1 MSSSW
6 YRRGTVTV
14 TDGSKEVVG
23 VGTLWVDAGNKP
35 LAGDIMFIA
44 GSIYEVES
52 ITDNE
57 HLSLFR
63 PFTGVPPANGE
74 YAIIRNTSVTIATRV
89 AAMVAAAIN
98 SKQVL
103 LDDLRGYYTSTADK
117 VLIHTDDG
125 STIEV
130 VPLQTLVS
138 DITNLI
144 AQSES
149 IKNDLDNTQ
158 AALDLVRQYSNAAQ
172 GVEVE
177 PGKYSAKSYAADA
190 ADTLALVN
198 KAKSDVDLKA
208 SQVQQ
213 TKTDIEQFVGTS
225 KADIQQFVT
234 TSKTEIDAKA
244 TAISTA
250 IDTQA
255 TTVKGEITTLV
266 TTSKSQ
272 ISAQVTTGKSD
283 IAELITGGTD
293 SISSLSS
300 TSQSE
305 ITALATK
312 SKSDIVALATQS
324 KKDITTL
331 TTTSKGEISDLVAG
345 GTNSITSLTDTSK
358 GAINTLVSAS
368 KTEITDLA
376 TTEKAAIS
384 QQSTAAISE
393 MTSLKQ
399 SAEQAAS
406 TATQKATQAAASATS
421 AAQSKTDAQTLKTQT
436 EALANETK
444 QVAEEI
450 KSGSYVGWQIYCQ
463 SEANMKA
470 ARMLASEQ
478 FAASGFVHYGQG
490 YSNNVNSHIV
500 NEGLWSNE
508 TFSNVLRLGRGNVT
522 TGSSKTTFPV
532 THIAGFISKIFGV
545 NQVDESIINSIKFP
559 EAPNGTVVYDST
571 GNCRGSGKATLDLTK
586 DVDPKYG
593 DVAPNTN
600 EAVGRAFEGVV
611 KNADL
616 RNGLDGWSISGASAV
631 ISNEGNGVVG
641 VSFSTN
647 WSGAYFQVD
656 LKANVKYE
664 MKFELIDNGGVV
676 GQGIS
681 LKNTQDLTPRSG
693 SDDQS
698 CWFYPH
704 EAGVYTCTFTANAD
718 LVSTANKQRFIANSS
733 GTGKALF
740 KLHYIRP
747 VQEEVVINRVDMFGF
762 EYFLE
767 EISKANPFVYPYG
780 CIQSK
785 LTSIEGI
792 ATKESNR
799 PITYYSVFDGDTT
812 SKGKGVDFWAATDAQ
827 KRALVSNPDHNI
839 YLLDDGRLVQ
849 WRVRQRTIAGVGN
862 GDWQSVNS
870 QGAALMFFQA
880 PSGFTIQPSAQGILD
895 VTPTWFGAGSKGAYY
910 GITHGT
916 PIHKDNGIFCA
927 GLGGKVVPELGI
939 DGYCYFHVCGV
950 VPRLNQGSYHPS
962 LNPMGARQMN
972 NDINNTGARDW
983 WNSNPSVATARTSTV
998 QCMKVSMGFGEI
1010 AAHPNTGKIG
1020 GTSGRPDGKFYDAIY
1035 ASGQGGVI
1043 DYRLS
1048 AWDMSSKEEASK
1060 IFQKVVSGSYRG
1072 KENLVWSFIGEGHSF
1087 VKTGA
1092 ASWES
1097 VQNGRFRFAVQT
1109 GGDWLSG
1116 TGASTNGFMGT
1127 GDVRVYK
1134 TYLVGSNGNVWEVLG
1149 STQRGKYGDI
1159 YRSGDVMYAGIG
1171 DSTQVAAFNNQFP
1184 NGTTITIVQTRYTP
1198 SLNSSVR
1205 ISVSGDFTQVD
1216 LFAEPSVILNEASFK
1231 NGWLGGWAG
1240 MPSSAPAGDIDF
1252 TRKVKVG
1259 TPTRIYKLPSG
1270 AWSSGEMP
1278 NFNSIL
1284 NGSTRGWSSDKTI
1297 LYTFTYTAFAKQ
1309 TKGSTNKPVLNSAG
1323 GLGAVAQSGGFHA
1336 ITWGALLVESLI
1348 GKVPTSS
1355 VGGAGMS
1362 LSDWINIP
1370 IQHDGK
1376 IHVGDL
1382 KKVEPFDKPR
1392 PNNDSPAVKALWYQ
1406 SAANQQCSLNFA
1418 WNELVWKNLIVKD
1431 VNTASSP
1438 VKQGEVYVIKAD
1450 VPLKGQ
1456 IFKANGN
1463 NAGWNWS
1470 GMYMGD
1476 DGEVYYGGG
1485 DSVSLDT
1492 TVKSYQG
1499 KSDGWGDDSTIRI
1512 IDGIGT
1518 FINLNGDTCL
1528 YGTHELAIP
1537 YGYTKNKARAG
1548 SQVSGV
1554 DL

>member
-213 TKTDIEQFVGTS
+213 TKTDIEQFVS
-225 KADIQQFVT
+225 

-244 TAISTA
+244 TAISNA

-255 TTVKGEITTLV
+255 TTVKGEITDLTS
-266 TTSKSQ
+266 TSKQ
-272 ISAQVTTGKSD
+272 
-283 IAELITGGTD
+283 
-293 SISSLSS
+293 
-300 TSQSE
+300 E
-305 ITALATK
+305 IT
-312 SKSDIVALATQS
+312 ALATQS

-331 TTTSKGEISDLVAG
+331 TTTSKSEISELVAG

-368 KTEITDLA
+368 KTEITELA

-384 QQSTAAISE
+384 QQSNTAISE

-421 AAQSKTDAQTLKTQT
+421 AAQSKTDSQALKTQT

-463 SEANMKA
+463 NEANMKA

-478 FAASGFVHYGQG
+478 FAASGFVHMGTQHSG
-490 YSNNVNSHIV
+490 GNTVGHI
-500 NEGLWSNE
+500 NEGLWSATAE
-508 TFSNVLRLGRGNVT
+508 KNVLKIGRGT
-522 TGSSKTTFPV
+522 SSIGGSSKTNHAV
-532 THIAGFISKIFGV
+532 THIAGFISSLYSV
-545 NQVDESIINSIKFP
+545 NRSDPTYQPCEIKFP

-593 DVAPNTN
+593 NVAADVN
-600 EAVGRAFEGVV
+600 EAVGRAFEGQI
-611 KNADL
+611 KNSDFRDNTVSWGVSNSATMVMENGAL
-616 RNGLDGWSISGASAV
+616 RLTTNGSVNGQLFPQGFGPRAGVNKIRIV
-631 ISNEGNGVVG
+631 IS
-641 VSFSTN
+641 
-647 WSGAYFQVD
+647 D
-656 LKANVKYE
+656 LKGGAAPVWQYKLGSSAYVSQRLYE
-664 MKFELIDNGGVV
+664 GV
-676 GQGIS
+676 
-681 LKNTQDLTPRSG
+681 N
-693 SDDQS
+693 
-698 CWFYPH
+698 
-704 EAGVYTCTFTANAD
+704 EFTADFTGLTSFIIQPKGNATGSSI
-718 LVSTANKQRFIANSS
+718 LVHEVSVSLAT
-733 GTGKALF
+733 
-740 KLHYIRP
+740 
-747 VQEEVVINRVDMFGF
+747 EEVVINRVDLFGF

-870 QGAALMFFQA
+870 QGVALMFFQD

-910 GITHGT
+910 GITHAT

-939 DGYCYFHVCGV
+939 DGHCYFHVCGV
-950 VPRLNQGSYHPS
+950 VPRMNQGAYHPS
-962 LNPMGARQMN
+962 FNPLGTKSWVQSGKGWNAQWWQMTGISSTRQCFDYKTASSDLTQAGAN
-972 NDINNTGARDW
+972 EEFSGFIGSRDG
-983 WNSNPSVATARTSTV
+983 SS
-998 QCMKVSMGFGEI
+998 
-1010 AAHPNTGKIG
+1010 
-1020 GTSGRPDGKFYDAIY
+1020 RPDGRFYDAIY
-1035 ASGQGGVI
+1035 ASGWGGVI
-1043 DYRLS
+1043 DYRFS
-1048 AWDMSSKEEASK
+1048 AWDMGSKDEAAK
-1060 IFQKVVSGSYRG
+1060 IFQKVVNGTYRG
-1072 KENLVWSFIGEGHSF
+1072 KEFATRCDLFVRTSTEPYFYGGKTAIWIEGIDDFIGSRNPRDFQVNGYTVVTAATDGH
-1087 VKTGA
+1087 G
-1092 ASWES
+1092 
-1097 VQNGRFRFAVQT
+1097 QY
-1109 GGDWLSG
+1109 
-1116 TGASTNGFMGT
+1116 
-1127 GDVRVYK
+1127 VYFD
-1134 TYLVGSNGNVWEVLG
+1134 S
-1149 STQRGKYGDI
+1149 KYGDI
-1159 YRSGDVMYAGIG
+1159 
-1171 DSTQVAAFNNQFP
+1171 
-1184 NGTTITIVQTRYTP
+1184 
-1198 SLNSSVR
+1198 SSYWK
-1205 ISVSGDFTQVD
+1205 SVSNNVVVTSPTNIPVSGNFNMIDVLGSPERILAKTD
-1216 LFAEPSVILNEASFK
+1216 LA
-1231 NGWLGGWAG
+1231 NGWLGGWIPVVPNNTLVANKFPMTHVAVDKDMRMYWSDG
-1240 MPSSAPAGDIDF
+1240 DAAWQTGTYTFSSSLNARDNGSVIPSTRVALHSYTASA
-1252 TRKVKVG
+1252 
-1259 TPTRIYKLPSG
+1259 KLTKSANIKP
-1270 AWSSGEMP
+1270 
-1278 NFNSIL
+1278 IL
-1284 NGSTRGWSSDKTI
+1284 NGANGVGDVYATMFNDRTRGGLLRESFINKVVSGYLQKHPHSQTVKLNKCTLLDGYFASNPDFSPTHECIALGEPAYDDSAIKVLWSQSSNNQQANLNLSFNELI
-1297 LYTFTYTAFAKQ
+1297 WVGSYSSLNV
-1309 TKGSTNKPVLNSAG
+1309 TKITSTNTATDGVAG
-1323 GLGAVAQSGGFHA
+1323 QFYLTDPSITNALGNK
-1336 ITWGALLVESLI
+1336 LL
-1348 GKVPTSS
+1348 
-1355 VGGAGMS
+1355 
-1362 LSDWINIP
+1362 
-1370 IQHDGK
+1370 
-1376 IHVGDL
+1376 
-1382 KKVEPFDKPR
+1382 R
-1392 PNNDSPAVKALWYQ
+1392 CVK
-1406 SAANQQCSLNFA
+1406 SF
-1418 WNELVWKNLIVKD
+1418 
-1431 VNTASSP
+1431 TASWGD
-1438 VKQGEVYVIKAD
+1438 VWLENGKGFVYITAPTGDPFLVVYGSQSD
-1450 VPLKGQ
+1450 L
-1456 IFKANGN
+1456 
-1463 NAGWNWS
+1463 W
-1470 GMYMGD
+1470 GD
-1476 DGEVYYGGG
+1476 DGKLRIVSEV
-1485 DSVSLDT
+1485 
-1492 TVKSYQG
+1492 
-1499 KSDGWGDDSTIRI
+1499 
-1512 IDGIGT
+1512 GT
-1518 FINLNGDTCL
+1518 YKNLNGDLCL

>member
-1 MSSSW
+1 
-6 YRRGTVTV
+6 
-14 TDGSKEVVG
+14 
-23 VGTLWVDAGNKP
+23 
-35 LAGDIMFIA
+35 MFIA

-149 IKNDLDNTQ
+149 IKNDLANTQ

-213 TKTDIEQFVGTS
+213 TKTDIEQFVS
-225 KADIQQFVT
+225 

-250 IDTQA
+250 IATQA

-478 FAASGFVHYGQG
+478 FAASGFVDFGRHYSSGN
-490 YSNNVNSHIV
+490 YVPV
-500 NEGLWSNE
+500 NEGLWSQLDSPN
-508 TFSNVLRLGRGNVT
+508 SLRIGKVT
-522 TGSSKTTFPV
+522 NASGTSKTNHAV
-532 THIAGFISKIFGV
+532 THIAGFIS
-545 NQVDESIINSIKFP
+545 QLININDAFEPRASIKFP
-559 EAPNGTVVYDST
+559 EAPNGAVVYDST
-571 GNCRGSGKATLDLTK
+571 GNCRGSGKVNLDLSK
-586 DVDPKYG
+586 EADPKYG
-593 DVAPNTN
+593 DVAANSN
-600 EAVGRAFEGVV
+600 EAVARAFEGDC
-611 KNADL
+611 KNGDF
-616 RNGLDGWSISGASAV
+616 RNGTSNWGISGSNVNNSLSLGSSGGYVNGQQTGESAYFDNYTSFEAGSTYR
-631 ISNEGNGVVG
+631 IKGVVNVENIG
-641 VSFSTN
+641 SGWRLYTRDHAGGGIVFEST
-647 WSGAYFQVD
+647 
-656 LKANVKYE
+656 
-664 MKFELIDNGGVV
+664 
-676 GQGIS
+676 
-681 LKNTQDLTPRSG
+681 T
-693 SDDQS
+693 
-698 CWFYPH
+698 
-704 EAGVYTCTFTANAD
+704 
-718 LVSTANKQRFIANSS
+718 
-733 GTGKALF
+733 GTGLQAFEVNFTFNSAWTGAKLQ
-740 KLHYIRP
+740 LHYQARASFKGTFKYLS
-747 VQEEVVINRVDMFGF
+747 VQKVTEEVVTERVDMFGF
-762 EYFLE
+762 EFFLE
-767 EISKANPFVYPYG
+767 EVSKANPFVYPYG
-780 CIQSK
+780 CIQS
-785 LTSIEGI
+785 LASTMEGI
-792 ATKESNR
+792 ATTGSNR
-799 PITYYSVFDGDTT
+799 PVTYYAAFDGDTG
-812 SKGKGVDFWAATDAQ
+812 SKGKGVDFWAATDEQ
-827 KRALVSNPDHNI
+827 KRALVSNPEHNI

-849 WRVRQRTIAGVGN
+849 WRVRQRTIAGAGN
-862 GDWQSVNS
+862 GDWEGFSPVDATQHYLHFYGVFSNCSVVN
-870 QGAALMFFQA
+870 
-880 PSGFTIQPSAQGILD
+880 PQGIKD
-895 VTPTWFGAGSKGAYY
+895 VLGGNGTSFGKPNNALGYGVFDGNVEPIRPDESLGAYKVRFSHASDGSY
-910 GITHGT
+910 AV
-916 PIHKDNGIFCA
+916 NG
-927 GLGGKVVPELGI
+927 E
-939 DGYCYFHVCGV
+939 CYFYVCGV
-950 VPRLNQGSYHPS
+950 VPRLNKGAYHPS
-962 LNPMGARQMN
+962 FNPMGTRAFAAASGGSSTV
-972 NDINNTGARDW
+972 TGAYFW
-983 WNSNPSVATARTSTV
+983 YEFGGSSTIGGVTSTLDCFRGYNNGDV
-998 QCMKVSMGFGEI
+998 HNNIAGSSLETGF
-1010 AAHPNTGKIG
+1010 IG
-1020 GTSGRPDGKFYDAIY
+1020 STSTKPSGRSDDRLYDAIY

-1048 AWDMSSKEEASK
+1048 AWDMSSKEEAAK
-1060 IFQKVVSGSYRG
+1060 IFQKVVNGTYRG
-1072 KENLVWSFIGEGHSF
+1072 KEFATRCDLFVRTSTEPYFYGGKTAIWIEGIDDFIGSRNPRDFKVNGYTVVTAATDGH
-1087 VKTGA
+1087 G
-1092 ASWES
+1092 
-1097 VQNGRFRFAVQT
+1097 QY
-1109 GGDWLSG
+1109 
-1116 TGASTNGFMGT
+1116 
-1127 GDVRVYK
+1127 VYFD
-1134 TYLVGSNGNVWEVLG
+1134 S
-1149 STQRGKYGDI
+1149 KYGDI
-1159 YRSGDVMYAGIG
+1159 
-1171 DSTQVAAFNNQFP
+1171 
-1184 NGTTITIVQTRYTP
+1184 
-1198 SLNSSVR
+1198 SSYWK
-1205 ISVSGDFTQVD
+1205 SVSNNVVVTSPTNIPVSGNFNMIDV
-1216 LFAEPSVILNEASFK
+1216 LGSPERILAKTELA
-1231 NGWLGGWAG
+1231 NGWLGGWIPVVPNNTLVANKFPMTHVAVDKDLRMYWSDG
-1240 MPSSAPAGDIDF
+1240 DTAWQTGTYTFASSLNARDNSSAIPS
-1252 TRKVKVG
+1252 TRVALHSY
-1259 TPTRIYKLPSG
+1259 TASAKLTKSANIKP
-1270 AWSSGEMP
+1270 
-1278 NFNSIL
+1278 IL
-1284 NGSTRGWSSDKTI
+1284 NGANGVGDVYATMFNDRTRGGLLRESFINKVVSGYSQMHPHSQTVKLNKCTLLDGYFASNPDFSPTHECIALGEPAYDDSAIKVLWSQSSNNQQANLNLSFNELI
-1297 LYTFTYTAFAKQ
+1297 WVGSYSSLNV
-1309 TKGSTNKPVLNSAG
+1309 TKITSTNTATDGVAG
-1323 GLGAVAQSGGFHA
+1323 QFYLTDPSITNALGNK
-1336 ITWGALLVESLI
+1336 LL
-1348 GKVPTSS
+1348 
-1355 VGGAGMS
+1355 
-1362 LSDWINIP
+1362 
-1370 IQHDGK
+1370 
-1376 IHVGDL
+1376 
-1382 KKVEPFDKPR
+1382 R
-1392 PNNDSPAVKALWYQ
+1392 CVK
-1406 SAANQQCSLNFA
+1406 SF
-1418 WNELVWKNLIVKD
+1418 
-1431 VNTASSP
+1431 TASWGD
-1438 VKQGEVYVIKAD
+1438 VWLENGKGFVYITAPTGDPFLVVYGSQSD
-1450 VPLKGQ
+1450 L
-1456 IFKANGN
+1456 
-1463 NAGWNWS
+1463 W
-1470 GMYMGD
+1470 GD
-1476 DGEVYYGGG
+1476 DGKLRIVSEV
-1485 DSVSLDT
+1485 
-1492 TVKSYQG
+1492 
-1499 KSDGWGDDSTIRI
+1499 
-1512 IDGIGT
+1512 GT
-1518 FINLNGDTCL
+1518 YKNLNGDLCL

>member
-149 IKNDLDNTQ
+149 IKNDLANTQ

-213 TKTDIEQFVGTS
+213 TKTDIEQFVS
-225 KADIQQFVT
+225 

-244 TAISTA
+244 TAISKA

-255 TTVKGEITTLV
+255 TTVK
-266 TTSKSQ
+266 
-272 ISAQVTTGKSD
+272 
-283 IAELITGGTD
+283 
-293 SISSLSS
+293 
-300 TSQSE
+300 SE
-305 ITALATK
+305 
-312 SKSDIVALATQS
+312 
-324 KKDITTL
+324 
-331 TTTSKGEISDLVAG
+331 
-345 GTNSITSLTDTSK
+345 
-358 GAINTLVSAS
+358 INTLVSTS
-368 KTEITDLA
+368 KTEITELA

-384 QQSTAAISE
+384 QQSTTAISE

-421 AAQSKTDAQTLKTQT
+421 AAQSKTDSQALKTQT

-478 FAASGFVHYGQG
+478 FAASGFVHMGTQHSG
-490 YSNNVNSHIV
+490 GNTVGHI
-500 NEGLWSNE
+500 NEGLWSATAE
-508 TFSNVLRLGRGNVT
+508 KNVLKIGRGT
-522 TGSSKTTFPV
+522 SSIGGSSKTNHAV
-532 THIAGFISKIFGV
+532 TNIAGFISSLYSV
-545 NQVDESIINSIKFP
+545 NRSDPTYQPCEIKFP

-593 DVAPNTN
+593 NVADDVN
-600 EAVGRAFEGVV
+600 EAVGRAFEGQI
-611 KNADL
+611 KNGDFRDNTVSWGVSNSATMVMENGAL
-616 RNGLDGWSISGASAV
+616 RLTTNGSVNGQLFPQGFGPRAGVNKIRIV
-631 ISNEGNGVVG
+631 IS
-641 VSFSTN
+641 
-647 WSGAYFQVD
+647 D
-656 LKANVKYE
+656 LKGGAAPVWQYKLGSSAYVSQRLYE
-664 MKFELIDNGGVV
+664 GV
-676 GQGIS
+676 
-681 LKNTQDLTPRSG
+681 N
-693 SDDQS
+693 
-698 CWFYPH
+698 
-704 EAGVYTCTFTANAD
+704 EFTADFTGLTSFIIQPKGNATGSSI
-718 LVSTANKQRFIANSS
+718 LVHEVSVSLAT
-733 GTGKALF
+733 
-740 KLHYIRP
+740 
-747 VQEEVVINRVDMFGF
+747 EEVVINRVDLFGF

-812 SKGKGVDFWAATDAQ
+812 SKGKGVDFWAATDDQ
-827 KRALVSNPDHNI
+827 KIAFVSNPDHNI

-849 WRVRQRTIAGVGN
+849 WRVRQRTIAGIGN
-862 GDWQSVNS
+862 GKWRNINPVGI
-870 QGAALMFFQA
+870 GATTAENILNWDGGTRVKAQA
-880 PSGFTIQPSAQGILD
+880 GGDVVMTGSTGYFTSYQLKQYND
-895 VTPTWFGAGSKGAYY
+895 K
-910 GITHGT
+910 
-916 PIHKDNGIFCA
+916 
-927 GLGGKVVPELGI
+927 PELGVFTARYASNCV
-939 DGYCYFHVCGV
+939 DYECYFHVCGV
-950 VPRLNQGSYHPS
+950 VPRLNQGAYHPS
-962 LNPMGARQMN
+962 FNPMGSASVLETTGRDWSRKWYAVDAVPLKN
-972 NDINNTGARDW
+972 TADCFDFTGA
-983 WNSNPSVATARTSTV
+983 NRTSYPYLV
-998 QCMKVSMGFGEI
+998 GKVVGSTASSSTLSGSI
-1010 AAHPNTGKIG
+1010 AAGDKFC
-1020 GTSGRPDGKFYDAIY
+1020 GRPDGKFYDAIY

-1060 IFQKVVSGSYRG
+1060 IFQKVVNGSYRG
-1072 KENLVWSFIGEGHSF
+1072 EELLT
-1087 VKTGA
+1087 KTK
-1092 ASWES
+1092 
-1097 VQNGRFRFAVQT
+1097 VF
-1109 GGDWLSG
+1109 
-1116 TGASTNGFMGT
+1116 
-1127 GDVRVYK
+1127 
-1134 TYLVGSNGNVWEVLG
+1134 G
-1149 STQRGKYGDI
+1149 STQGATYQGVVSGMYKWNASAADFVISDGALGTSGASAPIIGWLVQESKVFPVTYLFQASGSSTTQI
-1159 YRSGDVMYAGIG
+1159 YCGQSAWEN
-1171 DSTQVAAFNNQFP
+1171 TKP
-1184 NGTTITIVQTRYTP
+1184 NGVVQDIVSNKPMYFVQHITTNIP
-1198 SLNSSVR
+1198 
-1205 ISVSGDFTQVD
+1205 VSGDFTQVD
-1216 LFAEPSVILNEASFK
+1216 VIGEPANILTTPALA
-1231 NGWLGGWAG
+1231 NGWIGSWNHKFHTNYNTIVG
-1240 MPSSAPAGDIDF
+1240 
-1252 TRKVKVG
+1252 TRKNVLGAVARRYTDNLG
-1259 TPTRIYKLPSG
+1259 TAWGSDSPAWDSAKNTFVASSLQPTGRVEI
-1270 AWSSGEMP
+1270 WE
-1278 NFNSIL
+1278 
-1284 NGSTRGWSSDKTI
+1284 
-1297 LYTFTYTAFAKQ
+1297 YTAFAKQ
-1309 TKGSTNKPVLNSAG
+1309 TKSSTNKPVLNG
-1323 GLGAVAQSGGFHA
+1323 VEGLGGVYATARGHKDDAV
-1336 ITWGALLVESLI
+1336 LLAESFM
-1348 GKVPTSS
+1348 GKVLTSTAAPYAQLKVFENTRFGS
-1355 VGGAGMS
+1355 TGIINQYPIAGS
-1362 LSDWINIP
+1362 HSP
-1370 IQHDGK
+1370 IG
-1376 IHVGDL
+1376 IIA
-1382 KKVEPFDKPR
+1382 

-1406 SAANQQCSLNFA
+1406 TADNQQCSLNFA

-1476 DGEVYYGGG
+1476 EGEVYYGGG

-1499 KSDGWGDDSTIRI
+1499 KSDGWGDDSTVRI

-1537 YGYTKNKARAG
+1537 YGYTKNKARAC

>member
-190 ADTLALVN
+190 ADTLALVS
-198 KAKSDVDLKA
+198 KAESDVDLKA

-225 KADIQQFVT
+225 KTDIQQFVT

-244 TAISTA
+244 TAISKA

-255 TTVKGEITTLV
+255 TTVKGEITALTS
-266 TTSKSQ
+266 TSKQ
-272 ISAQVTTGKSD
+272 
-283 IAELITGGTD
+283 
-293 SISSLSS
+293 
-300 TSQSE
+300 E

-312 SKSDIVALATQS
+312 S

-331 TTTSKGEISDLVAG
+331 TTTIKSEISELVAG

-358 GAINTLVSAS
+358 GAINTLVGAS
-368 KTEITDLA
+368 KNEITDLA

-384 QQSTAAISE
+384 QQSTTAISE

-470 ARMLASEQ
+470 QRALASNE
-478 FAASGFVHYGQG
+478 FAASGFVHYGTG
-490 YSNNVNSHIV
+490 YTNNVNNFII
-500 NEGLWSNE
+500 NEGMWTTEAITDQANK
-508 TFSNVLRLGRGNVT
+508 VRMGRSVT
-522 TGSSKTTFPV
+522 DGGQTGTSKTPFPV
-532 THIAGFISKIFGV
+532 TTIAGFISKLIG
-545 NQVDESIINSIKFP
+545 INELDKRVAIKFP
-559 EAPNGTVVYDST
+559 EAPIGTVVYDST

-593 DVAPNTN
+593 DVAGSVN
-600 EAVGRAFEGVV
+600 EAVARAFEGWL
-611 KNADL
+611 KNADF
-616 RNGLDGWSISGASAV
+616 RNGTSEWTYGNYAVLTPENGALRITNNGSINGQLSPKTPTDSPRTKVKATIV
-631 ISNEGNGVVG
+631 ISDLQGGARPVVQYQPVAGTYKAIDLHEGVNEV
-641 VSFSTN
+641 
-647 WSGAYFQVD
+647 
-656 LKANVKYE
+656 
-664 MKFELIDNGGVV
+664 ELD
-676 GQGIS
+676 
-681 LKNTQDLTPRSG
+681 
-693 SDDQS
+693 
-698 CWFYPH
+698 
-704 EAGVYTCTFTANAD
+704 FTAARSLLIQPKGSTTASM
-718 LVSTANKQRFIANSS
+718 LVH
-733 GTGKALF
+733 LVD
-740 KLHYIRP
+740 IRP
-747 VQEEVVINRVDMFGF
+747 LTEEVVINRVDMFGF

-812 SKGKGVDFWAATDAQ
+812 SKGKGVDFWAATDDQ
-827 KRALVSNPDHNI
+827 KRALVSNTDHNI

-849 WRVRQRTIAGVGN
+849 WRVRQRTIAGIGN
-862 GDWQSVNS
+862 GKWRNINPVGIGVTTAENILNWDGGTRVK
-870 QGAALMFFQA
+870 AQA
-880 PSGFTIQPSAQGILD
+880 GGDVVMTGSTGYFTSYQLKQYND
-895 VTPTWFGAGSKGAYY
+895 K
-910 GITHGT
+910 
-916 PIHKDNGIFCA
+916 
-927 GLGGKVVPELGI
+927 PELGVFTARHASNCV
-939 DGYCYFHVCGV
+939 DYECYFDVCGV
-950 VPRLNQGSYHPS
+950 VPRLNQGAYHPS
-962 LNPMGARQMN
+962 FNPMGAAAWHKW
-972 NDINNTGARDW
+972 G
-983 WNSNPSVATARTSTV
+983 VAADLPWYDSRVVSGITSAGKCFTE
-998 QCMKVSMGFGEI
+998 VSATTQI
-1010 AAHPNTGKIG
+1010 AKTPGSGRISHGKNK
-1020 GTSGRPDGKFYDAIY
+1020 RPDGKFYDAIY

-1043 DYRLS
+1043 DYRLP
-1048 AWDMSSKEEASK
+1048 AWDVSSKEEASK
-1060 IFQKVVSGSYRG
+1060 IFQKVVNGTYRG
-1072 KENLVWSFIGEGHSF
+1072 EELLT
-1087 VKTGA
+1087 KTK
-1092 ASWES
+1092 
-1097 VQNGRFRFAVQT
+1097 VF
-1109 GGDWLSG
+1109 
-1116 TGASTNGFMGT
+1116 
-1127 GDVRVYK
+1127 
-1134 TYLVGSNGNVWEVLG
+1134 G
-1149 STQRGKYGDI
+1149 STQGATYQGVVSGMYKWNASAADFVISDGALGTSGASAPIIGWLVQESKVFPVTYLFQASGSSTTQI
-1159 YRSGDVMYAGIG
+1159 YCGQSAWEN
-1171 DSTQVAAFNNQFP
+1171 TKP
-1184 NGTTITIVQTRYTP
+1184 NGIVQDIVSNKPMYFVQHITTNIP
-1198 SLNSSVR
+1198 
-1205 ISVSGDFTQVD
+1205 VSGDFTQVD
-1216 LFAEPSVILNEASFK
+1216 VIGEPANILTTPALA
-1231 NGWLGGWAG
+1231 NGWIGSWNPKFHTNYNTIVG
-1240 MPSSAPAGDIDF
+1240 
-1252 TRKVKVG
+1252 TRKNVLGAVARRYTDNLG
-1259 TPTRIYKLPSG
+1259 TAWGSDSPAWDSAKNTFVASSLQPTGRVEL
-1270 AWSSGEMP
+1270 WE
-1278 NFNSIL
+1278 
-1284 NGSTRGWSSDKTI
+1284 
-1297 LYTFTYTAFAKQ
+1297 YTAFAKQ
-1309 TKGSTNKPVLNSAG
+1309 TKVSTNKKVLNSTE
-1323 GLGAVAQSGGFHA
+1323 GLGQVHA
-1336 ITWGALLVESLI
+1336 TYHHHVTAGATLVEALL
-1348 GKVPTSS
+1348 GKVATSASTNARHTYTLQDYLIHEKGCTLDVGPGYLPTH
-1355 VGGAGMS
+1355 AT
-1362 LSDWINIP
+1362 L
-1370 IQHDGK
+1370 
-1376 IHVGDL
+1376 DL
-1382 KKVEPFDKPR
+1382 AKPDA
-1392 PNNDSPAVKALWYQ
+1392 PTPAVKALWYQ
-1406 SAANQQCSLNFA
+1406 TANNQQCSLNFA
-1418 WNELVWKNLIVKD
+1418 FNELVYKPFTNPIVDTGAQMLRKRGAIYL
-1431 VNTASSP
+1431 VNVAGSVLNGRLVIWNGNEASIPVDYTAYY
-1438 VKQGEVYVIKAD
+1438 VDANNVIKS
-1450 VPLKGQ
+1450 KSS
-1456 IFKANGN
+1456 
-1463 NAGWNWS
+1463 NA
-1470 GMYMGD
+1470 
-1476 DGEVYYGGG
+1476 
-1485 DSVSLDT
+1485 VSTIQLYT
-1492 TVKSYQG
+1492 G
-1499 KSDGWGDDSTIRI
+1499 DGWGDDSTVRI

>member
-149 IKNDLDNTQ
+149 IKNDLANTQ

-190 ADTLALVN
+190 ADSLALVN

-213 TKTDIEQFVGTS
+213 TKTDIEQFVS
-225 KADIQQFVT
+225 

-244 TAISTA
+244 TAISKA

-255 TTVKGEITTLV
+255 TTVKGEITALTS
-266 TTSKSQ
+266 TSKQ
-272 ISAQVTTGKSD
+272 
-283 IAELITGGTD
+283 
-293 SISSLSS
+293 
-300 TSQSE
+300 E
-305 ITALATK
+305 IT
-312 SKSDIVALATQS
+312 ALATQS

-331 TTTSKGEISDLVAG
+331 TTTSKSE
-345 GTNSITSLTDTSK
+345 
-358 GAINTLVSAS
+358 INTLVSTS
-368 KTEITDLA
+368 KTEITELA

-384 QQSTAAISE
+384 QQSTTAISE

-478 FAASGFVHYGQG
+478 FAASGFVHMGTQHSG
-490 YSNNVNSHIV
+490 GNTVGHI
-500 NEGLWSNE
+500 NEGLWSATAE
-508 TFSNVLRLGRGNVT
+508 KNVLKIGRGT
-522 TGSSKTTFPV
+522 SSIGGSSKTNHAV
-532 THIAGFISKIFGV
+532 THIAGFISSLYSV
-545 NQVDESIINSIKFP
+545 NRSDPTYQPCEIKFP

-593 DVAPNTN
+593 NVADDVN
-600 EAVGRAFEGVV
+600 EAVGRAFEGQI
-611 KNADL
+611 KNGDFRDNTVSWGVSNSATMVMENGALRLTTNGSVNGQLFPQGFGPRAGVNKIRIVISDL
-616 RNGLDGWSISGASAV
+616 KGGASPVWQYKLGSSAYV
-631 ISNEGNGVVG
+631 SQRLYEGVNEFTVDFTGLTSFIIQPKGNATGSSILVHE
-641 VSFSTN
+641 VS
-647 WSGAYFQVD
+647 V
-656 LKANVKYE
+656 
-664 MKFELIDNGGVV
+664 
-676 GQGIS
+676 S
-681 LKNTQDLTPRSG
+681 LAT
-693 SDDQS
+693 
-698 CWFYPH
+698 
-704 EAGVYTCTFTANAD
+704 
-718 LVSTANKQRFIANSS
+718 
-733 GTGKALF
+733 
-740 KLHYIRP
+740 
-747 VQEEVVINRVDMFGF
+747 EEVVINRVDLFGF

-849 WRVRQRTIAGVGN
+849 WRVRQRTIAGAGN
-862 GDWQSVNS
+862 GK
-870 QGAALMFFQA
+870 
-880 PSGFTIQPSAQGILD
+880 
-895 VTPTWFGAGSKGAYY
+895 WFRTNPNIREA
-910 GITHGT
+910 
-916 PIHKDNGIFCA
+916 NGIFRWADSNATVSGRRVRAQGSLDSSTAFCETGA
-927 GLGGKVVPELGI
+927 DGWYSPTDWVAYNDRPNKGVFSLTTQSNLGEGVNRE
-939 DGYCYFHVCGV
+939 CYFLVCGV
-950 VPRLNQGSYHPS
+950 VPRLNQGAYHPS
-962 LNPMGARQMN
+962 FNPMGTKQCWR
-972 NDINNTGARDW
+972 NTVG
-983 WNSNPSVATARTSTV
+983 SVGNWYDPIVTPYLRSTLSCFDYDMGGSPTV
-998 QCMKVSMGFGEI
+998 VGKV
-1010 AAHPNTGKIG
+1010 AHDFSGIIG
-1020 GTSGRPDGKFYDAIY
+1020 RESGRPDGKLSDAIY

-1060 IFQKVVSGSYRG
+1060 IFQKVVNGTYRG
-1072 KENLVWSFIGEGHSF
+1072 EELLT
-1087 VKTGA
+1087 KTK
-1092 ASWES
+1092 
-1097 VQNGRFRFAVQT
+1097 VF
-1109 GGDWLSG
+1109 
-1116 TGASTNGFMGT
+1116 
-1127 GDVRVYK
+1127 
-1134 TYLVGSNGNVWEVLG
+1134 G
-1149 STQRGKYGDI
+1149 STQGATYQGVVSGMYKWNASAADFVISDGALGTSGASAPIIGWLVQESKVFPVTYLFQASGSSTTQI
-1159 YRSGDVMYAGIG
+1159 YCGQSAWEN
-1171 DSTQVAAFNNQFP
+1171 TKP
-1184 NGTTITIVQTRYTP
+1184 NGVVQDIVSNKPMYFVQHITTNIP
-1198 SLNSSVR
+1198 
-1205 ISVSGDFTQVD
+1205 VSGDITQVD
-1216 LFAEPSVILNEASFK
+1216 VIGEPANILTTPALA
-1231 NGWLGGWAG
+1231 NGWIGSWNPKFHTNYNTIVG
-1240 MPSSAPAGDIDF
+1240 
-1252 TRKVKVG
+1252 TRKNVLGAVARRYTDNLG
-1259 TPTRIYKLPSG
+1259 TAWGSDSPAWDSAKNTFVASSLQPTGRVEL
-1270 AWSSGEMP
+1270 WE
-1278 NFNSIL
+1278 
-1284 NGSTRGWSSDKTI
+1284 
-1297 LYTFTYTAFAKQ
+1297 YTAFAKQ
-1309 TKGSTNKPVLNSAG
+1309 TKVSTNKVVLNQHE
-1323 GLGAVAQSGGFHA
+1323 GLGLVTEICHSHLW
-1336 ITWGALLVESLI
+1336 WGVKLAESLM
-1348 GKVPTSS
+1348 GKVCTSS
-1355 VGGAGMS
+1355 AASTGGAFH
-1362 LSDWINIP
+1362 P
-1370 IQHDGK
+1370 ITRLGWERGAQRLATSVNDPTVHSP
-1376 IHVGDL
+1376 ITM
-1382 KKVEPFDKPR
+1382 PAPS
-1392 PNNDSPAVKALWYQ
+1392 NNSPAVKALWYQ
-1406 SAANQQCSLNFA
+1406 TADNQQCSLNFA
-1418 WNELVWKNLIVKD
+1418 WNELVYKPFTNPIVDTGAQMLRKRGAIYL
-1431 VNTASSP
+1431 VNVAGSALNGRLVIWNGNEASIPVDYTAYY
-1438 VKQGEVYVIKAD
+1438 VDANNVIKS
-1450 VPLKGQ
+1450 KSS
-1456 IFKANGN
+1456 
-1463 NAGWNWS
+1463 NA
-1470 GMYMGD
+1470 
-1476 DGEVYYGGG
+1476 
-1485 DSVSLDT
+1485 VSTIQLYT
-1492 TVKSYQG
+1492 G
-1499 KSDGWGDDSTIRI
+1499 DGWGDDSTVRI

>member
-63 PFTGVPPANGE
+63 PFTGIPPENGE

-149 IKNDLDNTQ
+149 IKNDLANTQ
-158 AALDLVRQYSNAAQ
+158 VALDLVRQYSNAEQ

-190 ADTLALVN
+190 ADSLALVN
-198 KAKSDVDLKA
+198 QAKSDVDLKA

-213 TKTDIEQFVGTS
+213 TKTDIEQFVS
-225 KADIQQFVT
+225 

-244 TAISTA
+244 TAISKA

-255 TTVKGEITTLV
+255 NTV
-266 TTSKSQ
+266 
-272 ISAQVTTGKSD
+272 
-283 IAELITGGTD
+283 
-293 SISSLSS
+293 
-300 TSQSE
+300 
-305 ITALATK
+305 
-312 SKSDIVALATQS
+312 
-324 KKDITTL
+324 
-331 TTTSKGEISDLVAG
+331 
-345 GTNSITSLTDTSK
+345 K

-384 QQSTAAISE
+384 QQSTTAISE

-478 FAASGFVHYGQG
+478 FAASGFVHYGRG
-490 YSNNVNSHIV
+490 YTGSSPANGTLI
-500 NEGLWSNE
+500 NEGLWSRTVEASLANALLMGR
-508 TFSNVLRLGRGNVT
+508 TSPTSNNGT
-522 TGSSKTTFPV
+522 SKTLFPV
-532 THIAGFISKIFGV
+532 THIAGFISNLFFNENGG
-545 NQVDESIINSIKFP
+545 NYTSAIKFP
-559 EAPNGTVVYDST
+559 DAPNGTVVYDST

-593 DVAPNTN
+593 NVAADVN
-600 EAVGRAFEGVV
+600 EAVGRAFEGQI
-611 KNADL
+611 KNGDFRDNTVSWGLSNSATMVMENGAL
-616 RNGLDGWSISGASAV
+616 RLTTNGSVNGQLFPQGFGPRAGVNKIRIV
-631 ISNEGNGVVG
+631 IS
-641 VSFSTN
+641 
-647 WSGAYFQVD
+647 D
-656 LKANVKYE
+656 LKGGAAPVWQYKLGSSAYVSQRLYE
-664 MKFELIDNGGVV
+664 GV
-676 GQGIS
+676 
-681 LKNTQDLTPRSG
+681 N
-693 SDDQS
+693 
-698 CWFYPH
+698 
-704 EAGVYTCTFTANAD
+704 EFTADFTGLTSFIIQPKGNATGSSI
-718 LVSTANKQRFIANSS
+718 LVHEVSVSLAT
-733 GTGKALF
+733 
-740 KLHYIRP
+740 
-747 VQEEVVINRVDMFGF
+747 EEVVINRVDLFGF

-767 EISKANPFVYPYG
+767 QISKANPFVYPYG

-812 SKGKGVDFWAATDAQ
+812 SKGKGVDFWAATDDQ

-849 WRVRQRTIAGVGN
+849 WRVRQRTIAGAGN
-862 GDWQSVNS
+862 GK
-870 QGAALMFFQA
+870 
-880 PSGFTIQPSAQGILD
+880 
-895 VTPTWFGAGSKGAYY
+895 WFRTNPNIREA
-910 GITHGT
+910 
-916 PIHKDNGIFCA
+916 NGIFRWADSNATVSGRRVRAQGSLDSSTAFCETGA
-927 GLGGKVVPELGI
+927 DGWYSPTDWVAYNDRPNKGVFSLTTQSNLGEGVNRE
-939 DGYCYFHVCGV
+939 CYFLVCGV
-950 VPRLNQGSYHPS
+950 VPRLNQGAYHPS
-962 LNPMGARQMN
+962 FNPMGTRAFAAASGGSSTV
-972 NDINNTGARDW
+972 TGAYFCYEFGG
-983 WNSNPSVATARTSTV
+983 SSTIGGVTSTLDCFRGYNNGDV
-998 QCMKVSMGFGEI
+998 HNNIAGSSLETGF
-1010 AAHPNTGKIG
+1010 IG
-1020 GTSGRPDGKFYDAIY
+1020 STSTKPSGRSDDRLYDAIY

-1048 AWDMSSKEEASK
+1048 AWDMSSKEEAAK
-1060 IFQKVVSGSYRG
+1060 IFQKVVNGTYRG
-1072 KENLVWSFIGEGHSF
+1072 EETLYGSKVYRIGTATTGFSVNNYRRFDCASVTDVGLTITVGKGRADNTPHNDLNTPRLGFIYDAKTGGLWKVTSFIQDEAGVSRIYTSLASEGAPAGTYTDLYFIGSPNAPY
-1087 VKTGA
+1087 VTTGA
-1092 ASWES
+1092 
-1097 VQNGRFRFAVQT
+1097 Q
-1109 GGDWLSG
+1109 
-1116 TGASTNGFMGT
+1116 
-1127 GDVRVYK
+1127 
-1134 TYLVGSNGNVWEVLG
+1134 GSEIDNL
-1149 STQRGKYGDI
+1149 
-1159 YRSGDVMYAGIG
+1159 
-1171 DSTQVAAFNNQFP
+1171 
-1184 NGTTITIVQTRYTP
+1184 YTSIP
-1198 SLNSSVR
+1198 
-1205 ISVSGDFTQVD
+1205 VSGNFTQVD
-1216 LFAEPSVILNEASFK
+1216 VVGSPANILATPTLA
-1231 NGWLGGWAG
+1231 NGWLGGWIPVIPDG
-1240 MPSSAPAGDIDF
+1240 SAKQF
-1252 TRKVKVG
+1252 EYTRKNIRAVG
-1259 TPTRIYKLPSG
+1259 
-1270 AWSSGEMP
+1270 
-1278 NFNSIL
+1278 
-1284 NGSTRGWSSDKTI
+1284 DKTDAVATI
-1297 LYTFTYTAFAKQ
+1297 TQGQQWGNSSVDTDMNIQNIFGAAGQAITAAHVYVIPYVAFAKQ
-1309 TKGSTNKPVLNSAG
+1309 TKPSTNKPVLNADA
-1323 GLGAVAQSGGFHA
+1323 GLGNVWSGMSNEIQFGN
-1336 ITWGALLVESLI
+1336 TLQESML
-1348 GKVPTSS
+1348 GKVGTAALGNTAESNNLKLNS
-1355 VGGAGMS
+1355 
-1362 LSDWINIP
+1362 WIM
-1370 IQHDGK
+1370 HSRSGK
-1376 IHVGDL
+1376 IEGNINDL
-1382 KKVEPFDKPR
+1382 PR
-1392 PNNDSPAVKALWYQ
+1392 HNPVNLLAPTNDSPAVKALWYQ

-1418 WNELVWKNLIVKD
+1418 WNELVYKPFTNPIVDTGAQMLRKRGAIYL
-1431 VNTASSP
+1431 VNVAGSVLNGRLVIWNGNEASIPVDYTAYY
-1438 VKQGEVYVIKAD
+1438 VDANNVIKS
-1450 VPLKGQ
+1450 KSS
-1456 IFKANGN
+1456 
-1463 NAGWNWS
+1463 NA
-1470 GMYMGD
+1470 
-1476 DGEVYYGGG
+1476 
-1485 DSVSLDT
+1485 VSTIQLYT
-1492 TVKSYQG
+1492 G
-1499 KSDGWGDDSTIRI
+1499 DGWGDDSTIRI

-1537 YGYTKNKARAG
+1537 YGYTKNKARAC

>member
-1 MSSSW
+1 M
-6 YRRGTVTV
+6 
-14 TDGSKEVVG
+14 
-23 VGTLWVDAGNKP
+23 DAGNKP
-35 LAGDIMFIA
+35 LAGDIMLIA
-44 GSIYEVES
+44 GGIYEVES

-63 PFTGVPPANGE
+63 AFNGVPPANGE

-89 AAMVAAAIN
+89 AAMVASAIN

-103 LDDLRGYYTSTADK
+103 IDDLRGYYTSTADK

-138 DITNLI
+138 DITKLI
-144 AQSES
+144 DQSES
-149 IKNDLDNTQ
+149 IKDDLVSTD
-158 AALDLVRQYSNAAQ
+158 AALSLIRKYSNAAQ

-177 PGKYSAKSYAADA
+177 PGMYSAKSYALDA
-190 ADTLALVN
+190 SDTLALVN
-198 KAKSDVDLKA
+198 KAKNDVYA
-208 SQVQQ
+208 QAGEVHE
-213 TKTDIEQFVGTS
+213 TKTDIEQFVS
-225 KADIQQFVT
+225 

-244 TAISTA
+244 TAISKA

-255 TTVKGEITTLV
+255 TTVKGEITALTS
-266 TTSKSQ
+266 TSKQ
-272 ISAQVTTGKSD
+272 
-283 IAELITGGTD
+283 
-293 SISSLSS
+293 
-300 TSQSE
+300 E
-305 ITALATK
+305 IT
-312 SKSDIVALATQS
+312 ALATQS

-331 TTTSKGEISDLVAG
+331 TTTSKSE
-345 GTNSITSLTDTSK
+345 
-358 GAINTLVSAS
+358 INTLVSTS
-368 KTEITDLA
+368 KTEITELA

-384 QQSTAAISE
+384 QQSTTAISE

-421 AAQSKTDAQTLKTQT
+421 AAQSKTDSQALKTQT

-478 FAASGFVHYGQG
+478 FAASGFVHMGTQHSG
-490 YSNNVNSHIV
+490 GNTVGHI
-500 NEGLWSNE
+500 NEGLWSATAE
-508 TFSNVLRLGRGNVT
+508 KNVLKIGRGT
-522 TGSSKTTFPV
+522 SSIGGSSKTNHAV
-532 THIAGFISKIFGV
+532 THIAGFISSLYSV
-545 NQVDESIINSIKFP
+545 NRSDPTYQPCEIKFP

-593 DVAPNTN
+593 NVATATN
-600 EAVGRAFEGVV
+600 EAVGRAFEGQV
-611 KNADL
+611 KNGDFRLGTESWRATYGGNAFSVADGVCTL
-616 RNGLDGWSISGASAV
+616 TSGNSRYTGIEQFVNKHITGLKYDFELTVHEASTDAVLVMSFNNEASGNVTVRASELPKTYRISGILAASAG
-631 ISNEGNGVVG
+631 GNCRFYFDSGDTTAETFK
-641 VSFSTN
+641 VSGFS
-647 WSGAYFQVD
+647 W
-656 LKANVKYE
+656 K
-664 MKFELIDNGGVV
+664 
-676 GQGIS
+676 
-681 LKNTQDLTPRSG
+681 P
-693 SDDQS
+693 
-698 CWFYPH
+698 
-704 EAGVYTCTFTANAD
+704 
-718 LVSTANKQRFIANSS
+718 VS
-733 GTGKALF
+733 
-740 KLHYIRP
+740 
-747 VQEEVVINRVDMFGF
+747 EEVVINRVDMFGF

-799 PITYYSVFDGDTT
+799 LITYYSVFDGDTT

-870 QGAALMFFQA
+870 QGVALMFFQA

-939 DGYCYFHVCGV
+939 DGHCYFHVCGV
-950 VPRLNQGSYHPS
+950 VPRLNQGAYHPS
-962 LNPMGARQMN
+962 YNPMGAAEWLKQGDTLGQWYLRPEFSRSTALCFHECQSPN
-972 NDINNTGARDW
+972 G
-983 WNSNPSVATARTSTV
+983 SVGKRL
-998 QCMKVSMGFGEI
+998 
-1010 AAHPNTGKIG
+1010 TGKIG

-1043 DYRLS
+1043 DYRTP
-1048 AWDMSSKEEASK
+1048 AKDMSSKEEASK
-1060 IFQKVVSGSYRG
+1060 IFQKVVNGTYRG
-1072 KENLVWSFIGEGHSF
+1072 EETLYGSKVYRIGTATTGFSVNNYRRFDCASVTDVGLTITVGKGRADNTPHNDLNTPRLGFIYDAKTGGLWKVTSFIQDEAGVSRIYTSLASEG
-1087 VKTGA
+1087 
-1092 ASWES
+1092 
-1097 VQNGRFRFAVQT
+1097 
-1109 GGDWLSG
+1109 
-1116 TGASTNGFMGT
+1116 
-1127 GDVRVYK
+1127 
-1134 TYLVGSNGNVWEVLG
+1134 
-1149 STQRGKYGDI
+1149 
-1159 YRSGDVMYAGIG
+1159 
-1171 DSTQVAAFNNQFP
+1171 
-1184 NGTTITIVQTRYTP
+1184 
-1198 SLNSSVR
+1198 
-1205 ISVSGDFTQVD
+1205 
-1216 LFAEPSVILNEASFK
+1216 
-1231 NGWLGGWAG
+1231 
-1240 MPSSAPAGDIDF
+1240 APAGTYTDLYFIGSPNAPYVTTGAQGSEIANLYTNISASGNFFQQDVIGSPANILTTPALANGWIGSWNPKF
-1252 TRKVKVG
+1252 HTNYNTIVGTRKNVLGAVARRYTDNLG
-1259 TPTRIYKLPSG
+1259 TAWGSDSPAWDSAKNTFVASSLQPTGRVEI
-1270 AWSSGEMP
+1270 WE
-1278 NFNSIL
+1278 
-1284 NGSTRGWSSDKTI
+1284 
-1297 LYTFTYTAFAKQ
+1297 YTAFAKQ
-1309 TKGSTNKPVLNSAG
+1309 TKPSTNKAVLNGSEGVGFVWASADNYPSQG
-1323 GLGAVAQSGGFHA
+1323 CTL
-1336 ITWGALLVESLI
+1336 IETLI
-1348 GKVPTSS
+1348 GKVGKDNQDGNQETRLALTKHFMQPEGTLKKGD
-1355 VGGAGMS
+1355 VRKHT
-1362 LSDWINIP
+1362 P
-1370 IQHDGK
+1370 I
-1376 IHVGDL
+1376 DL
-1382 KKVEPFDKPR
+1382 KKPI
-1392 PNNDSPAVKALWYQ
+1392 NDSPAVKTLWYQ
-1406 SAANQQCSLNFA
+1406 IANNQQCSLNFA

-1476 DGEVYYGGG
+1476 EGEVYYGGG
-1485 DSVSLDT
+1485 NSVSLDT

-1518 FINLNGDTCL
+1518 FINLNDDTCL

>member
-149 IKNDLDNTQ
+149 IKNDLANTQ

-213 TKTDIEQFVGTS
+213 TKTDIEQFVS
-225 KADIQQFVT
+225 

-244 TAISTA
+244 TAISKA

-255 TTVKGEITTLV
+255 TTVKGEITALTS
-266 TTSKSQ
+266 TSKQ
-272 ISAQVTTGKSD
+272 
-283 IAELITGGTD
+283 
-293 SISSLSS
+293 
-300 TSQSE
+300 E
-305 ITALATK
+305 IT
-312 SKSDIVALATQS
+312 ALATQS

-331 TTTSKGEISDLVAG
+331 TTTSKSEISELVAG

-368 KTEITDLA
+368 KTEITELA

-384 QQSTAAISE
+384 QQSTTAVSE

-470 ARMLASEQ
+470 QRALASNE
-478 FAASGFVHYGQG
+478 FAASGFVHYGKHVQ
-490 YSNNVNSHIV
+490 SSTWDAI
-500 NEGLWSNE
+500 NEGMFVNTANNS
-508 TFSNVLRLGRGNVT
+508 VLARGKIIMGELT
-522 TGSSKTTFPV
+522 SAKTGSSKTDFPV
-532 THIAGFISKIFGV
+532 THIAGFISKVLGYTA
-545 NQVDESIINSIKFP
+545 QSGLNSTQIKFP

-593 DVAPNTN
+593 NVAADVN
-600 EAVGRAFEGVV
+600 EAVGRAFEGQI
-611 KNADL
+611 KNGDFRDNTVSWGVSNSATMVMENGAL
-616 RNGLDGWSISGASAV
+616 RLTTNGSVNGQLFPQGFGPRAGVNKIRIV
-631 ISNEGNGVVG
+631 IS
-641 VSFSTN
+641 
-647 WSGAYFQVD
+647 D
-656 LKANVKYE
+656 LKGGAAPVWQYKLGSSAYVSQRLYE
-664 MKFELIDNGGVV
+664 GV
-676 GQGIS
+676 
-681 LKNTQDLTPRSG
+681 N
-693 SDDQS
+693 
-698 CWFYPH
+698 
-704 EAGVYTCTFTANAD
+704 EFTADFTGLTSFIIQPKGNATGSSI
-718 LVSTANKQRFIANSS
+718 LVHEVSVSLAT
-733 GTGKALF
+733 
-740 KLHYIRP
+740 
-747 VQEEVVINRVDMFGF
+747 EEVVINRVDLFGF

-849 WRVRQRTIAGVGN
+849 WRMRQRTIAGAGN
-862 GDWQSVNS
+862 GK
-870 QGAALMFFQA
+870 
-880 PSGFTIQPSAQGILD
+880 
-895 VTPTWFGAGSKGAYY
+895 WFRTNPNIREA
-910 GITHGT
+910 
-916 PIHKDNGIFCA
+916 NGIFRWADSNATVSGRRVRAQGSLDSSTAFCETGA
-927 GLGGKVVPELGI
+927 DGWYSPTDWVAYNDRPNKGVFSLTTQSNLGEGVNRE
-939 DGYCYFHVCGV
+939 CYFLVCGV
-950 VPRLNQGSYHPS
+950 VPRLNQGAYHPS
-962 LNPMGARQMN
+962 FNPMGATGVRLFTNGGCNAWYKPDAVQMYSTSDCFNLTKINENTTDIDGLAN
-972 NDINNTGARDW
+972 NI
-983 WNSNPSVATARTSTV
+983 
-998 QCMKVSMGFGEI
+998 FGC
-1010 AAHPNTGKIG
+1010 IG
-1020 GTSGRPDGKFYDAIY
+1020 TWSARPDGKFYDAIY

-1043 DYRLS
+1043 DYRTP
-1048 AWDMSSKEEASK
+1048 AKDMSSKEEASK
-1060 IFQKVVSGSYRG
+1060 IFQKVVNGTYRG
-1072 KENLVWSFIGEGHSF
+1072 EELLT
-1087 VKTGA
+1087 KTK
-1092 ASWES
+1092 
-1097 VQNGRFRFAVQT
+1097 VF
-1109 GGDWLSG
+1109 
-1116 TGASTNGFMGT
+1116 
-1127 GDVRVYK
+1127 
-1134 TYLVGSNGNVWEVLG
+1134 G
-1149 STQRGKYGDI
+1149 STQGATYQGVVSGMYKWNASAADFVISDGALGTSGASAPIIGWLVQESKVFPVTYLFQASGSSTTQI
-1159 YRSGDVMYAGIG
+1159 YCGQSAWEN
-1171 DSTQVAAFNNQFP
+1171 TKP
-1184 NGTTITIVQTRYTP
+1184 NGVVQDIVSNKPMYFVQHITTNIP
-1198 SLNSSVR
+1198 
-1205 ISVSGDFTQVD
+1205 VSGDITQVD
-1216 LFAEPSVILNEASFK
+1216 VIGEPANILTTTALA
-1231 NGWLGGWAG
+1231 NGWIGSWNPKFHTNYNTIVG
-1240 MPSSAPAGDIDF
+1240 
-1252 TRKVKVG
+1252 TRKNVLGAVARRYTDNLG
-1259 TPTRIYKLPSG
+1259 TAWGSDSPT
-1270 AWSSGEMP
+1270 WD
-1278 NFNSIL
+1278 
-1284 NGSTRGWSSDKTI
+1284 SDKN
-1297 LYTFTYTAFAKQ
+1297 TFVANSLQPTGRVELWEYTAFAKQ
-1309 TKGSTNKPVLNSAG
+1309 TKSSTNKKVLNGSEGVGQVYVQTRGNIGNSALLPESL
-1323 GLGAVAQSGGFHA
+1323 LGKVLTNTTVNGWDMLNVDRTALEVNPTSPLASKMLPDSDYYPEH
-1336 ITWGALLVESLI
+1336 GALKI
-1348 GKVPTSS
+1348 TAPT
-1355 VGGAGMS
+1355 
-1362 LSDWINIP
+1362 
-1370 IQHDGK
+1370 
-1376 IHVGDL
+1376 
-1382 KKVEPFDKPR
+1382 
-1392 PNNDSPAVKALWYQ
+1392 NDSAAVKALWYQ
-1406 SAANQQCSLNFA
+1406 TAANQQCSLNFA
-1418 WNELVWKNLIVKD
+1418 WNELVYKPFTNPIVDTGAQMLRKRGAIYL
-1431 VNTASSP
+1431 VNVAGSALNGRLVIWNGNEASIPVDYTAYY
-1438 VKQGEVYVIKAD
+1438 VDANNVIKS
-1450 VPLKGQ
+1450 KSS
-1456 IFKANGN
+1456 
-1463 NAGWNWS
+1463 NA
-1470 GMYMGD
+1470 
-1476 DGEVYYGGG
+1476 
-1485 DSVSLDT
+1485 VSTIQLYT
-1492 TVKSYQG
+1492 G
-1499 KSDGWGDDSTIRI
+1499 DGWGDDSTVRI

>member
-149 IKNDLDNTQ
+149 IKNDLANTQ

-213 TKTDIEQFVGTS
+213 TKTDIEQFVS
-225 KADIQQFVT
+225 
-234 TSKTEIDAKA
+234 TSKTEI
-244 TAISTA
+244 
-250 IDTQA
+250 
-255 TTVKGEITTLV
+255 
-266 TTSKSQ
+266 
-272 ISAQVTTGKSD
+272 
-283 IAELITGGTD
+283 
-293 SISSLSS
+293 
-300 TSQSE
+300 
-305 ITALATK
+305 
-312 SKSDIVALATQS
+312 
-324 KKDITTL
+324 
-331 TTTSKGEISDLVAG
+331 
-345 GTNSITSLTDTSK
+345 
-358 GAINTLVSAS
+358 
-368 KTEITDLA
+368 TELA

-384 QQSTAAISE
+384 QQSTTAISE

-421 AAQSKTDAQTLKTQT
+421 AAQSKTDSQALKTQT

-478 FAASGFVHYGQG
+478 FAASGFVHMGTQHSG
-490 YSNNVNSHIV
+490 GNTVGHI
-500 NEGLWSNE
+500 NEGLWSATAE
-508 TFSNVLRLGRGNVT
+508 KNVLKIGRGT
-522 TGSSKTTFPV
+522 SSIGGSSKTNHAV
-532 THIAGFISKIFGV
+532 THIAGFISSLYSV
-545 NQVDESIINSIKFP
+545 NRSDPTYQPCEIKFP

-593 DVAPNTN
+593 NVAADVN
-600 EAVGRAFEGVV
+600 EAVGRAFEGQI
-611 KNADL
+611 KNGDFRDNTVSWGVSNSATMVMENGAL
-616 RNGLDGWSISGASAV
+616 RLTTNGSVNGQLFPQGFGPRAGVNKIRIV
-631 ISNEGNGVVG
+631 IS
-641 VSFSTN
+641 
-647 WSGAYFQVD
+647 D
-656 LKANVKYE
+656 LKGGAAPVWQYKLGSSAYVSQRLYE
-664 MKFELIDNGGVV
+664 GV
-676 GQGIS
+676 
-681 LKNTQDLTPRSG
+681 N
-693 SDDQS
+693 
-698 CWFYPH
+698 
-704 EAGVYTCTFTANAD
+704 EFTADFTGLTSFIIQPKGNATGSSI
-718 LVSTANKQRFIANSS
+718 LVHEVSVSLAT
-733 GTGKALF
+733 
-740 KLHYIRP
+740 
-747 VQEEVVINRVDMFGF
+747 EEVVINRVDLFGF

-767 EISKANPFVYPYG
+767 EISKANPFVYHYG

-799 PITYYSVFDGDTT
+799 SITYYSVFDGDTT

-849 WRVRQRTIAGVGN
+849 WRVRQRTIAGAGN
-862 GDWQSVNS
+862 GK
-870 QGAALMFFQA
+870 
-880 PSGFTIQPSAQGILD
+880 
-895 VTPTWFGAGSKGAYY
+895 WFRTNPNIREA
-910 GITHGT
+910 
-916 PIHKDNGIFCA
+916 NGIFRWADSNATVSGRRVRAQGSLDSSTAFCETGA
-927 GLGGKVVPELGI
+927 DGWYSPTDWVAYNDRPNKGVFSLTTQSDLGEGVNRE
-939 DGYCYFHVCGV
+939 CYFLVCGV
-950 VPRLNQGSYHPS
+950 VPRLNQGAYHPS
-962 LNPMGARQMN
+962 FNPMGARSFRNSGLIGAAWYAISTDKIAKDTSACFDMG
-972 NDINNTGARDW
+972 DTEGTVHPDSGFIGAGTGGA
-983 WNSNPSVATARTSTV
+983 
-998 QCMKVSMGFGEI
+998 K
-1010 AAHPNTGKIG
+1010 
-1020 GTSGRPDGKFYDAIY
+1020 SGRPDGRYYDAIY

-1048 AWDMSSKEEASK
+1048 SWDMSAKEEAAK
-1060 IFQKVVSGSYRG
+1060 VFQKVVNGTYRG
-1072 KENLVWSFIGEGHSF
+1072 EELLT
-1087 VKTGA
+1087 KTK
-1092 ASWES
+1092 
-1097 VQNGRFRFAVQT
+1097 VF
-1109 GGDWLSG
+1109 
-1116 TGASTNGFMGT
+1116 
-1127 GDVRVYK
+1127 
-1134 TYLVGSNGNVWEVLG
+1134 G
-1149 STQRGKYGDI
+1149 STQGATYQGVVSGMYKWNASAADFVISYGALGTSGASAPIIGWLVQESKVFPVTYLFQASGSSTTQI
-1159 YRSGDVMYAGIG
+1159 YCGQSAWEN
-1171 DSTQVAAFNNQFP
+1171 TKP
-1184 NGTTITIVQTRYTP
+1184 NGVVQDIVSNKPMYFVQHITTNIP
-1198 SLNSSVR
+1198 
-1205 ISVSGDFTQVD
+1205 VSGDFSQVD
-1216 LFAEPSVILNEASFK
+1216 VVGSPAKILATPALA
-1231 NGWLGGWAG
+1231 NGWLGGWVPTWTGNAV
-1240 MPSSAPAGDIDF
+1240 PL
-1252 TRKVKVG
+1252 TRKAVAQGRTTVLSSTGNWNNTTSGLNTTTNQVYNHVG
-1259 TPTRIYKLPSG
+1259 IESAKL
-1270 AWSSGEMP
+1270 AVV
-1278 NFNSIL
+1278 
-1284 NGSTRGWSSDKTI
+1284 D
-1297 LYTFTYTAFAKQ
+1297 YTAFAKQ
-1309 TKGSTNKPVLNSAG
+1309 TKSSPNKKVLNGSEGIGQVYVQTRGNIGNSALLPESL
-1323 GLGAVAQSGGFHA
+1323 LGKVLTNSTVNGWDMLNVDRSALEVNSTSPLASKMLPDSDYYPEH
-1336 ITWGALLVESLI
+1336 GALKI
-1348 GKVPTSS
+1348 TAPT
-1355 VGGAGMS
+1355 
-1362 LSDWINIP
+1362 
-1370 IQHDGK
+1370 
-1376 IHVGDL
+1376 
-1382 KKVEPFDKPR
+1382 
-1392 PNNDSPAVKALWYQ
+1392 NDSAAVKALWYQ
-1406 SAANQQCSLNFA
+1406 TANNQQCSLNFA
-1418 WNELVWKNLIVKD
+1418 FNELVYKPFTNPIVDTGAQMLRKRGAIYL
-1431 VNTASSP
+1431 VNVAGSVLNGRLVIWNGNEASIPVDYTAYY
-1438 VKQGEVYVIKAD
+1438 VDANNVIKS
-1450 VPLKGQ
+1450 KSS
-1456 IFKANGN
+1456 
-1463 NAGWNWS
+1463 NA
-1470 GMYMGD
+1470 
-1476 DGEVYYGGG
+1476 
-1485 DSVSLDT
+1485 VSTIQLYT
-1492 TVKSYQG
+1492 G
-1499 KSDGWGDDSTIRI
+1499 DGWGDDSTIRI

-1537 YGYTKNKARAG
+1537 YGYIKNKARAG

>member
-1 MSSSW
+1 MTSSW

-23 VGTLWVDAGNKP
+23 VGTLWMDAGNKP
-35 LAGDIMFIA
+35 LAGDIMLIA
-44 GSIYEVES
+44 GGIYEVES

-63 PFTGVPPANGE
+63 AFNGVPPANGE

-89 AAMVAAAIN
+89 AAMVASAIN

-103 LDDLRGYYTSTADK
+103 IDDLRGYYTSTADK

-138 DITNLI
+138 DITKLI
-144 AQSES
+144 DQSES
-149 IKNDLDNTQ
+149 IKDDLVSTD
-158 AALDLVRQYSNAAQ
+158 AALSLIRKYSNAAQ

-177 PGKYSAKSYAADA
+177 PGMYSAKSYALDA
-190 ADTLALVN
+190 SDTLALVN
-198 KAKSDVDLKA
+198 KAKNDVYA
-208 SQVQQ
+208 QAGEVHE
-213 TKTDIEQFVGTS
+213 TKTDIEQFVS
-225 KADIQQFVT
+225 

-244 TAISTA
+244 TAISKA

-255 TTVKGEITTLV
+255 TTVKGEITALTS
-266 TTSKSQ
+266 TSKQ
-272 ISAQVTTGKSD
+272 
-283 IAELITGGTD
+283 
-293 SISSLSS
+293 
-300 TSQSE
+300 E
-305 ITALATK
+305 IT
-312 SKSDIVALATQS
+312 ALATQS

-331 TTTSKGEISDLVAG
+331 TTTSKSE
-345 GTNSITSLTDTSK
+345 
-358 GAINTLVSAS
+358 INTLVSTS
-368 KTEITDLA
+368 KTEITELA

-384 QQSTAAISE
+384 QQSTTAISE

-478 FAASGFVHYGQG
+478 FAASGFVHMGTQHSG
-490 YSNNVNSHIV
+490 GNTVGHI
-500 NEGLWSNE
+500 NEGLWSATAE
-508 TFSNVLRLGRGNVT
+508 KNVLKIGRGT
-522 TGSSKTTFPV
+522 SSIGGSSKTNHAV
-532 THIAGFISKIFGV
+532 THIAGFISSLYSV
-545 NQVDESIINSIKFP
+545 NRSDPTYQPCEIKFP

-593 DVAPNTN
+593 NVATATN
-600 EAVGRAFEGVV
+600 EAVGRAFEGQV
-611 KNADL
+611 KNGDFRLGTESWRATYGGNAFSVADGVCTL
-616 RNGLDGWSISGASAV
+616 TSGNSRYTGIEQFVNKHITGLKYDFELTVHEASTDAVLVMSFNNEASGNVTVRASELPKTYRISGILAASAG
-631 ISNEGNGVVG
+631 GNCRFYFDSGDTTAETFK
-641 VSFSTN
+641 VSGFS
-647 WSGAYFQVD
+647 W
-656 LKANVKYE
+656 K
-664 MKFELIDNGGVV
+664 
-676 GQGIS
+676 
-681 LKNTQDLTPRSG
+681 P
-693 SDDQS
+693 
-698 CWFYPH
+698 
-704 EAGVYTCTFTANAD
+704 
-718 LVSTANKQRFIANSS
+718 VS
-733 GTGKALF
+733 
-740 KLHYIRP
+740 
-747 VQEEVVINRVDMFGF
+747 EEVVINRVDMFGF

-799 PITYYSVFDGDTT
+799 LITYYSVFDGDTT
-812 SKGKGVDFWAATDAQ
+812 SKGKGVDFWAATDDQ

-849 WRVRQRTIAGVGN
+849 WRVRQRTIAGIGN
-862 GDWQSVNS
+862 DKWFNLNPAASPNNVYLQFTSSATTTANFVKPQGKREDSQPYALSHDYTQAYGSQSGGN
-870 QGAALMFFQA
+870 
-880 PSGFTIQPSAQGILD
+880 TNKGI
-895 VTPTWFGAGSKGAYY
+895 FKAN
-910 GITHGT
+910 
-916 PIHKDNGIFCA
+916 HKDLYG
-927 GLGGKVVPELGI
+927 V
-939 DGYCYFHVCGV
+939 DGQCYFLVCGV
-950 VPRLNQGSYHPS
+950 VPRLNQGAYHPS
-962 LNPMGARQMN
+962 YNPMGAAEWLKQGDTLGQWYLRPEFSRSTALCFHECQSPN
-972 NDINNTGARDW
+972 G
-983 WNSNPSVATARTSTV
+983 SVGKRL
-998 QCMKVSMGFGEI
+998 
-1010 AAHPNTGKIG
+1010 TGKIG

-1043 DYRLS
+1043 DYRTP
-1048 AWDMSSKEEASK
+1048 AKDMSSKEEASK
-1060 IFQKVVSGSYRG
+1060 IFQKVVNGTYRG
-1072 KENLVWSFIGEGHSF
+1072 EETLYGSKVYRIGTATTGFSVNNYRRFDCASVTDVGLTITVGKGRADNTPHNDLNTPRLGFIYDAKTGGLWKVTSFIQDEAGVSRIYTSLASEG
-1087 VKTGA
+1087 
-1092 ASWES
+1092 
-1097 VQNGRFRFAVQT
+1097 
-1109 GGDWLSG
+1109 
-1116 TGASTNGFMGT
+1116 
-1127 GDVRVYK
+1127 
-1134 TYLVGSNGNVWEVLG
+1134 
-1149 STQRGKYGDI
+1149 
-1159 YRSGDVMYAGIG
+1159 
-1171 DSTQVAAFNNQFP
+1171 
-1184 NGTTITIVQTRYTP
+1184 
-1198 SLNSSVR
+1198 
-1205 ISVSGDFTQVD
+1205 
-1216 LFAEPSVILNEASFK
+1216 
-1231 NGWLGGWAG
+1231 
-1240 MPSSAPAGDIDF
+1240 APAGTYTDLYFIGSPNAPYVTTGAQGSEIANLYTNIPASGNFFQQDVIGSPANILTIPALANGWIGSWNPKF
-1252 TRKVKVG
+1252 HTNYNTIVGTRKNVLGAVARRYTDNLG
-1259 TPTRIYKLPSG
+1259 TAWGSDSPAWDSAKNSFVASSLQPTGRVEL
-1270 AWSSGEMP
+1270 WE
-1278 NFNSIL
+1278 
-1284 NGSTRGWSSDKTI
+1284 
-1297 LYTFTYTAFAKQ
+1297 YTAFAKQ
-1309 TKGSTNKPVLNSAG
+1309 TKPSTNKAVLNGSEGVGFVWASADNYPSQG
-1323 GLGAVAQSGGFHA
+1323 CTL
-1336 ITWGALLVESLI
+1336 IETLI
-1348 GKVPTSS
+1348 GKVGKDNQDGNQETRLALTKHFMQPEGTLKKGD
-1355 VGGAGMS
+1355 VRKHT
-1362 LSDWINIP
+1362 P
-1370 IQHDGK
+1370 I
-1376 IHVGDL
+1376 DL
-1382 KKVEPFDKPR
+1382 KKPI
-1392 PNNDSPAVKALWYQ
+1392 NDSPAVKTLWYQ
-1406 SAANQQCSLNFA
+1406 IANNQQCSLNFA

-1476 DGEVYYGGG
+1476 EGEVYYGGG
-1485 DSVSLDT
+1485 NSVSLDT

-1518 FINLNGDTCL
+1518 FINLNDDTCL

>member
-1 MSSSW
+1 
-6 YRRGTVTV
+6 
-14 TDGSKEVVG
+14 
-23 VGTLWVDAGNKP
+23 
-35 LAGDIMFIA
+35 MFIA

-149 IKNDLDNTQ
+149 IKNDLANTQ

-213 TKTDIEQFVGTS
+213 TKTDIEQFVS
-225 KADIQQFVT
+225 

-244 TAISTA
+244 TAISKA

-255 TTVKGEITTLV
+255 TTVKGEITDLTS
-266 TTSKSQ
+266 TSKQ
-272 ISAQVTTGKSD
+272 
-283 IAELITGGTD
+283 
-293 SISSLSS
+293 
-300 TSQSE
+300 E

-312 SKSDIVALATQS
+312 S

-331 TTTSKGEISDLVAG
+331 TTTSKSE
-345 GTNSITSLTDTSK
+345 
-358 GAINTLVSAS
+358 INTLVSTS
-368 KTEITDLA
+368 KTEITELA

-384 QQSTAAISE
+384 QQSTTAISE

-421 AAQSKTDAQTLKTQT
+421 AAQSKTDAQTLKAQT

-478 FAASGFVHYGQG
+478 FAASGFVHYGRG
-490 YSNNVNSHIV
+490 YTGSSPANGTLI
-500 NEGLWSNE
+500 NEGLWSRTVEASLANALLMGR
-508 TFSNVLRLGRGNVT
+508 TSPTSNNGT
-522 TGSSKTTFPV
+522 SKTLFPV
-532 THIAGFISKIFGV
+532 THIAGFISNLFFNENGG
-545 NQVDESIINSIKFP
+545 NYTSAIKFP
-559 EAPNGTVVYDST
+559 YAPNGTVVYDST

-586 DVDPKYG
+586 DVDSKYG
-593 DVAPNTN
+593 DVAGSVN
-600 EAVGRAFEGVV
+600 EAVARAFEGMTQ
-611 KNADL
+611 NGDF
-616 RNGLDGWSISGASAV
+616 RNGTRYWNTSA
-631 ISNEGNGVVG
+631 
-641 VSFSTN
+641 
-647 WSGAYFQVD
+647 
-656 LKANVKYE
+656 
-664 MKFELIDNGGVV
+664 
-676 GQGIS
+676 
-681 LKNTQDLTPRSG
+681 
-693 SDDQS
+693 
-698 CWFYPH
+698 
-704 EAGVYTCTFTANAD
+704 
-718 LVSTANKQRFIANSS
+718 VSTAASGGVTVKGSNTNMGKDTNQYYNCIVGKQYTVEIVCSAYRAGALTLTNDSLKHRALDVNGVGTFKTIFTASS
-733 GTGKALF
+733 DPKYFLWLLGADMDITSVSVK
-740 KLHYIRP
+740 P
-747 VQEEVVINRVDMFGF
+747 VSEEVVINRVDMFGF

-870 QGAALMFFQA
+870 QGVALMFFQA

-910 GITHGT
+910 GITHAT

-939 DGYCYFHVCGV
+939 DGHCYFHVCGV
-950 VPRLNQGSYHPS
+950 VPRLNQGAYHPS
-962 LNPMGARQMN
+962 FNPMGCGLEK
-972 NDINNTGARDW
+972 NTGRYWYGDIA
-983 WNSNPSVATARTSTV
+983 PYTSTLD
-998 QCMKVSMGFGEI
+998 CMLRVHPQSGHIGFG
-1010 AAHPNTGKIG
+1010 
-1020 GTSGRPDGKFYDAIY
+1020 SGRPDGKLYDAIY

-1043 DYRLS
+1043 DYRTP
-1048 AWDMSSKEEASK
+1048 AKDMSSKEEASK
-1060 IFQKVVSGSYRG
+1060 IFQKVVNGSYRG
-1072 KENLVWSFIGEGHSF
+1072 EELLTQSKVIAALTAQAFYVNTAGKQFQLIDATPLLTNLQKGDV
-1087 VKTGA
+1087 VYA
-1092 ASWES
+1092 
-1097 VQNGRFRFAVQT
+1097 QNAEYTLRGVAITLGSRPTFDYTIV
-1109 GGDWLSG
+1109 SG
-1116 TGASTNGFMGT
+1116 TPVGEYQSGYLIHESKTN
-1127 GDVRVYK
+1127 
-1134 TYLVGSNGNVWEVLG
+1134 
-1149 STQRGKYGDI
+1149 I
-1159 YRSGDVMYAGIG
+1159 
-1171 DSTQVAAFNNQFP
+1171 P
-1184 NGTTITIVQTRYTP
+1184 
-1198 SLNSSVR
+1198 
-1205 ISVSGDFTQVD
+1205 VSGNFTQVD
-1216 LFAEPSVILNEASFK
+1216 VIGSPEKILATPVLA
-1231 NGWLGGWAG
+1231 NGWVGSWNPEIPKGTSQAYQLVRKMVTSGNTFT
-1240 MPSSAPAGDIDF
+1240 APY
-1252 TRKVKVG
+1252 TTNNG
-1259 TPTRIYKLPSG
+1259 TS
-1270 AWSSGEMP
+1270 WSSQP
-1278 NFNSIL
+1278 LTI
-1284 NGSTRGWSSDKTI
+1284 NGTTNAVTANWDDRHIWVVP
-1297 LYTFTYTAFAKQ
+1297 YTAFAKQ
-1309 TKGSTNKPVLNSAG
+1309 TKPSTNKPVLNGSEGIGFVWASADNYMSQG
-1323 GLGAVAQSGGFHA
+1323 QGL
-1336 ITWGALLVESLI
+1336 IETLI
-1348 GKVPTSS
+1348 GKVGKDNQDGNQETRLALTKHFMQPEGTLKKGD
-1355 VGGAGMS
+1355 VRKHT
-1362 LSDWINIP
+1362 P
-1370 IQHDGK
+1370 I
-1376 IHVGDL
+1376 DL
-1382 KKVEPFDKPR
+1382 KKPI
-1392 PNNDSPAVKALWYQ
+1392 NDSPAVKTLWYQ
-1406 SAANQQCSLNFA
+1406 TAENQQCSLNFA

-1476 DGEVYYGGG
+1476 EGEVYYGGG
-1485 DSVSLDT
+1485 NSVSLDT

>member
-1 MSSSW
+1 MTSSW

-23 VGTLWVDAGNKP
+23 VGTLWMDAGNKP
-35 LAGDIMFIA
+35 LAGDIMLIA
-44 GSIYEVES
+44 GGIYEVES

-63 PFTGVPPANGE
+63 AFNGVPPANGE

-89 AAMVAAAIN
+89 AAMVASAIN

-103 LDDLRGYYTSTADK
+103 IDDLRGYYTSTADK

-138 DITNLI
+138 DITKLI
-144 AQSES
+144 DQSES
-149 IKNDLDNTQ
+149 IKDDLVSTD
-158 AALDLVRQYSNAAQ
+158 AALSLIRKYSNAAQ

-177 PGKYSAKSYAADA
+177 PGMYSAKSYALDA
-190 ADTLALVN
+190 SDTLALVN
-198 KAKSDVDLKA
+198 KAKNDVYA
-208 SQVQQ
+208 QAGEVHE
-213 TKTDIEQFVGTS
+213 TKTDIEQFVS
-225 KADIQQFVT
+225 

-244 TAISTA
+244 TAISKA

-255 TTVKGEITTLV
+255 TTVKGEITALTS
-266 TTSKSQ
+266 TSKQ
-272 ISAQVTTGKSD
+272 
-283 IAELITGGTD
+283 
-293 SISSLSS
+293 
-300 TSQSE
+300 E

-312 SKSDIVALATQS
+312 S

-331 TTTSKGEISDLVAG
+331 TTTSKSE
-345 GTNSITSLTDTSK
+345 
-358 GAINTLVSAS
+358 INTLVSTS
-368 KTEITDLA
+368 KTEITELA

-384 QQSTAAISE
+384 QQSTTAISE

-478 FAASGFVHYGQG
+478 FAASGFVHMGTQHSG
-490 YSNNVNSHIV
+490 GNTVGHI
-500 NEGLWSNE
+500 NEGLWSATAE
-508 TFSNVLRLGRGNVT
+508 KNVLKIGRGT
-522 TGSSKTTFPV
+522 SSIGGSSKTNHAV
-532 THIAGFISKIFGV
+532 THIAGFISSLYSV
-545 NQVDESIINSIKFP
+545 NRSDPTYQPCEIKFP

-593 DVAPNTN
+593 NVATATN
-600 EAVGRAFEGVV
+600 EAVGRAFEGQV
-611 KNADL
+611 KNGDFRLGTESWRATYGGNDFSVADGVCTL
-616 RNGLDGWSISGASAV
+616 TSGNSRYTGIEQFVNKHITGLKYDFELTVHEASTDAVLVMSFNNEASGNVTVRASELPKTYRISGILAASAG
-631 ISNEGNGVVG
+631 GNCRFYFDSGDTTAETFK
-641 VSFSTN
+641 VSGFS
-647 WSGAYFQVD
+647 W
-656 LKANVKYE
+656 K
-664 MKFELIDNGGVV
+664 
-676 GQGIS
+676 
-681 LKNTQDLTPRSG
+681 P
-693 SDDQS
+693 
-698 CWFYPH
+698 
-704 EAGVYTCTFTANAD
+704 
-718 LVSTANKQRFIANSS
+718 VS
-733 GTGKALF
+733 
-740 KLHYIRP
+740 
-747 VQEEVVINRVDMFGF
+747 EEVVINRVDMFGF

-799 PITYYSVFDGDTT
+799 LITYYSVFDGDTT

-870 QGAALMFFQA
+870 QGVALMFFQA

-910 GITHGT
+910 GITHAT

-939 DGYCYFHVCGV
+939 DGHCYFHVCGV
-950 VPRLNQGSYHPS
+950 VSRLNQGAYHPS
-962 LNPMGARQMN
+962 FNPMGAAAWHKW
-972 NDINNTGARDW
+972 G
-983 WNSNPSVATARTSTV
+983 VAADLPWYDSRVVSGITSAGKCFTE
-998 QCMKVSMGFGEI
+998 VSATTQI
-1010 AAHPNTGKIG
+1010 AKTPGSGRISHGKNK
-1020 GTSGRPDGKFYDAIY
+1020 RPDGKFYDAIY

-1043 DYRLS
+1043 DYRLP

-1060 IFQKVVSGSYRG
+1060 ISQKVVNGTYRG
-1072 KENLVWSFIGEGHSF
+1072 EELAVRTWISPAIAQTPSPQATSIATEINTMDLYKVGGKVSLYDIATKQVLV
-1087 VKTGA
+1087 T
-1092 ASWES
+1092 
-1097 VQNGRFRFAVQT
+1097 
-1109 GGDWLSG
+1109 
-1116 TGASTNGFMGT
+1116 
-1127 GDVRVYK
+1127 
-1134 TYLVGSNGNVWEVLG
+1134 
-1149 STQRGKYGDI
+1149 
-1159 YRSGDVMYAGIG
+1159 
-1171 DSTQVAAFNNQFP
+1171 
-1184 NGTTITIVQTRYTP
+1184 TTITGIRNGAIDVLDTFNRLAGDAHLVVTIESNIP
-1198 SLNSSVR
+1198 
-1205 ISVSGDFTQVD
+1205 VSGDFTQVD
-1216 LFAEPSVILNEASFK
+1216 VIGEPANILTTPALA
-1231 NGWLGGWAG
+1231 NGWLGSWIPVIPDGTSKNH
-1240 MPSSAPAGDIDF
+1240 PL
-1252 TRKVKVG
+1252 TRKAITSSVSVQ
-1259 TPTRIYKLPSG
+1259 ISSNSG
-1270 AWSSGEMP
+1270 DSWVNA
-1278 NFNSIL
+1278 
-1284 NGSTRGWSSDKTI
+1284 DKTASTTTNTMDNRFTGATEVT
-1297 LYTFTYTAFAKQ
+1297 LYTYTAFAKQ
-1309 TKGSTNKPVLNSAG
+1309 TKVSTNKVVLNQYE
-1323 GLGAVAQSGGFHA
+1323 GLGLVTEICHSHLW
-1336 ITWGALLVESLI
+1336 WGVKLAESLM
-1348 GKVPTSS
+1348 GKVCTSS
-1355 VGGAGMS
+1355 AASTGGAFH
-1362 LSDWINIP
+1362 P
-1370 IQHDGK
+1370 ITRLGWERGAQRLATSVNDPTVHSP
-1376 IHVGDL
+1376 ITM
-1382 KKVEPFDKPR
+1382 PAPS
-1392 PNNDSPAVKALWYQ
+1392 NNSPAVKALWYQ
-1406 SAANQQCSLNFA
+1406 TADNQQCSLNFA
-1418 WNELVWKNLIVKD
+1418 WNELVYKPFTNPIVDTGAQMLRKRGAIYL
-1431 VNTASSP
+1431 VNVAGSALNGRLVIWNGNEASIPVDYTAYY
-1438 VKQGEVYVIKAD
+1438 VDANNVIKS
-1450 VPLKGQ
+1450 KSS
-1456 IFKANGN
+1456 
-1463 NAGWNWS
+1463 NA
-1470 GMYMGD
+1470 
-1476 DGEVYYGGG
+1476 
-1485 DSVSLDT
+1485 VSTIQLYT
-1492 TVKSYQG
+1492 G
-1499 KSDGWGDDSTIRI
+1499 DGWGDDSTVRI

>member
-117 VLIHTDDG
+117 VFIHTDDG

-149 IKNDLDNTQ
+149 IKNDLANTQ

-213 TKTDIEQFVGTS
+213 TKTDIEQFVS
-225 KADIQQFVT
+225 

-244 TAISTA
+244 TAISEA

-255 TTVKGEITTLV
+255 TTVKGEITALTS
-266 TTSKSQ
+266 TSKQ
-272 ISAQVTTGKSD
+272 
-283 IAELITGGTD
+283 
-293 SISSLSS
+293 
-300 TSQSE
+300 E
-305 ITALATK
+305 IT
-312 SKSDIVALATQS
+312 ALATQS

-331 TTTSKGEISDLVAG
+331 TTTSKSEISELVAG

-421 AAQSKTDAQTLKTQT
+421 AAQSKTDSQALKTQT

-478 FAASGFVHYGQG
+478 FAASGFVHYGKHVADTA
-490 YSNNVNSHIV
+490 SFTPI
-500 NEGLWSNE
+500 NEGMFTNDGAEFYSQAGQLLMGE
-508 TFSNVLRLGRGNVT
+508 LGGNKR
-522 TGSSKTTFPV
+522 GSSKTDFPV
-532 THIAGFISKIFGV
+532 THIAGFISKLLGV
-545 NQVDESIINSIKFP
+545 TTAQGANSFAIKFP

-593 DVAPNTN
+593 DVAGSVN
-600 EAVGRAFEGVV
+600 EAVARAFEGYLPNGDFRNSTVGWVTTPSGDMTVASGEMTVTNLANNGSLRCTTHPTLPAGQWLLEATVKCPSGKVFWLNLYNPTDNNKPVIFTGTGNWQKVSGVV
-611 KNADL
+611 TTTVPTKASNIYIQN
-616 RNGLDGWSISGASAV
+616 RSGA
-631 ISNEGNGVVG
+631 I
-641 VSFSTN
+641 
-647 WSGAYFQVD
+647 Q
-656 LKANVKYE
+656 
-664 MKFELIDNGGVV
+664 
-676 GQGIS
+676 
-681 LKNTQDLTPRSG
+681 
-693 SDDQS
+693 
-698 CWFYPH
+698 
-704 EAGVYTCTFTANAD
+704 TFTVKDYRVAPA
-718 LVSTANKQRFIANSS
+718 S
-733 GTGKALF
+733 
-740 KLHYIRP
+740 
-747 VQEEVVINRVDMFGF
+747 EEVVINRVDMFGF

-767 EISKANPFVYPYG
+767 EISKANPFVFPYG

-910 GITHGT
+910 GITHAT

-939 DGYCYFHVCGV
+939 DGHCYFHVCGV
-950 VPRLNQGSYHPS
+950 VPRLNQGAYHPS
-962 LNPMGARQMN
+962 FNPLGTKSWVQSGKGWNAQWWQMTGISSTRQCFDYKTASSDLTQAGAN
-972 NDINNTGARDW
+972 EEFSGFIGSRDG
-983 WNSNPSVATARTSTV
+983 SS
-998 QCMKVSMGFGEI
+998 
-1010 AAHPNTGKIG
+1010 
-1020 GTSGRPDGKFYDAIY
+1020 RPDGRFYDSIY
-1035 ASGQGGVI
+1035 ASGWGGVI
-1043 DYRLS
+1043 DYRFS
-1048 AWDMSSKEEASK
+1048 AWDMGSKDEAAK
-1060 IFQKVVSGSYRG
+1060 IFQKLENGTYRG
-1072 KENLVWSFIGEGHSF
+1072 KEFATRCDLFVRTSTEPYFYGGKTAIWIEGIDDFIGSRNPRDFKVNGYTVVTAATDGH
-1087 VKTGA
+1087 G
-1092 ASWES
+1092 
-1097 VQNGRFRFAVQT
+1097 QY
-1109 GGDWLSG
+1109 
-1116 TGASTNGFMGT
+1116 
-1127 GDVRVYK
+1127 VYFD
-1134 TYLVGSNGNVWEVLG
+1134 S
-1149 STQRGKYGDI
+1149 KYGDI
-1159 YRSGDVMYAGIG
+1159 
-1171 DSTQVAAFNNQFP
+1171 
-1184 NGTTITIVQTRYTP
+1184 
-1198 SLNSSVR
+1198 SSYWK
-1205 ISVSGDFTQVD
+1205 SVSNNVVVTSPTNIPVSGNFNMIDVLGSPERIMAKTE
-1216 LFAEPSVILNEASFK
+1216 LA
-1231 NGWLGGWAG
+1231 NGWLGGWIPVVPNNTLVANKFPMTRVAVDKDLRMYWSDGDAAWQAG
-1240 MPSSAPAGDIDF
+1240 TYTFASSLNARDNSSAIPS
-1252 TRKVKVG
+1252 TRVALHSY
-1259 TPTRIYKLPSG
+1259 TASAKLTKSANIKP
-1270 AWSSGEMP
+1270 
-1278 NFNSIL
+1278 IL
-1284 NGSTRGWSSDKTI
+1284 NGANGVGDVYATMFNDRTRG
-1297 LYTFTYTAFAKQ
+1297 
-1309 TKGSTNKPVLNSAG
+1309 
-1323 GLGAVAQSGGFHA
+1323 GL
-1336 ITWGALLVESLI
+1336 LRESLI
-1348 GKVPTSS
+1348 NKVVSGYSQMHPHSQTVKLNKCTLLDGYFASNPDFSPTHECIALGEPAYDDSAIKVLWSQSS
-1355 VGGAGMS
+1355 
-1362 LSDWINIP
+1362 N
-1370 IQHDGK
+1370 
-1376 IHVGDL
+1376 
-1382 KKVEPFDKPR
+1382 
-1392 PNNDSPAVKALWYQ
+1392 
-1406 SAANQQCSLNFA
+1406 NQQANLNLSFNELIWVGSYSSLN
-1418 WNELVWKNLIVKD
+1418 VTKITST
-1431 VNTASSP
+1431 NTATDGVAGQFYLTDPSITNALGNKLLRC
-1438 VKQGEVYVIKAD
+1438 VKSFTASWGDVWLENGKGFVYITAPTGDPFLVVYGSQSD
-1450 VPLKGQ
+1450 L
-1456 IFKANGN
+1456 
-1463 NAGWNWS
+1463 W
-1470 GMYMGD
+1470 GD
-1476 DGEVYYGGG
+1476 DGKLRIVSEV
-1485 DSVSLDT
+1485 
-1492 TVKSYQG
+1492 
-1499 KSDGWGDDSTIRI
+1499 
-1512 IDGIGT
+1512 GT
-1518 FINLNGDTCL
+1518 YKNLNGDLCL

>member
-1 MSSSW
+1 
-6 YRRGTVTV
+6 
-14 TDGSKEVVG
+14 
-23 VGTLWVDAGNKP
+23 
-35 LAGDIMFIA
+35 MFIA

-63 PFTGVPPANGE
+63 PFTGVSPANGE

-149 IKNDLDNTQ
+149 IKNDLANTQ

-213 TKTDIEQFVGTS
+213 TKTDIEQFVS
-225 KADIQQFVT
+225 

-244 TAISTA
+244 TAISEA

-255 TTVKGEITTLV
+255 TTVKGEITALTS
-266 TTSKSQ
+266 TSKQ
-272 ISAQVTTGKSD
+272 
-283 IAELITGGTD
+283 
-293 SISSLSS
+293 
-300 TSQSE
+300 E
-305 ITALATK
+305 IT
-312 SKSDIVALATQS
+312 ALATQS

-331 TTTSKGEISDLVAG
+331 TTTSKSEISELVAG

-421 AAQSKTDAQTLKTQT
+421 AAQSKTDSQALKTQT

-470 ARMLASEQ
+470 ERMLASEQ
-478 FAASGFVHYGQG
+478 FAASGFVDFGQHH
-490 YSNNVNSHIV
+490 NNGTNIFSI
-500 NEGLWSNE
+500 NEGMYAYTAEANTLH
-508 TFSNVLRLGRGNVT
+508 LGRNGTNT
-522 TGSSKTTFPV
+522 ALGTSKTKFPV
-532 THIAGFISKIFGV
+532 TQIAGFISNLIGINTGFV
-545 NQVDESIINSIKFP
+545 NTPSDVQIKFP

-593 DVAPNTN
+593 NVAADVN
-600 EAVGRAFEGVV
+600 EAVGRAFEGQI
-611 KNADL
+611 KNGDFRDNTVSWGVSNSATMVMENGAL
-616 RNGLDGWSISGASAV
+616 RLTTNGSVNGQLFPQGFGPRAGVNKIRIV
-631 ISNEGNGVVG
+631 IS
-641 VSFSTN
+641 
-647 WSGAYFQVD
+647 D
-656 LKANVKYE
+656 LKGGAAPVWQYKLGSSAYVSQRLYE
-664 MKFELIDNGGVV
+664 GV
-676 GQGIS
+676 
-681 LKNTQDLTPRSG
+681 N
-693 SDDQS
+693 
-698 CWFYPH
+698 
-704 EAGVYTCTFTANAD
+704 EFTADFTGLTSFIIQPKGNATGSSI
-718 LVSTANKQRFIANSS
+718 LVHEVSVSLAT
-733 GTGKALF
+733 
-740 KLHYIRP
+740 
-747 VQEEVVINRVDMFGF
+747 EEVVINRVDLFGF

-870 QGAALMFFQA
+870 QGVALMFFQA

-910 GITHGT
+910 GITHAT

-939 DGYCYFHVCGV
+939 DGHCYFHVCGV
-950 VPRLNQGSYHPS
+950 VPRLNQGAYHPS
-962 LNPMGARQMN
+962 FNPMGSASVLETTGRDWSRKWYAVDAEPLKN
-972 NDINNTGARDW
+972 TVDCFDFTGA
-983 WNSNPSVATARTSTV
+983 NRTSYPYSV
-998 QCMKVSMGFGEI
+998 GKVVGSTASSSTLSGSI
-1010 AAHPNTGKIG
+1010 AAGDKFC
-1020 GTSGRPDGKFYDAIY
+1020 GRPDGKFYDAIY

-1048 AWDMSSKEEASK
+1048 ACDMGSKEEASK
-1060 IFQKVVSGSYRG
+1060 IFQKVVNGSYRG
-1072 KENLVWSFIGEGHSF
+1072 EETLYGSKVYRIGTATTGFSVNNYRRFDCASVTDVGLTITVGKGRADNTPHNDLNTPRLGFIYDATTGGLWKVTSFIQDEAGVSRIYTSLASEG
-1087 VKTGA
+1087 
-1092 ASWES
+1092 
-1097 VQNGRFRFAVQT
+1097 
-1109 GGDWLSG
+1109 
-1116 TGASTNGFMGT
+1116 
-1127 GDVRVYK
+1127 
-1134 TYLVGSNGNVWEVLG
+1134 
-1149 STQRGKYGDI
+1149 
-1159 YRSGDVMYAGIG
+1159 
-1171 DSTQVAAFNNQFP
+1171 
-1184 NGTTITIVQTRYTP
+1184 
-1198 SLNSSVR
+1198 
-1205 ISVSGDFTQVD
+1205 
-1216 LFAEPSVILNEASFK
+1216 
-1231 NGWLGGWAG
+1231 
-1240 MPSSAPAGDIDF
+1240 APAGTYTDLYFIGSPNAPYVTTGAQGSEIANLYTNIPASGNFFQQDVIGSPANILTTPALANGWIGSWNPKF
-1252 TRKVKVG
+1252 HTNYNTIVGTRKNVLGVVARRYTDNLG
-1259 TPTRIYKLPSG
+1259 TAWGSDSPTWDSAKNTFV
-1270 AWSSGEMP
+1270 ASSLQPTGRVE
-1278 NFNSIL
+1278 I
-1284 NGSTRGWSSDKTI
+1284 WE
-1297 LYTFTYTAFAKQ
+1297 YTAFAKQ
-1309 TKGSTNKPVLNSAG
+1309 TKSSTNKPVLNGVEGLGGVYATARGHKDDAVLLTESLMSKVLTSTAAPYAQLKTFENTRFGAG
-1323 GLGAVAQSGGFHA
+1323 GTINQYP
-1336 ITWGALLVESLI
+1336 I
-1348 GKVPTSS
+1348 
-1355 VGGAGMS
+1355 AGS
-1362 LSDWINIP
+1362 HSP
-1370 IQHDGK
+1370 IE
-1376 IHVGDL
+1376 IMT
-1382 KKVEPFDKPR
+1382 
-1392 PNNDSPAVKALWYQ
+1392 PNNDSPAVKTLWYQ
-1406 SAANQQCSLNFA
+1406 IANNQQCSLNFA

-1476 DGEVYYGGG
+1476 EGEVYYGGG
-1485 DSVSLDT
+1485 NSVSLDT

>member
-1 MSSSW
+1 
-6 YRRGTVTV
+6 
-14 TDGSKEVVG
+14 
-23 VGTLWVDAGNKP
+23 
-35 LAGDIMFIA
+35 MFIA

-149 IKNDLDNTQ
+149 IKNDLANTQ

-213 TKTDIEQFVGTS
+213 TKTDIEQFVS
-225 KADIQQFVT
+225 

-244 TAISTA
+244 TAISKA

-255 TTVKGEITTLV
+255 TTVKGEITDLTS
-266 TTSKSQ
+266 TSKQ
-272 ISAQVTTGKSD
+272 
-283 IAELITGGTD
+283 
-293 SISSLSS
+293 
-300 TSQSE
+300 E

-312 SKSDIVALATQS
+312 S

-331 TTTSKGEISDLVAG
+331 TTTSKSE
-345 GTNSITSLTDTSK
+345 
-358 GAINTLVSAS
+358 INTLVSTS
-368 KTEITDLA
+368 KTEITELA

-384 QQSTAAISE
+384 QQSTTAISE

-478 FAASGFVHYGQG
+478 FAASGFVHYGRG
-490 YSNNVNSHIV
+490 YTGSSPANGTLI
-500 NEGLWSNE
+500 NEGLWSRTVEASLANALLMGR
-508 TFSNVLRLGRGNVT
+508 TSPTSNNGT
-522 TGSSKTTFPV
+522 SKTLFPV
-532 THIAGFISKIFGV
+532 THIAGFISNLFFNENGG
-545 NQVDESIINSIKFP
+545 NYTSAIKFP
-559 EAPNGTVVYDST
+559 YAPNGTVVYDST

-586 DVDPKYG
+586 DVDSKYG
-593 DVAPNTN
+593 DVAGSVN
-600 EAVGRAFEGVV
+600 EAVARAFEGMTQ
-611 KNADL
+611 NGDF
-616 RNGLDGWSISGASAV
+616 RNGTRYWNTSA
-631 ISNEGNGVVG
+631 
-641 VSFSTN
+641 
-647 WSGAYFQVD
+647 
-656 LKANVKYE
+656 
-664 MKFELIDNGGVV
+664 
-676 GQGIS
+676 
-681 LKNTQDLTPRSG
+681 
-693 SDDQS
+693 
-698 CWFYPH
+698 
-704 EAGVYTCTFTANAD
+704 
-718 LVSTANKQRFIANSS
+718 VSTAASGGVTVKGSNTNMGKDTNQYYNCIVGKQYTVEIVCSAYRAGALTLTNDSLKHRALDVNGVGTFKTIFTASS
-733 GTGKALF
+733 DPKYFLWLLGADMDITSVSVK
-740 KLHYIRP
+740 P
-747 VQEEVVINRVDMFGF
+747 VSEEVVINRVDMFGF

-870 QGAALMFFQA
+870 QGVALMFFQA

-910 GITHGT
+910 GITHAT

-939 DGYCYFHVCGV
+939 DGHCYFHVCGV
-950 VPRLNQGSYHPS
+950 VPRLNQGAYHPS
-962 LNPMGARQMN
+962 FNPMGCGLEK
-972 NDINNTGARDW
+972 NTGRYWYGDIA
-983 WNSNPSVATARTSTV
+983 PYTSTLD
-998 QCMKVSMGFGEI
+998 CMLRVHPQSGHIGFG
-1010 AAHPNTGKIG
+1010 
-1020 GTSGRPDGKFYDAIY
+1020 SGRPDGKLYDAIY

-1043 DYRLS
+1043 DYRTP
-1048 AWDMSSKEEASK
+1048 AKDMSSKEEASK
-1060 IFQKVVSGSYRG
+1060 IFQKVVNGSYRG
-1072 KENLVWSFIGEGHSF
+1072 EELLTQSKVIAALTAQAFYVNTAGKQFQLIDATPLLTNLQKGDV
-1087 VKTGA
+1087 VYA
-1092 ASWES
+1092 
-1097 VQNGRFRFAVQT
+1097 QNAEYTLRGVAITLGSRPTFDYTIV
-1109 GGDWLSG
+1109 SG
-1116 TGASTNGFMGT
+1116 TPVGEYQSGYLIHESKTN
-1127 GDVRVYK
+1127 
-1134 TYLVGSNGNVWEVLG
+1134 
-1149 STQRGKYGDI
+1149 I
-1159 YRSGDVMYAGIG
+1159 
-1171 DSTQVAAFNNQFP
+1171 P
-1184 NGTTITIVQTRYTP
+1184 
-1198 SLNSSVR
+1198 
-1205 ISVSGDFTQVD
+1205 VSGNFTQVD
-1216 LFAEPSVILNEASFK
+1216 VIGSPEKILATPVLA
-1231 NGWLGGWAG
+1231 NGWMGSWNPEIPKGTSQAYQLVRKMVTSGNTFT
-1240 MPSSAPAGDIDF
+1240 APY
-1252 TRKVKVG
+1252 TTNNG
-1259 TPTRIYKLPSG
+1259 TS
-1270 AWSSGEMP
+1270 WSSQP
-1278 NFNSIL
+1278 LTI
-1284 NGSTRGWSSDKTI
+1284 NGTTNAVTANWDDRHIWVVP
-1297 LYTFTYTAFAKQ
+1297 YTAFAKQ
-1309 TKGSTNKPVLNSAG
+1309 TKPSTNKPVLNGSEGIGFVWASADNYMSQG
-1323 GLGAVAQSGGFHA
+1323 QGL
-1336 ITWGALLVESLI
+1336 IETLI
-1348 GKVPTSS
+1348 GKVGKDNQDGNQETRLALTKHFMQPEGTLKKGD
-1355 VGGAGMS
+1355 VRKHT
-1362 LSDWINIP
+1362 P
-1370 IQHDGK
+1370 I
-1376 IHVGDL
+1376 DL
-1382 KKVEPFDKPR
+1382 KKPI
-1392 PNNDSPAVKALWYQ
+1392 NDSPAVKTLWYQ
-1406 SAANQQCSLNFA
+1406 TAENQQCSLNFA

-1476 DGEVYYGGG
+1476 EGEVYYGGG
-1485 DSVSLDT
+1485 NSVSLDT

>member
-1 MSSSW
+1 MTSSW

-23 VGTLWVDAGNKP
+23 VGTLWMDAGNKP
-35 LAGDIMFIA
+35 LAGDIMLIA
-44 GSIYEVES
+44 GGIYEVES

-63 PFTGVPPANGE
+63 AFNGVPPANGE

-89 AAMVAAAIN
+89 AAMVASAIN

-103 LDDLRGYYTSTADK
+103 IDDLRGYYTSTADK

-138 DITNLI
+138 DITKLI
-144 AQSES
+144 DQSES
-149 IKNDLDNTQ
+149 IKDDLVSTD
-158 AALDLVRQYSNAAQ
+158 AALSLIRKYSNAAQ

-177 PGKYSAKSYAADA
+177 PGMYSAKSYALDA
-190 ADTLALVN
+190 SDTLALVN
-198 KAKSDVDLKA
+198 KAKNDVYA
-208 SQVQQ
+208 QAGEVHE
-213 TKTDIEQFVGTS
+213 TKTDIEQFVS
-225 KADIQQFVT
+225 

-244 TAISTA
+244 TAISKA

-255 TTVKGEITTLV
+255 TTVKGEITALTS
-266 TTSKSQ
+266 TSKQ
-272 ISAQVTTGKSD
+272 
-283 IAELITGGTD
+283 
-293 SISSLSS
+293 
-300 TSQSE
+300 E
-305 ITALATK
+305 IT
-312 SKSDIVALATQS
+312 ALATQS

-331 TTTSKGEISDLVAG
+331 ATTSKSE
-345 GTNSITSLTDTSK
+345 
-358 GAINTLVSAS
+358 INTLVSTS
-368 KTEITDLA
+368 KTEITELA

-384 QQSTAAISE
+384 QQSTTAISE

-421 AAQSKTDAQTLKTQT
+421 AAQSKTDSQALKTQT

-478 FAASGFVHYGQG
+478 FAASGFVHMGTQHSG
-490 YSNNVNSHIV
+490 GNTVGHI
-500 NEGLWSNE
+500 NEGLWSATAE
-508 TFSNVLRLGRGNVT
+508 KNVLKIGRGT
-522 TGSSKTTFPV
+522 SSIGGSSKTNHAV
-532 THIAGFISKIFGV
+532 THIAGFISSLYSV
-545 NQVDESIINSIKFP
+545 NRSDPTYQPCEIKFP

-593 DVAPNTN
+593 NVATATN
-600 EAVGRAFEGVV
+600 EAVGRAFEGQV
-611 KNADL
+611 KNGDFRLGTESWRATYGGNAFSVADGVCTL
-616 RNGLDGWSISGASAV
+616 TSGNSRYTGIEQFVNKHITGLKYDFELTVHEASTDAVLVMSFNNEASGNVTVRASELPKTYRISGILAASAG
-631 ISNEGNGVVG
+631 GNCRFYFDSGDTTAETFK
-641 VSFSTN
+641 VSGFS
-647 WSGAYFQVD
+647 W
-656 LKANVKYE
+656 K
-664 MKFELIDNGGVV
+664 
-676 GQGIS
+676 
-681 LKNTQDLTPRSG
+681 P
-693 SDDQS
+693 
-698 CWFYPH
+698 
-704 EAGVYTCTFTANAD
+704 
-718 LVSTANKQRFIANSS
+718 VS
-733 GTGKALF
+733 
-740 KLHYIRP
+740 
-747 VQEEVVINRVDMFGF
+747 EEVVINRVDMFGF

-799 PITYYSVFDGDTT
+799 LITYYSVFDGDTT

-870 QGAALMFFQA
+870 QGVALMFFQA

-939 DGYCYFHVCGV
+939 DGHCYFHVCGV
-950 VPRLNQGSYHPS
+950 VPRLNQGAYHPS
-962 LNPMGARQMN
+962 YNPMGAAEWLKQGDTLGQWYLRPEFSRSTALCFHECQSPN
-972 NDINNTGARDW
+972 G
-983 WNSNPSVATARTSTV
+983 SVGKRL
-998 QCMKVSMGFGEI
+998 
-1010 AAHPNTGKIG
+1010 TGKIG

-1043 DYRLS
+1043 DYRTP
-1048 AWDMSSKEEASK
+1048 AKDMSSKEEASK
-1060 IFQKVVSGSYRG
+1060 IFQKVVNGTYRG
-1072 KENLVWSFIGEGHSF
+1072 EETLYGSKVYRIGTATTGFSVNNYRRFDCASVTDVGLTITVGKGRADNTPHNDLNTPRLGFIYDAKTGGLWKVTSFIQDEAGVSRIYTSLASEG
-1087 VKTGA
+1087 
-1092 ASWES
+1092 
-1097 VQNGRFRFAVQT
+1097 
-1109 GGDWLSG
+1109 
-1116 TGASTNGFMGT
+1116 
-1127 GDVRVYK
+1127 
-1134 TYLVGSNGNVWEVLG
+1134 
-1149 STQRGKYGDI
+1149 
-1159 YRSGDVMYAGIG
+1159 
-1171 DSTQVAAFNNQFP
+1171 
-1184 NGTTITIVQTRYTP
+1184 
-1198 SLNSSVR
+1198 
-1205 ISVSGDFTQVD
+1205 
-1216 LFAEPSVILNEASFK
+1216 
-1231 NGWLGGWAG
+1231 
-1240 MPSSAPAGDIDF
+1240 APAGTYTDLYFIGSPNAPYVTTGAQGSEIANLYTNISASGNFFQQDVIGSPANILTTPALANGWIGSWNPKF
-1252 TRKVKVG
+1252 HTNYNTIVGTRKNVLGAVARRYTDNLG
-1259 TPTRIYKLPSG
+1259 TAWGSDSPAWDSAKNTFVASSLQPTGRVEI
-1270 AWSSGEMP
+1270 WE
-1278 NFNSIL
+1278 
-1284 NGSTRGWSSDKTI
+1284 
-1297 LYTFTYTAFAKQ
+1297 YTAFAKQ
-1309 TKGSTNKPVLNSAG
+1309 TKPSTNKAVLNGSEGVGFVWASADNYPSQG
-1323 GLGAVAQSGGFHA
+1323 CTL
-1336 ITWGALLVESLI
+1336 IETLI
-1348 GKVPTSS
+1348 GKVGKDNQDGNQETRLALTKHFMQPEGTLKKGD
-1355 VGGAGMS
+1355 VRKHT
-1362 LSDWINIP
+1362 P
-1370 IQHDGK
+1370 I
-1376 IHVGDL
+1376 DL
-1382 KKVEPFDKPR
+1382 KKPI
-1392 PNNDSPAVKALWYQ
+1392 NDSPAVKTLWYQ
-1406 SAANQQCSLNFA
+1406 IANNQQCSLNFA

-1476 DGEVYYGGG
+1476 EGEVYYGGG
-1485 DSVSLDT
+1485 NSVSLDT

-1518 FINLNGDTCL
+1518 FINLNDDTCL

>member
-23 VGTLWVDAGNKP
+23 VGTLWMDAGNKP
-35 LAGDIMFIA
+35 LAGDIMLIA
-44 GSIYEVES
+44 GGIYEVES

-63 PFTGVPPANGE
+63 AFNGVPPANGE

-89 AAMVAAAIN
+89 AAMVASAIN
-98 SKQVL
+98 SKQML
-103 LDDLRGYYTSTADK
+103 IDDLRGYYTSTADK

-138 DITNLI
+138 DITKLI
-144 AQSES
+144 DQSES
-149 IKNDLDNTQ
+149 IKDDLVSTD
-158 AALDLVRQYSNAAQ
+158 AALSLIRKYSNAAQ

-177 PGKYSAKSYAADA
+177 PGMYSAKSYALDA
-190 ADTLALVN
+190 SDTLALVN
-198 KAKSDVDLKA
+198 KAKNDVYA
-208 SQVQQ
+208 QAGEVHE
-213 TKTDIEQFVGTS
+213 TKTDIEQFVS
-225 KADIQQFVT
+225 

-244 TAISTA
+244 TAISKT

-255 TTVKGEITTLV
+255 TTVKGEITALTS
-266 TTSKSQ
+266 TSKQ
-272 ISAQVTTGKSD
+272 
-283 IAELITGGTD
+283 
-293 SISSLSS
+293 
-300 TSQSE
+300 E

-312 SKSDIVALATQS
+312 S

-331 TTTSKGEISDLVAG
+331 TTTSKSE
-345 GTNSITSLTDTSK
+345 
-358 GAINTLVSAS
+358 INTLVSTS
-368 KTEITDLA
+368 KTEITELA

-384 QQSTAAISE
+384 QQSTTAISE

-421 AAQSKTDAQTLKTQT
+421 AAQSKTDSQALKTQT

-478 FAASGFVHYGQG
+478 FAASGFVHMGTQHSG
-490 YSNNVNSHIV
+490 GNTVGHI
-500 NEGLWSNE
+500 NEGLWSATAE
-508 TFSNVLRLGRGNVT
+508 KNVLKIGRGT
-522 TGSSKTTFPV
+522 SSIGGSSKTNHAV
-532 THIAGFISKIFGV
+532 THIAGFISSLYSV
-545 NQVDESIINSIKFP
+545 NRSDPTYQPCEIKFP

-593 DVAPNTN
+593 NVADDLN
-600 EAVGRAFEGVV
+600 EAVGRAFEGQI
-611 KNADL
+611 KNGDFRDNTVSWGVSNSATMVMENGAL
-616 RNGLDGWSISGASAV
+616 RLTTNGSVNGQLFPQGFGPRAGVNKIRIV
-631 ISNEGNGVVG
+631 IS
-641 VSFSTN
+641 
-647 WSGAYFQVD
+647 D
-656 LKANVKYE
+656 LKGGAAPVWQYKLGSSAYVSQRLYE
-664 MKFELIDNGGVV
+664 GV
-676 GQGIS
+676 
-681 LKNTQDLTPRSG
+681 N
-693 SDDQS
+693 
-698 CWFYPH
+698 
-704 EAGVYTCTFTANAD
+704 EFTADFTGLTSFIIQPKGNATGSSI
-718 LVSTANKQRFIANSS
+718 LVHEVSVSLAT
-733 GTGKALF
+733 
-740 KLHYIRP
+740 
-747 VQEEVVINRVDMFGF
+747 EEVVINRVDLFGF
-762 EYFLE
+762 ECFLE

-849 WRVRQRTIAGVGN
+849 WRVRQRTIAGAGN
-862 GDWQSVNS
+862 GK
-870 QGAALMFFQA
+870 
-880 PSGFTIQPSAQGILD
+880 
-895 VTPTWFGAGSKGAYY
+895 WFRTNPNIREA
-910 GITHGT
+910 
-916 PIHKDNGIFCA
+916 NGIFRWADSNATVSGRRVRAQGSLDSSTAFCETGA
-927 GLGGKVVPELGI
+927 DGWYSPTDWVAYNDRPNKGVFSLTTQSNLGEGVNRE
-939 DGYCYFHVCGV
+939 CYFLVCGV
-950 VPRLNQGSYHPS
+950 VPRLNQGAYHPS
-962 LNPMGARQMN
+962 FNPMGTRAFAAASGGSSTV
-972 NDINNTGARDW
+972 TGAYFW
-983 WNSNPSVATARTSTV
+983 YEFGGSSTIGGVTSTLDCFRGYNNGDV
-998 QCMKVSMGFGEI
+998 HNNIAGSSLETGF
-1010 AAHPNTGKIG
+1010 IG
-1020 GTSGRPDGKFYDAIY
+1020 STSTKPSGRSDDRLYDAIY

-1060 IFQKVVSGSYRG
+1060 IFQKVVNGTYRG
-1072 KENLVWSFIGEGHSF
+1072 EELLT
-1087 VKTGA
+1087 KTK
-1092 ASWES
+1092 
-1097 VQNGRFRFAVQT
+1097 VF
-1109 GGDWLSG
+1109 
-1116 TGASTNGFMGT
+1116 
-1127 GDVRVYK
+1127 
-1134 TYLVGSNGNVWEVLG
+1134 G
-1149 STQRGKYGDI
+1149 STQGATYQGVVSGMYKWNASAADFVISDGALGTSGASAPIIGWLVQESKVFPVTYLFQASGSSTTQI
-1159 YRSGDVMYAGIG
+1159 YCGQSAWEN
-1171 DSTQVAAFNNQFP
+1171 TKP
-1184 NGTTITIVQTRYTP
+1184 NGVVQDIVSNKPMYFVQHITTNIP
-1198 SLNSSVR
+1198 
-1205 ISVSGDFTQVD
+1205 VSGDFTQVD

-1309 TKGSTNKPVLNSAG
+1309 TKVSTNKKVLNSTE
-1323 GLGAVAQSGGFHA
+1323 GLGQVHA
-1336 ITWGALLVESLI
+1336 TYHHHVTAGATLVEALL
-1348 GKVPTSS
+1348 GKVATSASTNARHTYTLQDYLIHEKGCTLDVGPGYLPTH
-1355 VGGAGMS
+1355 AT
-1362 LSDWINIP
+1362 L
-1370 IQHDGK
+1370 
-1376 IHVGDL
+1376 DL
-1382 KKVEPFDKPR
+1382 AKPDA
-1392 PNNDSPAVKALWYQ
+1392 PTPAVKALWYQ
-1406 SAANQQCSLNFA
+1406 TANNQQCSLNFA
-1418 WNELVWKNLIVKD
+1418 FNELVYKPFTNPIVDTGAQMLRKRGAIYL
-1431 VNTASSP
+1431 VNVAGSVLNGRLVIWNGNEASIPVDYTAYY
-1438 VKQGEVYVIKAD
+1438 VDANNVIKS
-1450 VPLKGQ
+1450 KSS
-1456 IFKANGN
+1456 
-1463 NAGWNWS
+1463 NA
-1470 GMYMGD
+1470 
-1476 DGEVYYGGG
+1476 
-1485 DSVSLDT
+1485 VSTIQLYT
-1492 TVKSYQG
+1492 G
-1499 KSDGWGDDSTIRI
+1499 DGWGDDSTVRI

>member
-1 MSSSW
+1 
-6 YRRGTVTV
+6 
-14 TDGSKEVVG
+14 
-23 VGTLWVDAGNKP
+23 
-35 LAGDIMFIA
+35 MFIA

-149 IKNDLDNTQ
+149 IKNDLANTQ

-213 TKTDIEQFVGTS
+213 TKTDIEQFVS
-225 KADIQQFVT
+225 

-244 TAISTA
+244 TAISKA

-255 TTVKGEITTLV
+255 TTVKGEITDLTS
-266 TTSKSQ
+266 TSKQ
-272 ISAQVTTGKSD
+272 
-283 IAELITGGTD
+283 
-293 SISSLSS
+293 
-300 TSQSE
+300 E

-312 SKSDIVALATQS
+312 SK
-324 KKDITTL
+324 KDIATL
-331 TTTSKGEISDLVAG
+331 TTTSKSE
-345 GTNSITSLTDTSK
+345 
-358 GAINTLVSAS
+358 INTLVSTS

-593 DVAPNTN
+593 DVASSVN
-600 EAVGRAFEGVV
+600 EAVARAFEGWL
-611 KNADL
+611 KNADF
-616 RNGLDGWSISGASAV
+616 RNGTSEWTYGNYAVLTPENGALRITNNGSINGQLSPKTPTDSPRTKVKATIV
-631 ISNEGNGVVG
+631 ISDLQGGARPVVQYQPVAGTYKAIDLHEGVNEV
-641 VSFSTN
+641 
-647 WSGAYFQVD
+647 
-656 LKANVKYE
+656 
-664 MKFELIDNGGVV
+664 ELD
-676 GQGIS
+676 
-681 LKNTQDLTPRSG
+681 
-693 SDDQS
+693 
-698 CWFYPH
+698 
-704 EAGVYTCTFTANAD
+704 FTAARSLLIQPKGSTTASM
-718 LVSTANKQRFIANSS
+718 LVH
-733 GTGKALF
+733 LVD
-740 KLHYIRP
+740 IRP
-747 VQEEVVINRVDMFGF
+747 LTEEVVINRVDMFGF

-785 LTSIEGI
+785 LTSIEGV

-870 QGAALMFFQA
+870 QGVALMFFQA

-939 DGYCYFHVCGV
+939 DGHCYFHVCGV
-950 VPRLNQGSYHPS
+950 VPRLNQGAYHPS
-962 LNPMGARQMN
+962 FNPMGAAAWHKW
-972 NDINNTGARDW
+972 G
-983 WNSNPSVATARTSTV
+983 VAADLPWYDSRVVSGITSAGKCFTE
-998 QCMKVSMGFGEI
+998 VSATTQI
-1010 AAHPNTGKIG
+1010 AKTPGSGRIIHGKNK
-1020 GTSGRPDGKFYDAIY
+1020 RPDGKFYDAIY

-1043 DYRLS
+1043 DYRLP
-1048 AWDMSSKEEASK
+1048 AWDVSSKEEASK
-1060 IFQKVVSGSYRG
+1060 IFQKVVNGTYRG
-1072 KENLVWSFIGEGHSF
+1072 EELAVRTWISPAIAQTPSPQATSIATEINTMDLYKVGGKVSLYDIATKQVLV
-1087 VKTGA
+1087 T
-1092 ASWES
+1092 
-1097 VQNGRFRFAVQT
+1097 
-1109 GGDWLSG
+1109 
-1116 TGASTNGFMGT
+1116 
-1127 GDVRVYK
+1127 
-1134 TYLVGSNGNVWEVLG
+1134 
-1149 STQRGKYGDI
+1149 
-1159 YRSGDVMYAGIG
+1159 
-1171 DSTQVAAFNNQFP
+1171 
-1184 NGTTITIVQTRYTP
+1184 TTITGIRNGAIDVLDTFNRLAGDAHLVVTIESNIP
-1198 SLNSSVR
+1198 
-1205 ISVSGDFTQVD
+1205 VSGDFTQVD

-1309 TKGSTNKPVLNSAG
+1309 TKPSTNKTVLNGSEGLGGVYVSQHNNKLYG
-1323 GLGAVAQSGGFHA
+1323 GLLAESCMDKVLTSNAD
-1336 ITWGALLVESLI
+1336 GALFADLGINKSSFGQLKELI
-1348 GKVPTSS
+1348 ATPVYNPVHT
-1355 VGGAGMS
+1355 A
-1362 LSDWINIP
+1362 LSMPAPIN
-1370 IQHDGK
+1370 
-1376 IHVGDL
+1376 
-1382 KKVEPFDKPR
+1382 
-1392 PNNDSPAVKALWYQ
+1392 NSPAIKALWYQ
-1406 SAANQQCSLNFA
+1406 TADSQQCSLNFA

-1476 DGEVYYGGG
+1476 EGEVYYGGG

-1499 KSDGWGDDSTIRI
+1499 KSDGWGDDSTVRI

-1537 YGYTKNKARAG
+1537 YGYIKNKARAG

>member
-149 IKNDLDNTQ
+149 IKNDLANTQ

-213 TKTDIEQFVGTS
+213 TKTDIEQFVS
-225 KADIQQFVT
+225 

-250 IDTQA
+250 IATQA

-312 SKSDIVALATQS
+312 SKSDIAALATQS

-368 KTEITDLA
+368 KNEISDLA

-478 FAASGFVHYGQG
+478 FAASGFVDFGRHYSSGN
-490 YSNNVNSHIV
+490 YVPV
-500 NEGLWSNE
+500 NEGLWSQLDSPN
-508 TFSNVLRLGRGNVT
+508 SLRIGKVT
-522 TGSSKTTFPV
+522 NASGTSKTNHAV
-532 THIAGFISKIFGV
+532 THIAGFIS
-545 NQVDESIINSIKFP
+545 QLININDAFEPRASIKFP
-559 EAPNGTVVYDST
+559 EAPNGAVIYDST

-593 DVAPNTN
+593 DVAGSVN
-600 EAVGRAFEGVV
+600 EAVGRAFEGRTKNGDFRKGSDGSWLGIASGRGTFTIADGKMTIKDTTGINANKSSMAV
-611 KNADL
+611 KNVGHTTEANKTYIITVVVDSLSTSENMVNFAIRLGGYSDPNQRHEPL
-616 RNGLDGWSISGASAV
+616 RKGVNTFTYTAGSNRPDDGFLLYVGNNQTMV
-631 ISNEGNGVVG
+631 ISSVG
-641 VSFSTN
+641 V
-647 WSGAYFQVD
+647 
-656 LKANVKYE
+656 
-664 MKFELIDNGGVV
+664 
-676 GQGIS
+676 
-681 LKNTQDLTPRSG
+681 
-693 SDDQS
+693 
-698 CWFYPH
+698 C
-704 EAGVYTCTFTANAD
+704 EAT
-718 LVSTANKQRFIANSS
+718 
-733 GTGKALF
+733 
-740 KLHYIRP
+740 
-747 VQEEVVINRVDMFGF
+747 EEVVINRVDLFGF

-780 CIQSK
+780 CIQS
-785 LTSIEGI
+785 LASTMEGI
-792 ATKESNR
+792 ATTGSNR
-799 PITYYSVFDGDTT
+799 PVTYYAAFDGDTQ
-812 SKGKGVDFWAATDAQ
+812 G
-827 KRALVSNPDHNI
+827 N
-839 YLLDDGRLVQ
+839 
-849 WRVRQRTIAGVGN
+849 RV
-862 GDWQSVNS
+862 
-870 QGAALMFFQA
+870 LCLF
-880 PSGFTIQPSAQGILD
+880 
-895 VTPTWFGAGSKGAYY
+895 
-910 GITHGT
+910 
-916 PIHKDNGIFCA
+916 
-927 GLGGKVVPELGI
+927 
-939 DGYCYFHVCGV
+939 
-950 VPRLNQGSYHPS
+950 LNQ
-962 LNPMGARQMN
+962 
-972 NDINNTGARDW
+972 T
-983 WNSNPSVATARTSTV
+983 
-998 QCMKVSMGFGEI
+998 K
-1010 AAHPNTGKIG
+1010 
-1020 GTSGRPDGKFYDAIY
+1020 
-1035 ASGQGGVI
+1035 
-1043 DYRLS
+1043 
-1048 AWDMSSKEEASK
+1048 
-1060 IFQKVVSGSYRG
+1060 
-1072 KENLVWSFIGEGHSF
+1072 
-1087 VKTGA
+1087 
-1092 ASWES
+1092 
-1097 VQNGRFRFAVQT
+1097 FRFA
-1109 GGDWLSG
+1109 L
-1116 TGASTNGFMGT
+1116 
-1127 GDVRVYK
+1127 
-1134 TYLVGSNGNVWEVLG
+1134 
-1149 STQRGKYGDI
+1149 
-1159 YRSGDVMYAGIG
+1159 YRS
-1171 DSTQVAAFNNQFP
+1171 NQP
-1184 NGTTITIVQTRYTP
+1184 V
-1198 SLNSSVR
+1198 SV
-1205 ISVSGDFTQVD
+1205 
-1216 LFAEPSVILNEASFK
+1216 
-1231 NGWLGGWAG
+1231 
-1240 MPSSAPAGDIDF
+1240 
-1252 TRKVKVG
+1252 
-1259 TPTRIYKLPSG
+1259 
-1270 AWSSGEMP
+1270 
-1278 NFNSIL
+1278 
-1284 NGSTRGWSSDKTI
+1284 
-1297 LYTFTYTAFAKQ
+1297 
-1309 TKGSTNKPVLNSAG
+1309 
-1323 GLGAVAQSGGFHA
+1323 
-1336 ITWGALLVESLI
+1336 
-1348 GKVPTSS
+1348 
-1355 VGGAGMS
+1355 
-1362 LSDWINIP
+1362 
-1370 IQHDGK
+1370 
-1376 IHVGDL
+1376 
-1382 KKVEPFDKPR
+1382 
-1392 PNNDSPAVKALWYQ
+1392 
-1406 SAANQQCSLNFA
+1406 
-1418 WNELVWKNLIVKD
+1418 
-1431 VNTASSP
+1431 
-1438 VKQGEVYVIKAD
+1438 
-1450 VPLKGQ
+1450 
-1456 IFKANGN
+1456 
-1463 NAGWNWS
+1463 
-1470 GMYMGD
+1470 
-1476 DGEVYYGGG
+1476 
-1485 DSVSLDT
+1485 
-1492 TVKSYQG
+1492 
-1499 KSDGWGDDSTIRI
+1499 
-1512 IDGIGT
+1512 
-1518 FINLNGDTCL
+1518 
-1528 YGTHELAIP
+1528 
-1537 YGYTKNKARAG
+1537 
-1548 SQVSGV
+1548 
-1554 DL
+1554 

>member
-149 IKNDLDNTQ
+149 IKNDLANTQ

-213 TKTDIEQFVGTS
+213 TKTDIEQFVS
-225 KADIQQFVT
+225 

-244 TAISTA
+244 TAISEA

-255 TTVKGEITTLV
+255 TAVKGEITALTS
-266 TTSKSQ
+266 TSKQ
-272 ISAQVTTGKSD
+272 
-283 IAELITGGTD
+283 
-293 SISSLSS
+293 
-300 TSQSE
+300 E
-305 ITALATK
+305 IT
-312 SKSDIVALATQS
+312 ALATQS

-331 TTTSKGEISDLVAG
+331 TTTSKSEISELVAG

-421 AAQSKTDAQTLKTQT
+421 AAQSKTDSQALKTQT

-478 FAASGFVHYGQG
+478 FAASGFVHYGKHVADTA
-490 YSNNVNSHIV
+490 SFTPI
-500 NEGLWSNE
+500 NEGMFTNDGAEFYSQAGQLLMGE
-508 TFSNVLRLGRGNVT
+508 LGGNKR
-522 TGSSKTTFPV
+522 GSSKTDFPV
-532 THIAGFISKIFGV
+532 THIAGFISKLLGV
-545 NQVDESIINSIKFP
+545 TTAQGANSFAIKFP

-593 DVAPNTN
+593 DVAGSVN
-600 EAVGRAFEGVV
+600 EAVARAFEGYLPNGDFRNSTVGWVTTPSGDMTVASGEMTVTNLANNGSLRCTTHPTLPAGQWLLEATVKCPSGKVFWLNLYNPTDNNKPVIFTGTGNWQKVSGVV
-611 KNADL
+611 TTTVPTKASNIYIQN
-616 RNGLDGWSISGASAV
+616 RSGA
-631 ISNEGNGVVG
+631 I
-641 VSFSTN
+641 
-647 WSGAYFQVD
+647 Q
-656 LKANVKYE
+656 
-664 MKFELIDNGGVV
+664 
-676 GQGIS
+676 
-681 LKNTQDLTPRSG
+681 
-693 SDDQS
+693 
-698 CWFYPH
+698 
-704 EAGVYTCTFTANAD
+704 TFTVKDYRVAPA
-718 LVSTANKQRFIANSS
+718 S
-733 GTGKALF
+733 
-740 KLHYIRP
+740 
-747 VQEEVVINRVDMFGF
+747 EEVVINRVDMFGF

-799 PITYYSVFDGDTT
+799 PITYYSVFDGDTA

-870 QGAALMFFQA
+870 QGVALMFFQA

-910 GITHGT
+910 GITHAT

-939 DGYCYFHVCGV
+939 DGHCYFHVCGV
-950 VPRLNQGSYHPS
+950 VPRLNQGAYHPS
-962 LNPMGARQMN
+962 FNPLGTKSWVQSGKGWNAQWWQMTGISSTRQCFDYKTASSDLTQAGAN
-972 NDINNTGARDW
+972 EEFSGFIGSRDG
-983 WNSNPSVATARTSTV
+983 SS
-998 QCMKVSMGFGEI
+998 
-1010 AAHPNTGKIG
+1010 
-1020 GTSGRPDGKFYDAIY
+1020 RPDGRFYDSIY
-1035 ASGQGGVI
+1035 ASGWGGVI
-1043 DYRLS
+1043 DYRFS
-1048 AWDMSSKEEASK
+1048 AWDMGSKDEAAK
-1060 IFQKVVSGSYRG
+1060 IFQKLENGTYRG
-1072 KENLVWSFIGEGHSF
+1072 KEFATRCDLFVRTSTEPYFYGGKTAIWIEGIDDFIGSRNPRDFKVNGYTVVTAATDGH
-1087 VKTGA
+1087 G
-1092 ASWES
+1092 
-1097 VQNGRFRFAVQT
+1097 QY
-1109 GGDWLSG
+1109 
-1116 TGASTNGFMGT
+1116 
-1127 GDVRVYK
+1127 VYFD
-1134 TYLVGSNGNVWEVLG
+1134 S
-1149 STQRGKYGDI
+1149 KYGDI
-1159 YRSGDVMYAGIG
+1159 
-1171 DSTQVAAFNNQFP
+1171 
-1184 NGTTITIVQTRYTP
+1184 
-1198 SLNSSVR
+1198 SSYWK
-1205 ISVSGDFTQVD
+1205 SVSNNVVVTSPTNIPVSGNFNMIDVLGSPERIMAKTE
-1216 LFAEPSVILNEASFK
+1216 LA
-1231 NGWLGGWAG
+1231 NGWLGGWIPVVPNNTLVANKFPMTRVAVDKDLRMYWSDGDAAWQAG
-1240 MPSSAPAGDIDF
+1240 TYTFASSLNARDNSSAIPS
-1252 TRKVKVG
+1252 TRVALHSY
-1259 TPTRIYKLPSG
+1259 TASAKLTKSANIKP
-1270 AWSSGEMP
+1270 
-1278 NFNSIL
+1278 IL
-1284 NGSTRGWSSDKTI
+1284 NGANGVGDVYATMFNDRTRG
-1297 LYTFTYTAFAKQ
+1297 
-1309 TKGSTNKPVLNSAG
+1309 
-1323 GLGAVAQSGGFHA
+1323 GL
-1336 ITWGALLVESLI
+1336 LRESLI
-1348 GKVPTSS
+1348 NKVVSGYSQMHPHSQTVKLNKCTLLDGYFASNPDFSPTHECIALGEPAYDDSAIKVLWSQSS
-1355 VGGAGMS
+1355 
-1362 LSDWINIP
+1362 N
-1370 IQHDGK
+1370 
-1376 IHVGDL
+1376 
-1382 KKVEPFDKPR
+1382 
-1392 PNNDSPAVKALWYQ
+1392 
-1406 SAANQQCSLNFA
+1406 NQQANLNLSFNELIWVGSYSSLN
-1418 WNELVWKNLIVKD
+1418 VTKITST
-1431 VNTASSP
+1431 NTATDGVAGQFYLTDPSITNALGNKLLRC
-1438 VKQGEVYVIKAD
+1438 VKSFTASWGDVWLENGKGFVYITAPTGDPFLVVYGSQSD
-1450 VPLKGQ
+1450 L
-1456 IFKANGN
+1456 
-1463 NAGWNWS
+1463 W
-1470 GMYMGD
+1470 GD
-1476 DGEVYYGGG
+1476 DGKLRIVSEV
-1485 DSVSLDT
+1485 
-1492 TVKSYQG
+1492 
-1499 KSDGWGDDSTIRI
+1499 
-1512 IDGIGT
+1512 GT
-1518 FINLNGDTCL
+1518 YKNLNGDLCL

>member
-190 ADTLALVN
+190 ADTLALVS
-198 KAKSDVDLKA
+198 KAESDVDLKA

-225 KADIQQFVT
+225 KTDIQQFVT

-244 TAISTA
+244 TAISKA

-255 TTVKGEITTLV
+255 TTVKGEITALTS
-266 TTSKSQ
+266 TSKQ
-272 ISAQVTTGKSD
+272 
-283 IAELITGGTD
+283 
-293 SISSLSS
+293 
-300 TSQSE
+300 E

-312 SKSDIVALATQS
+312 S

-331 TTTSKGEISDLVAG
+331 TTTIKSEISELVAG

-358 GAINTLVSAS
+358 GAINTLVGAS
-368 KTEITDLA
+368 KNEITDLA

-384 QQSTAAISE
+384 QQSTTAISE

-470 ARMLASEQ
+470 QRALASNE
-478 FAASGFVHYGQG
+478 FAASGFVHYGTG
-490 YSNNVNSHIV
+490 YTNNVNNFII
-500 NEGLWSNE
+500 NEGMWTTEAITDQANK
-508 TFSNVLRLGRGNVT
+508 VRMGRSVT
-522 TGSSKTTFPV
+522 DGGQTGTSKTPFPV
-532 THIAGFISKIFGV
+532 TTIAGFISKLIG
-545 NQVDESIINSIKFP
+545 INELDKRVAIKFP
-559 EAPNGTVVYDST
+559 EAPIGTVVYDST

-593 DVAPNTN
+593 DVAGSVN
-600 EAVGRAFEGVV
+600 EAVARAFEGWL
-611 KNADL
+611 KNADF
-616 RNGLDGWSISGASAV
+616 RNGTSEWTYGNYAVLTPENGALRITNNGSINGQLSPKTPTDSPRTKVKATIV
-631 ISNEGNGVVG
+631 ISDLQGGARPVVQYQPVAGTYKAIDLHEGVNEV
-641 VSFSTN
+641 
-647 WSGAYFQVD
+647 
-656 LKANVKYE
+656 
-664 MKFELIDNGGVV
+664 ELD
-676 GQGIS
+676 
-681 LKNTQDLTPRSG
+681 
-693 SDDQS
+693 
-698 CWFYPH
+698 
-704 EAGVYTCTFTANAD
+704 FTAARSLLIQPKGSTTASM
-718 LVSTANKQRFIANSS
+718 LVH
-733 GTGKALF
+733 LVD
-740 KLHYIRP
+740 IRP
-747 VQEEVVINRVDMFGF
+747 LTEEVVINRVDMFGF

-812 SKGKGVDFWAATDAQ
+812 SKGKGVDFWAATDDQ
-827 KRALVSNPDHNI
+827 KRALVSNTDHNI

-849 WRVRQRTIAGVGN
+849 WRVRQRTIAGIGN
-862 GDWQSVNS
+862 GKWRNINPVGIGVTTAENILNWDGGTRVK
-870 QGAALMFFQA
+870 AQA
-880 PSGFTIQPSAQGILD
+880 GGDVVMTGSTGYFTSYQLKQYND
-895 VTPTWFGAGSKGAYY
+895 K
-910 GITHGT
+910 
-916 PIHKDNGIFCA
+916 
-927 GLGGKVVPELGI
+927 PELGVFTARHASNCV
-939 DGYCYFHVCGV
+939 DYECYFDVCGV
-950 VPRLNQGSYHPS
+950 VPRLNQGAYHPS
-962 LNPMGARQMN
+962 FNPMGAAAWHKW
-972 NDINNTGARDW
+972 G
-983 WNSNPSVATARTSTV
+983 VAADLPWYDSRVVSGITSAGKCFTE
-998 QCMKVSMGFGEI
+998 VSATTQI
-1010 AAHPNTGKIG
+1010 AKTPGSGRISHGKNK
-1020 GTSGRPDGKFYDAIY
+1020 RPDGKFYDAIY

-1043 DYRLS
+1043 DYRLP
-1048 AWDMSSKEEASK
+1048 AWDVSSKEEASK
-1060 IFQKVVSGSYRG
+1060 IFQKVVNGTYRG
-1072 KENLVWSFIGEGHSF
+1072 EELAVRTWISPAIAQTPSPQATSIATEINTMDLYKVGGKVSLYDIATKQVLV
-1087 VKTGA
+1087 T
-1092 ASWES
+1092 
-1097 VQNGRFRFAVQT
+1097 
-1109 GGDWLSG
+1109 
-1116 TGASTNGFMGT
+1116 
-1127 GDVRVYK
+1127 
-1134 TYLVGSNGNVWEVLG
+1134 
-1149 STQRGKYGDI
+1149 
-1159 YRSGDVMYAGIG
+1159 
-1171 DSTQVAAFNNQFP
+1171 
-1184 NGTTITIVQTRYTP
+1184 TTITGIRNGAIDVLDTFNRLAGDAHLVVTIESNIP
-1198 SLNSSVR
+1198 
-1205 ISVSGDFTQVD
+1205 VSGDFTQVD
-1216 LFAEPSVILNEASFK
+1216 LFAEPSVILNEGSFK

-1406 SAANQQCSLNFA
+1406 TANNQQCSLNFA
-1418 WNELVWKNLIVKD
+1418 WNELVYKPFTNPIVDTGAQMLRKRGVIYLVD
-1431 VNTASSP
+1431 VAGSALN
-1438 VKQGEVYVIKAD
+1438 GRLVIW
-1450 VPLKGQ
+1450 
-1456 IFKANGN
+1456 NGN
-1463 NAGWNWS
+1463 EASIPVDYTAYYVDANNMIKSKSSNA
-1470 GMYMGD
+1470 
-1476 DGEVYYGGG
+1476 
-1485 DSVSLDT
+1485 VSTIQLYT
-1492 TVKSYQG
+1492 G
-1499 KSDGWGDDSTIRI
+1499 DGWGDDSTIRI
-1512 IDGIGT
+1512 IDGAGT

>member
-149 IKNDLDNTQ
+149 IKNDLANTQ

-213 TKTDIEQFVGTS
+213 TKTDIEQFVS
-225 KADIQQFVT
+225 

-244 TAISTA
+244 TAISEA

-255 TTVKGEITTLV
+255 TTVKGEITALTS
-266 TTSKSQ
+266 TSKQ
-272 ISAQVTTGKSD
+272 
-283 IAELITGGTD
+283 
-293 SISSLSS
+293 
-300 TSQSE
+300 E
-305 ITALATK
+305 IT
-312 SKSDIVALATQS
+312 ALATQS

-331 TTTSKGEISDLVAG
+331 TTTSKSE
-345 GTNSITSLTDTSK
+345 
-358 GAINTLVSAS
+358 INTLVSTS
-368 KTEITDLA
+368 KTEITELA

-384 QQSTAAISE
+384 QQSTTAISE

-421 AAQSKTDAQTLKTQT
+421 AAQSKTDSQALKTQT

-478 FAASGFVHYGQG
+478 FAASGFVDFGQHH
-490 YSNNVNSHIV
+490 NNGTNIFSI
-500 NEGLWSNE
+500 NEGMYAYTAEANTLH
-508 TFSNVLRLGRGNVT
+508 LGRNGTNT
-522 TGSSKTTFPV
+522 ALGTSKTKFPV
-532 THIAGFISKIFGV
+532 TQIAGFISNLIGINTGFV
-545 NQVDESIINSIKFP
+545 NTPSDVQIKFP

-593 DVAPNTN
+593 NVAADVN
-600 EAVGRAFEGVV
+600 EAVGRAFEGQI
-611 KNADL
+611 KNGDFRDNTVSWGVSNSATMVMENGAL
-616 RNGLDGWSISGASAV
+616 RLTTNGSVNGQLFPQGFGPRAGVNKIRIV
-631 ISNEGNGVVG
+631 IS
-641 VSFSTN
+641 
-647 WSGAYFQVD
+647 D
-656 LKANVKYE
+656 LKGGAAPVWQYKLGSSAYVSQRLYE
-664 MKFELIDNGGVV
+664 GV
-676 GQGIS
+676 
-681 LKNTQDLTPRSG
+681 N
-693 SDDQS
+693 
-698 CWFYPH
+698 
-704 EAGVYTCTFTANAD
+704 EFTADFTGLTSFIIQPKGNATGSSI
-718 LVSTANKQRFIANSS
+718 LVHEVSVSLAT
-733 GTGKALF
+733 
-740 KLHYIRP
+740 
-747 VQEEVVINRVDMFGF
+747 EEVVINRVDLFGF

-827 KRALVSNPDHNI
+827 KRALVSNLDHNI

-849 WRVRQRTIAGVGN
+849 WRVRQRTIAGIGN
-862 GDWQSVNS
+862 DKWFNLNPAASLNNVYLQFTSSATTTANFVKPQGKREDSQPYALSHDYTQAYGSQSGGN
-870 QGAALMFFQA
+870 
-880 PSGFTIQPSAQGILD
+880 TNKGI
-895 VTPTWFGAGSKGAYY
+895 FKAN
-910 GITHGT
+910 
-916 PIHKDNGIFCA
+916 HKDLYG
-927 GLGGKVVPELGI
+927 V
-939 DGYCYFHVCGV
+939 DGQCYFLVCGV
-950 VPRLNQGSYHPS
+950 VPRLNQGAYHPS
-962 LNPMGARQMN
+962 FNPMGSASVLETTGRDWSRKWYAVDAVPLKN
-972 NDINNTGARDW
+972 TADCFDFTGA
-983 WNSNPSVATARTSTV
+983 NRTSYPYLV
-998 QCMKVSMGFGEI
+998 GKVVGSTASSSTLSGSI
-1010 AAHPNTGKIG
+1010 AAGDKFC
-1020 GTSGRPDGKFYDAIY
+1020 GRPDGKFYDAIY

-1048 AWDMSSKEEASK
+1048 ACDMGSKEEASK
-1060 IFQKVVSGSYRG
+1060 IFQKVVNGTYRG
-1072 KENLVWSFIGEGHSF
+1072 EELLT
-1087 VKTGA
+1087 KTK
-1092 ASWES
+1092 
-1097 VQNGRFRFAVQT
+1097 VF
-1109 GGDWLSG
+1109 
-1116 TGASTNGFMGT
+1116 
-1127 GDVRVYK
+1127 
-1134 TYLVGSNGNVWEVLG
+1134 G
-1149 STQRGKYGDI
+1149 STQ
-1159 YRSGDVMYAGIG
+1159 
-1171 DSTQVAAFNNQFP
+1171 
-1184 NGTTITIVQTRYTP
+1184 
-1198 SLNSSVR
+1198 
-1205 ISVSGDFTQVD
+1205 
-1216 LFAEPSVILNEASFK
+1216 
-1231 NGWLGGWAG
+1231 
-1240 MPSSAPAGDIDF
+1240 
-1252 TRKVKVG
+1252 
-1259 TPTRIYKLPSG
+1259 G
-1270 AWSSGEMP
+1270 A
-1278 NFNSIL
+1278 
-1284 NGSTRGWSSDKTI
+1284 
-1297 LYTFTYTAFAKQ
+1297 TY
-1309 TKGSTNKPVLNSAG
+1309 
-1323 GLGAVAQSGGFHA
+1323 
-1336 ITWGALLVESLI
+1336 
-1348 GKVPTSS
+1348 
-1355 VGGAGMS
+1355 
-1362 LSDWINIP
+1362 
-1370 IQHDGK
+1370 
-1376 IHVGDL
+1376 
-1382 KKVEPFDKPR
+1382 
-1392 PNNDSPAVKALWYQ
+1392 
-1406 SAANQQCSLNFA
+1406 
-1418 WNELVWKNLIVKD
+1418 
-1431 VNTASSP
+1431 
-1438 VKQGEVYVIKAD
+1438 QGVV
-1450 VPLKGQ
+1450 
-1456 IFKANGN
+1456 
-1463 NAGWNWS
+1463 S
-1470 GMYMGD
+1470 GMYKWNASAAD
-1476 DGEVYYGGG
+1476 FVI
-1485 DSVSLDT
+1485 
-1492 TVKSYQG
+1492 
-1499 KSDGWGDDSTIRI
+1499 SDGALGTSGASAPIIGWFKSLRYFLLRTYSKHLVQALHKSTVGKVHGKILSLMELFKI
-1512 IDGIGT
+1512 LSV
-1518 FINLNGDTCL
+1518 INQCTL
-1528 YGTHELAIP
+1528 YNILLPTSL
-1537 YGYTKNKARAG
+1537 Y
-1548 SQVSGV
+1548 QVTS
-1554 DL
+1554 LK

>member
-1 MSSSW
+1 
-6 YRRGTVTV
+6 
-14 TDGSKEVVG
+14 
-23 VGTLWVDAGNKP
+23 
-35 LAGDIMFIA
+35 MFIA

-149 IKNDLDNTQ
+149 IKNDLANTQ

-213 TKTDIEQFVGTS
+213 TKTDIEQFVS
-225 KADIQQFVT
+225 

-250 IDTQA
+250 IATQA

-478 FAASGFVHYGQG
+478 FAASGFVDFGRHYSSGN
-490 YSNNVNSHIV
+490 YVPV
-500 NEGLWSNE
+500 NEGLWSQLDSPN
-508 TFSNVLRLGRGNVT
+508 SLRIGKVT
-522 TGSSKTTFPV
+522 NASGTSKTNHAV
-532 THIAGFISKIFGV
+532 THIAGFIS
-545 NQVDESIINSIKFP
+545 QLININDAFEPRASIKFP
-559 EAPNGTVVYDST
+559 EAPNGAVVYDST
-571 GNCRGSGKATLDLTK
+571 GNCRGSGKVNLDLSK
-586 DVDPKYG
+586 EADPKYG
-593 DVAPNTN
+593 DVAANSN
-600 EAVGRAFEGVV
+600 EAVARAFEGDC
-611 KNADL
+611 KNGDF
-616 RNGLDGWSISGASAV
+616 RNGTSNWGISGSNVNNSLSLGSSGGYVNGQQTGESAYFDNYTSFEAGSTYR
-631 ISNEGNGVVG
+631 IKGVVNVENIG
-641 VSFSTN
+641 SGWRLYTRDHAGGGIVFEST
-647 WSGAYFQVD
+647 
-656 LKANVKYE
+656 
-664 MKFELIDNGGVV
+664 
-676 GQGIS
+676 
-681 LKNTQDLTPRSG
+681 T
-693 SDDQS
+693 
-698 CWFYPH
+698 
-704 EAGVYTCTFTANAD
+704 
-718 LVSTANKQRFIANSS
+718 
-733 GTGKALF
+733 GTGLQAFEVNFTFNSAWTGAKLQ
-740 KLHYIRP
+740 LHYQARASFKGTFKYLS
-747 VQEEVVINRVDMFGF
+747 VQKVTEEVVTERVDMFGF
-762 EYFLE
+762 EFFLE
-767 EISKANPFVYPYG
+767 EVSKANPFVYPYG
-780 CIQSK
+780 CIQS
-785 LTSIEGI
+785 LASTMEGI
-792 ATKESNR
+792 ATTGSNR
-799 PITYYSVFDGDTT
+799 PVTYYAAFDGDTG
-812 SKGKGVDFWAATDAQ
+812 SKGKGVDFWAATDEQ
-827 KRALVSNPDHNI
+827 KRALVSNPEHNI

-849 WRVRQRTIAGVGN
+849 WRVRQRTIAGAGN
-862 GDWQSVNS
+862 GDWEGFSPVDATQHYLHFYGVFSNCSVVN
-870 QGAALMFFQA
+870 
-880 PSGFTIQPSAQGILD
+880 PQGIKD
-895 VTPTWFGAGSKGAYY
+895 VLGGNGTSFGKPNNALGYGVFDGNVEPIRPDESLGAYKVRFSHASDGSY
-910 GITHGT
+910 AV
-916 PIHKDNGIFCA
+916 NG
-927 GLGGKVVPELGI
+927 E
-939 DGYCYFHVCGV
+939 CYFYVCGV
-950 VPRLNQGSYHPS
+950 VPRLNKGAYHPS
-962 LNPMGARQMN
+962 FNPMGTRAFAAASGGSSTV
-972 NDINNTGARDW
+972 TGAYFW
-983 WNSNPSVATARTSTV
+983 YEFGGSSTIGGVTSTLDCFRGYNNGDV
-998 QCMKVSMGFGEI
+998 HNNIAGSSLETGF
-1010 AAHPNTGKIG
+1010 IG
-1020 GTSGRPDGKFYDAIY
+1020 STSTKPSGRSDDRLYDAIY

-1048 AWDMSSKEEASK
+1048 AWDMSSKEEAAK
-1060 IFQKVVSGSYRG
+1060 IFQKVVNGTYRG
-1072 KENLVWSFIGEGHSF
+1072 KEFATRCDLFVRTSTEPYFYGGKTAIWIEGIDDFIGSRNPRDFKVNGYTVVTAATDGH
-1087 VKTGA
+1087 G
-1092 ASWES
+1092 
-1097 VQNGRFRFAVQT
+1097 QY
-1109 GGDWLSG
+1109 
-1116 TGASTNGFMGT
+1116 
-1127 GDVRVYK
+1127 VYFD
-1134 TYLVGSNGNVWEVLG
+1134 S
-1149 STQRGKYGDI
+1149 KYGDI
-1159 YRSGDVMYAGIG
+1159 
-1171 DSTQVAAFNNQFP
+1171 
-1184 NGTTITIVQTRYTP
+1184 
-1198 SLNSSVR
+1198 SSYWK
-1205 ISVSGDFTQVD
+1205 SVSNNVVVTSPTNIPVSGNFNMIDV
-1216 LFAEPSVILNEASFK
+1216 LGSPERILAKTELA
-1231 NGWLGGWAG
+1231 NGWLGGWIPVVPNNTLVANKFPMTHVAVDKDLRMYWSDG
-1240 MPSSAPAGDIDF
+1240 DAAWQTGTYTFASSLNARDNSSAIPS
-1252 TRKVKVG
+1252 TRVALHSY
-1259 TPTRIYKLPSG
+1259 TASAKLTKSANIKP
-1270 AWSSGEMP
+1270 
-1278 NFNSIL
+1278 IL
-1284 NGSTRGWSSDKTI
+1284 NGANGVGDVYATMFNDRTRGGLLRESFINKVVSGYSQKHPHSQTVKLNKCTLLDGYFASNPDFSPTHECIALGEPAYDDSAIKVLWSQSSNNQQANLNLSFNELI
-1297 LYTFTYTAFAKQ
+1297 WVGSYSSLNV
-1309 TKGSTNKPVLNSAG
+1309 TKITSTNTATDGVAG
-1323 GLGAVAQSGGFHA
+1323 QFYLTDPSITNALGNK
-1336 ITWGALLVESLI
+1336 LL
-1348 GKVPTSS
+1348 
-1355 VGGAGMS
+1355 
-1362 LSDWINIP
+1362 
-1370 IQHDGK
+1370 
-1376 IHVGDL
+1376 
-1382 KKVEPFDKPR
+1382 R
-1392 PNNDSPAVKALWYQ
+1392 CVK
-1406 SAANQQCSLNFA
+1406 SF
-1418 WNELVWKNLIVKD
+1418 
-1431 VNTASSP
+1431 TASWGD
-1438 VKQGEVYVIKAD
+1438 VWLENGKGFVYITAPTGDPFLVVYGSQSD
-1450 VPLKGQ
+1450 L
-1456 IFKANGN
+1456 
-1463 NAGWNWS
+1463 W
-1470 GMYMGD
+1470 GD
-1476 DGEVYYGGG
+1476 DGKLRIVSEV
-1485 DSVSLDT
+1485 
-1492 TVKSYQG
+1492 
-1499 KSDGWGDDSTIRI
+1499 
-1512 IDGIGT
+1512 GT
-1518 FINLNGDTCL
+1518 YKNLNGDLCL

>member
-63 PFTGVPPANGE
+63 PFTGIPPENGE

-149 IKNDLDNTQ
+149 IKNDLANTQ
-158 AALDLVRQYSNAAQ
+158 VALDLVRQYSNAEQ

-198 KAKSDVDLKA
+198 QAKSDVDLKA

-213 TKTDIEQFVGTS
+213 TKTDIEQFVS
-225 KADIQQFVT
+225 

-244 TAISTA
+244 TAISKA

-255 TTVKGEITTLV
+255 NTVKGEITALTS
-266 TTSKSQ
+266 TSKQ
-272 ISAQVTTGKSD
+272 
-283 IAELITGGTD
+283 
-293 SISSLSS
+293 
-300 TSQSE
+300 E
-305 ITALATK
+305 IT
-312 SKSDIVALATQS
+312 ALATQS

-331 TTTSKGEISDLVAG
+331 TTTSKSEISELVAG

-368 KTEITDLA
+368 KTEITELA

-384 QQSTAAISE
+384 QQSNTAISE

-470 ARMLASEQ
+470 QRALASNE
-478 FAASGFVHYGQG
+478 FAASGFVHMGTQHSG
-490 YSNNVNSHIV
+490 GNTVGHI
-500 NEGLWSNE
+500 NEGLWSATAE
-508 TFSNVLRLGRGNVT
+508 KNVLKIGRGT
-522 TGSSKTTFPV
+522 SSIGGSSKTNHAV
-532 THIAGFISKIFGV
+532 TYIAGFISSLYSV
-545 NQVDESIINSIKFP
+545 NRSDPTYQPCEIKFP

-593 DVAPNTN
+593 NVADDVN
-600 EAVGRAFEGVV
+600 EAVGRAFEGQI
-611 KNADL
+611 KNGDFRDNTVSWGVSNSATMAMENGAL
-616 RNGLDGWSISGASAV
+616 RLTTNGSVNGQLYPQGFGPRAGVNKIRIV
-631 ISNEGNGVVG
+631 IS
-641 VSFSTN
+641 
-647 WSGAYFQVD
+647 D
-656 LKANVKYE
+656 LKGGAAPVWQYKLGSSAYVSQRLYE
-664 MKFELIDNGGVV
+664 GV
-676 GQGIS
+676 
-681 LKNTQDLTPRSG
+681 N
-693 SDDQS
+693 
-698 CWFYPH
+698 
-704 EAGVYTCTFTANAD
+704 EFTADFTGLTSFIIQPKGNATGSSI
-718 LVSTANKQRFIANSS
+718 LVHEVSVSLAT
-733 GTGKALF
+733 
-740 KLHYIRP
+740 
-747 VQEEVVINRVDMFGF
+747 EEVVINRVDLFGF

-849 WRVRQRTIAGVGN
+849 WRVRQRTIAGIGN
-862 GDWQSVNS
+862 GDWFSINASSGLDNSLCFKNTLQALTMPQGDRDEVSTANYTRNYRNISRASLTRPEQGVWSTHEQSPDDYYAVN
-870 QGAALMFFQA
+870 
-880 PSGFTIQPSAQGILD
+880 
-895 VTPTWFGAGSKGAYY
+895 
-910 GITHGT
+910 
-916 PIHKDNGIFCA
+916 N
-927 GLGGKVVPELGI
+927 E
-939 DGYCYFHVCGV
+939 CYFLVCGV
-950 VPRLNQGSYHPS
+950 VPRLNQGAYHPS
-962 LNPMGARQMN
+962 FNPMGSASVLETTGRDWSRKWYAVDAVPLKN
-972 NDINNTGARDW
+972 TADCFDFTGA
-983 WNSNPSVATARTSTV
+983 NRTSYPYLV
-998 QCMKVSMGFGEI
+998 GKVVGSTASSSTLSGSI
-1010 AAHPNTGKIG
+1010 AAGDKFC
-1020 GTSGRPDGKFYDAIY
+1020 GRPDGKFYDAIY

-1048 AWDMSSKEEASK
+1048 AWDMSSKEEAAK
-1060 IFQKVVSGSYRG
+1060 IFQKVVNGSYRG
-1072 KENLVWSFIGEGHSF
+1072 EELLT
-1087 VKTGA
+1087 KTK
-1092 ASWES
+1092 
-1097 VQNGRFRFAVQT
+1097 VF
-1109 GGDWLSG
+1109 
-1116 TGASTNGFMGT
+1116 
-1127 GDVRVYK
+1127 
-1134 TYLVGSNGNVWEVLG
+1134 G
-1149 STQRGKYGDI
+1149 STQGATYQGVVSGMYKWNASAADFVISDGALGTSGASAPIIGWLVQESKVFPVTYLFQASGSSTTQI
-1159 YRSGDVMYAGIG
+1159 YCGQSAWEN
-1171 DSTQVAAFNNQFP
+1171 TKP
-1184 NGTTITIVQTRYTP
+1184 NGVVQDIVSNKPMYFVQHITTNIP
-1198 SLNSSVR
+1198 
-1205 ISVSGDFTQVD
+1205 VSGDITQVD
-1216 LFAEPSVILNEASFK
+1216 VIGEPANILTTPALA
-1231 NGWLGGWAG
+1231 NGWIGSWNPKFHTNYNTIVG
-1240 MPSSAPAGDIDF
+1240 
-1252 TRKVKVG
+1252 TRKNVLGAVARRYTDNLG
-1259 TPTRIYKLPSG
+1259 TAWGSDSPAWDSAKNTFVASSLQPTGRVEI
-1270 AWSSGEMP
+1270 WE
-1278 NFNSIL
+1278 
-1284 NGSTRGWSSDKTI
+1284 
-1297 LYTFTYTAFAKQ
+1297 YTAFAKQ
-1309 TKGSTNKPVLNSAG
+1309 TKSSTNKPVLNGVEGLGGVYATARGHKDDAVLLTESLMGKVLTSTAAPYAQLKTFENTRFGAG
-1323 GLGAVAQSGGFHA
+1323 GA
-1336 ITWGALLVESLI
+1336 INQYPI
-1348 GKVPTSS
+1348 
-1355 VGGAGMS
+1355 AGS
-1362 LSDWINIP
+1362 HSP
-1370 IQHDGK
+1370 IE
-1376 IHVGDL
+1376 IMT
-1382 KKVEPFDKPR
+1382 
-1392 PNNDSPAVKALWYQ
+1392 PNNDSPAVKTLWYQ
-1406 SAANQQCSLNFA
+1406 IANNQQCSLNFA

-1476 DGEVYYGGG
+1476 EGEVYYGGG

-1499 KSDGWGDDSTIRI
+1499 KSDGWGDDSTVRI

>member
-149 IKNDLDNTQ
+149 IKNDLANTQ

-213 TKTDIEQFVGTS
+213 TKTDIEQFVS
-225 KADIQQFVT
+225 

-244 TAISTA
+244 TAISEA

-255 TTVKGEITTLV
+255 TTVKGEITALTS
-266 TTSKSQ
+266 TSKQ
-272 ISAQVTTGKSD
+272 
-283 IAELITGGTD
+283 
-293 SISSLSS
+293 
-300 TSQSE
+300 E
-305 ITALATK
+305 IT
-312 SKSDIVALATQS
+312 ALATQS

-331 TTTSKGEISDLVAG
+331 TTTSKSEISELVAG

-421 AAQSKTDAQTLKTQT
+421 AAQSKTDSQALKTQT

-478 FAASGFVHYGQG
+478 FAASGFVHMGTQHSG
-490 YSNNVNSHIV
+490 GNTVGHI
-500 NEGLWSNE
+500 NEGLWSATAE
-508 TFSNVLRLGRGNVT
+508 KNVLKIGRGT
-522 TGSSKTTFPV
+522 SSIGGSSKTNHAV
-532 THIAGFISKIFGV
+532 THIAGFISSLYSV
-545 NQVDESIINSIKFP
+545 NRSDPTYQPCEIKFP

-593 DVAPNTN
+593 NVAADVN
-600 EAVGRAFEGVV
+600 EAVGRAFEGQI
-611 KNADL
+611 KNGDFRDNTVSWGVSNSATMVMENGAL
-616 RNGLDGWSISGASAV
+616 RLTTNGSVNGQLFPKGFGPRAGVNKIRIV
-631 ISNEGNGVVG
+631 IS
-641 VSFSTN
+641 
-647 WSGAYFQVD
+647 D
-656 LKANVKYE
+656 LKGGAAPVWQYKLGSSAYVSQRLYE
-664 MKFELIDNGGVV
+664 GV
-676 GQGIS
+676 
-681 LKNTQDLTPRSG
+681 N
-693 SDDQS
+693 
-698 CWFYPH
+698 
-704 EAGVYTCTFTANAD
+704 EFTADFTGLTSFIIQPKGNATGSSI
-718 LVSTANKQRFIANSS
+718 LVHEVSVSLAT
-733 GTGKALF
+733 
-740 KLHYIRP
+740 
-747 VQEEVVINRVDMFGF
+747 EEVVINRVDMFGF

-785 LTSIEGI
+785 LTSIEGV

-812 SKGKGVDFWAATDAQ
+812 SKGKGVDFWVATDAQ
-827 KRALVSNPDHNI
+827 KRALVSNPEHNI

-862 GDWQSVNS
+862 GDWQNVNS

-880 PSGFTIQPSAQGILD
+880 PSGFTIQPSAQGMLD

-939 DGYCYFHVCGV
+939 DGHCYFHVCGV
-950 VPRLNQGSYHPS
+950 VPRLNQGAYHPS
-962 LNPMGARQMN
+962 FNPMGSASVLETTGRDWSRKWYAVDAVPLKN
-972 NDINNTGARDW
+972 TADCFDFTGA
-983 WNSNPSVATARTSTV
+983 NRTSYPYLV
-998 QCMKVSMGFGEI
+998 GKVVGSTASSSTLSGSI
-1010 AAHPNTGKIG
+1010 AAGDKFC
-1020 GTSGRPDGKFYDAIY
+1020 GRPDGKFYDAIY

-1048 AWDMSSKEEASK
+1048 ACDMGSKEEAAK
-1060 IFQKVVSGSYRG
+1060 VFQKVVNGSYRG

-1087 VKTGA
+1087 VKTGT

-1171 DSTQVAAFNNQFP
+1171 DSTQVADFNNQFP

-1216 LFAEPSVILNEASFK
+1216 VVGSPANILTTPALA
-1231 NGWLGGWAG
+1231 NGWIGSWNPKFHTNYNTIVG
-1240 MPSSAPAGDIDF
+1240 
-1252 TRKVKVG
+1252 TRKNVLGAVVRRYTDNLG
-1259 TPTRIYKLPSG
+1259 TAWGSDSPAWDSAKNTFVASSLQPTGRVEI
-1270 AWSSGEMP
+1270 WE
-1278 NFNSIL
+1278 
-1284 NGSTRGWSSDKTI
+1284 
-1297 LYTFTYTAFAKQ
+1297 YTAFAKQ
-1309 TKGSTNKPVLNSAG
+1309 TKPSVTKKLLNG
-1323 GLGAVAQSGGFHA
+1323 VEGLGGVTYTCNSGIAYSLFAEG
-1336 ITWGALLVESLI
+1336 LI
-1348 GKVPTSS
+1348 GKVLTGENRSTAIGYSTLKSGWLDGVHSQLQNYKPPIHSS
-1355 VGGAGMS
+1355 ITDFVPS
-1362 LSDWINIP
+1362 
-1370 IQHDGK
+1370 
-1376 IHVGDL
+1376 
-1382 KKVEPFDKPR
+1382 
-1392 PNNDSPAVKALWYQ
+1392 NDSPAVKALWYQ
-1406 SAANQQCSLNFA
+1406 IATNYQCSLNFA

-1476 DGEVYYGGG
+1476 EGEVYYGGG
-1485 DSVSLDT
+1485 NSVSLDT

>member
-1 MSSSW
+1 
-6 YRRGTVTV
+6 
-14 TDGSKEVVG
+14 
-23 VGTLWVDAGNKP
+23 
-35 LAGDIMFIA
+35 MFIA

-149 IKNDLDNTQ
+149 IKNDLANTQ

-213 TKTDIEQFVGTS
+213 TKTDIEQFVS
-225 KADIQQFVT
+225 

-244 TAISTA
+244 TAISKA

-255 TTVKGEITTLV
+255 TTVK
-266 TTSKSQ
+266 
-272 ISAQVTTGKSD
+272 
-283 IAELITGGTD
+283 
-293 SISSLSS
+293 
-300 TSQSE
+300 SE
-305 ITALATK
+305 
-312 SKSDIVALATQS
+312 
-324 KKDITTL
+324 
-331 TTTSKGEISDLVAG
+331 
-345 GTNSITSLTDTSK
+345 
-358 GAINTLVSAS
+358 INTLVSTS
-368 KTEITDLA
+368 KTEITELA

-384 QQSTAAISE
+384 QQSTTAISE

-421 AAQSKTDAQTLKTQT
+421 AAQSKTDSQALKTQT

-478 FAASGFVHYGQG
+478 FAASGFVHMGTQHSG
-490 YSNNVNSHIV
+490 GNTVGHI
-500 NEGLWSNE
+500 NEGLWSATAE
-508 TFSNVLRLGRGNVT
+508 KNVLKIGRGT
-522 TGSSKTTFPV
+522 SSIGGSSKTNHAV
-532 THIAGFISKIFGV
+532 TNIAGFISSLYSV
-545 NQVDESIINSIKFP
+545 NRSDPTYQPCEIKFP

-593 DVAPNTN
+593 NVADDVN
-600 EAVGRAFEGVV
+600 EAVGRAFEGQI
-611 KNADL
+611 KNGDFRDNTVSWGVSNSATMVMENGAL
-616 RNGLDGWSISGASAV
+616 RLTTNGSVNGQLFPQGFGPRAGVNKIRIV
-631 ISNEGNGVVG
+631 IS
-641 VSFSTN
+641 
-647 WSGAYFQVD
+647 D
-656 LKANVKYE
+656 LKGGAAPVWQYKLGSSAYVSQRLYE
-664 MKFELIDNGGVV
+664 GV
-676 GQGIS
+676 
-681 LKNTQDLTPRSG
+681 N
-693 SDDQS
+693 
-698 CWFYPH
+698 
-704 EAGVYTCTFTANAD
+704 EFTADFTGLTSFIIQPKGNATGSSI
-718 LVSTANKQRFIANSS
+718 LVHEVSVSLAT
-733 GTGKALF
+733 
-740 KLHYIRP
+740 
-747 VQEEVVINRVDMFGF
+747 EEVVINRVDLFGF

-812 SKGKGVDFWAATDAQ
+812 SKGKGVDFWAATDDQ
-827 KRALVSNPDHNI
+827 KIAFVSNPDHNI

-849 WRVRQRTIAGVGN
+849 WRVRQRTIAGIGN
-862 GDWQSVNS
+862 GKWRNINPVGI
-870 QGAALMFFQA
+870 GATTAENILNWDGGTRVKAQA
-880 PSGFTIQPSAQGILD
+880 GGDVVMTGSTGYFTSYQLKQYND
-895 VTPTWFGAGSKGAYY
+895 K
-910 GITHGT
+910 
-916 PIHKDNGIFCA
+916 
-927 GLGGKVVPELGI
+927 PELGVFTARYASNCV
-939 DGYCYFHVCGV
+939 DYECYFHVSGV
-950 VPRLNQGSYHPS
+950 VPRLNQGAYHPS
-962 LNPMGARQMN
+962 FNPMGSASVLETTGRDWSRKWYAVDAVPLKN
-972 NDINNTGARDW
+972 TADCFDFTGA
-983 WNSNPSVATARTSTV
+983 NRTSYPYLV
-998 QCMKVSMGFGEI
+998 GKVVGSTASSSTLSGSI
-1010 AAHPNTGKIG
+1010 AAGDKFC
-1020 GTSGRPDGKFYDAIY
+1020 GRPDGKFYDAIY

-1060 IFQKVVSGSYRG
+1060 IFPKVVNGSYRG
-1072 KENLVWSFIGEGHSF
+1072 EELLT
-1087 VKTGA
+1087 KTK
-1092 ASWES
+1092 
-1097 VQNGRFRFAVQT
+1097 VF
-1109 GGDWLSG
+1109 
-1116 TGASTNGFMGT
+1116 
-1127 GDVRVYK
+1127 
-1134 TYLVGSNGNVWEVLG
+1134 G
-1149 STQRGKYGDI
+1149 STQGATYQGVVSGMYKWNASAADFVISDGALGTSGASAPIIGWLVQESKVFPVTYLFQASGSSTTQI
-1159 YRSGDVMYAGIG
+1159 YCGQSAWEN
-1171 DSTQVAAFNNQFP
+1171 TKP
-1184 NGTTITIVQTRYTP
+1184 NGVVQDIVSNKPMYFVQHITTNIP
-1198 SLNSSVR
+1198 
-1205 ISVSGDFTQVD
+1205 VSGDFTQVD
-1216 LFAEPSVILNEASFK
+1216 VIGEPANILTTPALA
-1231 NGWLGGWAG
+1231 NGWIGSWNHKFHTNYNTIVG
-1240 MPSSAPAGDIDF
+1240 
-1252 TRKVKVG
+1252 TRKNVLGAVARRYTDNLG
-1259 TPTRIYKLPSG
+1259 TAWGSDSPAWDSAKNTFVASSLQPTGRVEI
-1270 AWSSGEMP
+1270 WE
-1278 NFNSIL
+1278 
-1284 NGSTRGWSSDKTI
+1284 
-1297 LYTFTYTAFAKQ
+1297 YTAFAKQ
-1309 TKGSTNKPVLNSAG
+1309 TKSSTNKPVLNG
-1323 GLGAVAQSGGFHA
+1323 VEGLGGVYATARGHKDDAV
-1336 ITWGALLVESLI
+1336 LLAESFM
-1348 GKVPTSS
+1348 GKVLTSTAAPYAQLKVFENTRFGS
-1355 VGGAGMS
+1355 TGIINQYPIAGS
-1362 LSDWINIP
+1362 HSP
-1370 IQHDGK
+1370 IG
-1376 IHVGDL
+1376 IIA
-1382 KKVEPFDKPR
+1382 

-1406 SAANQQCSLNFA
+1406 TADNQQCSLNFA

-1476 DGEVYYGGG
+1476 EGEVYYGGG

-1499 KSDGWGDDSTIRI
+1499 KSDGWGDDSTVRI

-1537 YGYTKNKARAG
+1537 YGYTKNKARAC

>member
-1 MSSSW
+1 MTSSW

-23 VGTLWVDAGNKP
+23 VGTLWMDAGNKP
-35 LAGDIMFIA
+35 LAGDIMLIA
-44 GSIYEVES
+44 GGIYEVES

-63 PFTGVPPANGE
+63 AFNGVPPANGE

-89 AAMVAAAIN
+89 AAMVASAIN

-103 LDDLRGYYTSTADK
+103 IDDLRGYYTSTADK

-138 DITNLI
+138 DITKLI
-144 AQSES
+144 DQSES
-149 IKNDLDNTQ
+149 IKDDLVSTD
-158 AALDLVRQYSNAAQ
+158 AALSLIRKYSNAAQ

-177 PGKYSAKSYAADA
+177 PDMYSAKSYALDA
-190 ADTLALVN
+190 SDTLALVN
-198 KAKSDVDLKA
+198 KAKNDVYA
-208 SQVQQ
+208 QAGEVHE
-213 TKTDIEQFVGTS
+213 TKTDIEQFVS
-225 KADIQQFVT
+225 

-244 TAISTA
+244 TAVSKA

-255 TTVKGEITTLV
+255 TTVKGEITALTS
-266 TTSKSQ
+266 TSKQ
-272 ISAQVTTGKSD
+272 
-283 IAELITGGTD
+283 
-293 SISSLSS
+293 
-300 TSQSE
+300 E

-312 SKSDIVALATQS
+312 S

-331 TTTSKGEISDLVAG
+331 TTTSKSE
-345 GTNSITSLTDTSK
+345 
-358 GAINTLVSAS
+358 INTLVSTS
-368 KTEITDLA
+368 KTEITELA
-376 TTEKAAIS
+376 ATEKAAIS
-384 QQSTAAISE
+384 QQSTTAISE

-421 AAQSKTDAQTLKTQT
+421 AAQSKTDSQALKTQT

-478 FAASGFVHYGQG
+478 FAASGFVHMGTQHSG
-490 YSNNVNSHIV
+490 GNTVGHI
-500 NEGLWSNE
+500 NEGLWSATAE
-508 TFSNVLRLGRGNVT
+508 KNVLKIGRGT
-522 TGSSKTTFPV
+522 SSIGGSSKTNHAV
-532 THIAGFISKIFGV
+532 THIAGFISSLYSV
-545 NQVDESIINSIKFP
+545 NRSDPTYQPCEIKFP

-593 DVAPNTN
+593 DVASSVN
-600 EAVGRAFEGVV
+600 EAVARAFEGYFLNGNFRNNGTGWGAVGWVFNNGTAKNSNTGFGSLEQAINTVV
-611 KNADL
+611 GTQYKISVTVVSWAGQDYTINAGSLGNAGKLTGTGLKEFVFTAKTTRTLIDL
-616 RNGLDGWSISGASAV
+616 RPFTGGQSGHIEIS
-631 ISNEGNGVVG
+631 
-641 VSFSTN
+641 SFS
-647 WSGAYFQVD
+647 
-656 LKANVKYE
+656 
-664 MKFELIDNGGVV
+664 
-676 GQGIS
+676 
-681 LKNTQDLTPRSG
+681 
-693 SDDQS
+693 
-698 CWFYPH
+698 
-704 EAGVYTCTFTANAD
+704 
-718 LVSTANKQRFIANSS
+718 VS
-733 GTGKALF
+733 
-740 KLHYIRP
+740 P
-747 VQEEVVINRVDMFGF
+747 VTEEVVINRVDMFGF

-870 QGAALMFFQA
+870 QGVALMFFQA

-910 GITHGT
+910 GITHAT

-939 DGYCYFHVCGV
+939 DGHCYFHVCGV
-950 VPRLNQGSYHPS
+950 VPRLNQGAYHPS
-962 LNPMGARQMN
+962 FNPMGCGLEK
-972 NDINNTGARDW
+972 NTGRYWYGDIA
-983 WNSNPSVATARTSTV
+983 PYTSTLD
-998 QCMKVSMGFGEI
+998 CMLRVHPQSGHIGFG
-1010 AAHPNTGKIG
+1010 
-1020 GTSGRPDGKFYDAIY
+1020 SGRPDGKLYDAIY

-1043 DYRLS
+1043 DYRTP
-1048 AWDMSSKEEASK
+1048 AKDMSSKEEASK
-1060 IFQKVVSGSYRG
+1060 IFQKVVNGSYRG
-1072 KENLVWSFIGEGHSF
+1072 EELLTQSKVIAALTAQAFYVNTAGKQFQLIDATPLLTNLQKGDV
-1087 VKTGA
+1087 VYA
-1092 ASWES
+1092 
-1097 VQNGRFRFAVQT
+1097 QNAEYTLRGVAITLGSRPTFDYTIV
-1109 GGDWLSG
+1109 SG
-1116 TGASTNGFMGT
+1116 TPVGEYQSGYLIHESKTN
-1127 GDVRVYK
+1127 
-1134 TYLVGSNGNVWEVLG
+1134 
-1149 STQRGKYGDI
+1149 I
-1159 YRSGDVMYAGIG
+1159 
-1171 DSTQVAAFNNQFP
+1171 P
-1184 NGTTITIVQTRYTP
+1184 
-1198 SLNSSVR
+1198 
-1205 ISVSGDFTQVD
+1205 VSGNFTQVD
-1216 LFAEPSVILNEASFK
+1216 VIGSPEKILATPVLA
-1231 NGWLGGWAG
+1231 NGWVGSWNPEIPKGTSQAYQLVRKMVTSGNTFT
-1240 MPSSAPAGDIDF
+1240 APY
-1252 TRKVKVG
+1252 TTNNG
-1259 TPTRIYKLPSG
+1259 TS
-1270 AWSSGEMP
+1270 WSSQP
-1278 NFNSIL
+1278 LTI
-1284 NGSTRGWSSDKTI
+1284 NGTTNAVTANWDDRHIWVVP
-1297 LYTFTYTAFAKQ
+1297 YTAFAKQ
-1309 TKGSTNKPVLNSAG
+1309 TKPSTNKPVLNGSEGIGFVWASADNYMSQG
-1323 GLGAVAQSGGFHA
+1323 QGL
-1336 ITWGALLVESLI
+1336 IETLI
-1348 GKVPTSS
+1348 GKVGKDNQDGNQETRLALTKHFMQPEGTLKKGD
-1355 VGGAGMS
+1355 VRKHT
-1362 LSDWINIP
+1362 P
-1370 IQHDGK
+1370 I
-1376 IHVGDL
+1376 DL
-1382 KKVEPFDKPR
+1382 KKPI
-1392 PNNDSPAVKALWYQ
+1392 NDSPAVKTLWYQ
-1406 SAANQQCSLNFA
+1406 TAENQQCSLNFA

-1476 DGEVYYGGG
+1476 EGEVYYGGG
-1485 DSVSLDT
+1485 NSVSLDT

>member
-149 IKNDLDNTQ
+149 IKNDLANTQ

-213 TKTDIEQFVGTS
+213 TKTDIEQFVS
-225 KADIQQFVT
+225 

-250 IDTQA
+250 IATQA

-478 FAASGFVHYGQG
+478 FAASGFVDFGRHYSSGN
-490 YSNNVNSHIV
+490 YVPV
-500 NEGLWSNE
+500 NEGLWSQLDSPN
-508 TFSNVLRLGRGNVT
+508 SLRIGKVT
-522 TGSSKTTFPV
+522 NASGTSKTNHAV
-532 THIAGFISKIFGV
+532 THIAGFIS
-545 NQVDESIINSIKFP
+545 QLININDAFEPRASIKFP
-559 EAPNGTVVYDST
+559 EAPNGAVVYDST
-571 GNCRGSGKATLDLTK
+571 GNCRGSGKVNLDLSK
-586 DVDPKYG
+586 EADPKYG
-593 DVAPNTN
+593 DVAANSN
-600 EAVGRAFEGVV
+600 EAVARAFEGDC
-611 KNADL
+611 KNGDF
-616 RNGLDGWSISGASAV
+616 RNGTSNWGISGSNVNNSLSLGSSGGYVNGQQTGESAYFDNYTSFEAGSTYR
-631 ISNEGNGVVG
+631 IKGVVNVENIG
-641 VSFSTN
+641 SGWRLYTRDHAGGGIVFEST
-647 WSGAYFQVD
+647 
-656 LKANVKYE
+656 
-664 MKFELIDNGGVV
+664 
-676 GQGIS
+676 
-681 LKNTQDLTPRSG
+681 T
-693 SDDQS
+693 
-698 CWFYPH
+698 
-704 EAGVYTCTFTANAD
+704 
-718 LVSTANKQRFIANSS
+718 
-733 GTGKALF
+733 GTGLQAFEVNFTFNSAWTGAKLQ
-740 KLHYIRP
+740 LHYQARASFKGTFKYLS
-747 VQEEVVINRVDMFGF
+747 VQKVTEEVVTERVDMFGF
-762 EYFLE
+762 EFFLE
-767 EISKANPFVYPYG
+767 EVSKANPFVYPYG
-780 CIQSK
+780 CIQS
-785 LTSIEGI
+785 LASTMEGI
-792 ATKESNR
+792 ATTGSNR
-799 PITYYSVFDGDTT
+799 PVTYYAAFDGDTG
-812 SKGKGVDFWAATDAQ
+812 SKGKGVDFWAATDEQ
-827 KRALVSNPDHNI
+827 KRALVSNPEHNI

-849 WRVRQRTIAGVGN
+849 WRVRQRTIAGAGN
-862 GDWQSVNS
+862 GDWEGFSPVDATQHYLHFYGVFSNCSVVN
-870 QGAALMFFQA
+870 
-880 PSGFTIQPSAQGILD
+880 PQGIKD
-895 VTPTWFGAGSKGAYY
+895 VLGGNGTSFGKPNNALGYGVFDGNVEPIRPDESLGAYKVRFSHASDGSY
-910 GITHGT
+910 AV
-916 PIHKDNGIFCA
+916 NG
-927 GLGGKVVPELGI
+927 E
-939 DGYCYFHVCGV
+939 CYFYVCGV
-950 VPRLNQGSYHPS
+950 VPRLNKGAYHPS
-962 LNPMGARQMN
+962 FNPMGTRAFAAASGGSSTV
-972 NDINNTGARDW
+972 TGAYFW
-983 WNSNPSVATARTSTV
+983 YEFGGSSTIGGVTSTLDCFRGYNNGDV
-998 QCMKVSMGFGEI
+998 HNNIAGSSLETGF
-1010 AAHPNTGKIG
+1010 IG
-1020 GTSGRPDGKFYDAIY
+1020 STSTKPSGRSDDRLYDAIY

-1048 AWDMSSKEEASK
+1048 AWDMSSKEEAAK
-1060 IFQKVVSGSYRG
+1060 IFQKVVNGTYRG
-1072 KENLVWSFIGEGHSF
+1072 KEFATRCDLFVRTSTEPYFYGGKTAIWIEGIDDFIGSRNPRDFKVNGYTVVTAATDGH
-1087 VKTGA
+1087 G
-1092 ASWES
+1092 
-1097 VQNGRFRFAVQT
+1097 QY
-1109 GGDWLSG
+1109 
-1116 TGASTNGFMGT
+1116 
-1127 GDVRVYK
+1127 VYFD
-1134 TYLVGSNGNVWEVLG
+1134 S
-1149 STQRGKYGDI
+1149 KYGDI
-1159 YRSGDVMYAGIG
+1159 
-1171 DSTQVAAFNNQFP
+1171 
-1184 NGTTITIVQTRYTP
+1184 
-1198 SLNSSVR
+1198 SSYWK
-1205 ISVSGDFTQVD
+1205 SVSNNVVVTSPTNIPVSGNFNMIDV
-1216 LFAEPSVILNEASFK
+1216 LGSPERILAKTELA
-1231 NGWLGGWAG
+1231 NGWLGGWIPVVPNNTLVANKFPMTHVAVDKDLRMYWSDG
-1240 MPSSAPAGDIDF
+1240 DAAWQTGTYTFASSLNARDNSSAIPS
-1252 TRKVKVG
+1252 TRVALHSY
-1259 TPTRIYKLPSG
+1259 TASAKLTKSANIKP
-1270 AWSSGEMP
+1270 
-1278 NFNSIL
+1278 IL
-1284 NGSTRGWSSDKTI
+1284 NGANGVGDVYATMFNDRTRGGLLRESFINKVVSGYSQKHPHSQTVKLNKCTLLDGYFASNPDFSPTHECIALGEPAYDDSAIKVLWSQSSNNQQANLNLSFNELI
-1297 LYTFTYTAFAKQ
+1297 WVGSYSSLNV
-1309 TKGSTNKPVLNSAG
+1309 TKITSTNTATDGVAG
-1323 GLGAVAQSGGFHA
+1323 QFYLTDPSITNALGNK
-1336 ITWGALLVESLI
+1336 LL
-1348 GKVPTSS
+1348 
-1355 VGGAGMS
+1355 
-1362 LSDWINIP
+1362 
-1370 IQHDGK
+1370 
-1376 IHVGDL
+1376 
-1382 KKVEPFDKPR
+1382 R
-1392 PNNDSPAVKALWYQ
+1392 CVK
-1406 SAANQQCSLNFA
+1406 SF
-1418 WNELVWKNLIVKD
+1418 
-1431 VNTASSP
+1431 TASWGD
-1438 VKQGEVYVIKAD
+1438 VWLENGKGFVYITAPTGDPFLVVYGSQSD
-1450 VPLKGQ
+1450 L
-1456 IFKANGN
+1456 
-1463 NAGWNWS
+1463 W
-1470 GMYMGD
+1470 GD
-1476 DGEVYYGGG
+1476 DGKLRIVSEV
-1485 DSVSLDT
+1485 
-1492 TVKSYQG
+1492 
-1499 KSDGWGDDSTIRI
+1499 
-1512 IDGIGT
+1512 GT
-1518 FINLNGDTCL
+1518 YKNLNGDLCL

>member
-149 IKNDLDNTQ
+149 IKNDLANTQ

-213 TKTDIEQFVGTS
+213 TKTDIEQFVS
-225 KADIQQFVT
+225 

-250 IDTQA
+250 IATQA

-331 TTTSKGEISDLVAG
+331 TTRSKGEISDLVAG

-478 FAASGFVHYGQG
+478 FAASGFVDFGRHYSSGN
-490 YSNNVNSHIV
+490 YVPV
-500 NEGLWSNE
+500 NEGLWSQLDSPN
-508 TFSNVLRLGRGNVT
+508 SLRIGKVT
-522 TGSSKTTFPV
+522 NASGTSKTNHAV
-532 THIAGFISKIFGV
+532 THIAGFIS
-545 NQVDESIINSIKFP
+545 QLININDAFEPRASIKFP
-559 EAPNGTVVYDST
+559 EAPNGAVVYDST
-571 GNCRGSGKATLDLTK
+571 GNCRGSGKVNLDLSK
-586 DVDPKYG
+586 EADPKYG
-593 DVAPNTN
+593 DVAANSN
-600 EAVGRAFEGVV
+600 EAVARAFEGAC

-616 RNGLDGWSISGASAV
+616 RLGLEYWRPSTADATIDNA
-631 ISNEGNGVVG
+631 GNGVLA
-641 VSFSTN
+641 VSYVSA
-647 WSGAYFQVD
+647 WSGVYLPIELVAGQ
-656 LKANVKYE
+656 KYE
-664 MKFELIDNGGVV
+664 ICFEIVNSGGQI

-681 LKNTQDLTPRSG
+681 LRGCTSLSPSDGEDSTTAWYYPRKTG
-693 SDDQS
+693 I
-698 CWFYPH
+698 YK
-704 EAGVYTCTFTANAD
+704 CTFT
-718 LVSTANKQRFIANSS
+718 STESSSKTIRFIANSAAAN
-733 GTGKALF
+733 GTAHF
-740 KLHYIRP
+740 KLHYVRP
-747 VQEEVVINRVDMFGF
+747 VTEEVVIERVDMFGF
-762 EYFLE
+762 EFFLE
-767 EISKANPFVYPYG
+767 EISKSNPFVYPYG
-780 CIQSK
+780 CIQS
-785 LTSIEGI
+785 LASTMEGI
-792 ATKESNR
+792 ATTGSNR
-799 PITYYSVFDGDTT
+799 PVTYYAAFDGDTG
-812 SKGKGVDFWAATDAQ
+812 SKGKGVDFWAATDEQ
-827 KRALVSNPDHNI
+827 KRALVSNPEHNI

-849 WRVRQRTIAGVGN
+849 WRVRQRTIAGAGN
-862 GDWQSVNS
+862 GDWEGFSPVDATQHYLHFYGVFGNCSVVN
-870 QGAALMFFQA
+870 
-880 PSGFTIQPSAQGILD
+880 PQGIKD
-895 VTPTWFGAGSKGAYY
+895 VLGGNGTSFGKPNNVLGYGVFDGNVEPIRPDESLGAYKVRFSHASDGSY
-910 GITHGT
+910 AV
-916 PIHKDNGIFCA
+916 NG
-927 GLGGKVVPELGI
+927 E
-939 DGYCYFHVCGV
+939 CYFYVCGV
-950 VPRLNQGSYHPS
+950 VPRLNKGAYHPS
-962 LNPMGARQMN
+962 FNPMGSATWRT
-972 NDINNTGARDW
+972 DGVGYSKWYEGEGAR
-983 WNSNPSVATARTSTV
+983 NLINVQKCFAFSNTTGVYGGS
-998 QCMKVSMGFGEI
+998 I
-1010 AAHPNTGKIG
+1010 ASSHY
-1020 GTSGRPDGKFYDAIY
+1020 GRPDAKRYDAIY

-1048 AWDMSSKEEASK
+1048 AWDMGSKDEAAK
-1060 IFQKVVSGSYRG
+1060 VFQKLIEGTYRG
-1072 KENLVWSFIGEGHSF
+1072 KEHLPRMRSF
-1087 VKTGA
+1087 VPQYTVSA
-1092 ASWES
+1092 AHGTYLRIEANKLLGNTDWIPTASSIAQGVECS
-1097 VQNGRFRFAVQT
+1097 GSLIVNGVVRKVKKIYRNTNLDYYLEMEDRLGNAV
-1109 GGDWLSG
+1109 
-1116 TGASTNGFMGT
+1116 
-1127 GDVRVYK
+1127 GDVICGVIGDYA
-1134 TYLVGSNGNVWEVLG
+1134 SFEISGNFNMIDVLG
-1149 STQRGKYGDI
+1149 S
-1159 YRSGDVMYAGIG
+1159 
-1171 DSTQVAAFNNQFP
+1171 P
-1184 NGTTITIVQTRYTP
+1184 E
-1198 SLNSSVR
+1198 R
-1205 ISVSGDFTQVD
+1205 ILAKTE
-1216 LFAEPSVILNEASFK
+1216 LA
-1231 NGWLGGWAG
+1231 NGWLGGWIPVVPNNTLVANKFPMTHVAVDKDLRMYWSDG
-1240 MPSSAPAGDIDF
+1240 DAAWQTGTYTFASSLNARDNSSAIPS
-1252 TRKVKVG
+1252 TRVALHSY
-1259 TPTRIYKLPSG
+1259 TASAKLTKSANIKP
-1270 AWSSGEMP
+1270 
-1278 NFNSIL
+1278 IL
-1284 NGSTRGWSSDKTI
+1284 NGANGVGDVYATMFNDRTRGGLLRESFINKVVSGYSQKHPHSQTVKLNKCTLLDGYFASNPDFSPTHECIALGEPAYDDSAIKVLWSQSSNNQQANLNLSFNELI
-1297 LYTFTYTAFAKQ
+1297 WVGSYSSLNV
-1309 TKGSTNKPVLNSAG
+1309 TKITSTNTATDGVAG
-1323 GLGAVAQSGGFHA
+1323 QFYLTDPSITNALGNK
-1336 ITWGALLVESLI
+1336 LL
-1348 GKVPTSS
+1348 
-1355 VGGAGMS
+1355 
-1362 LSDWINIP
+1362 
-1370 IQHDGK
+1370 
-1376 IHVGDL
+1376 
-1382 KKVEPFDKPR
+1382 R
-1392 PNNDSPAVKALWYQ
+1392 CVK
-1406 SAANQQCSLNFA
+1406 SF
-1418 WNELVWKNLIVKD
+1418 
-1431 VNTASSP
+1431 TASWGD
-1438 VKQGEVYVIKAD
+1438 VWLENGKGFVYITAPTGDPFLVVYGSQSD
-1450 VPLKGQ
+1450 L
-1456 IFKANGN
+1456 
-1463 NAGWNWS
+1463 W
-1470 GMYMGD
+1470 GD
-1476 DGEVYYGGG
+1476 DGKLRIVSEV
-1485 DSVSLDT
+1485 
-1492 TVKSYQG
+1492 
-1499 KSDGWGDDSTIRI
+1499 
-1512 IDGIGT
+1512 GT
-1518 FINLNGDTCL
+1518 YKNLNGDLCL

-1537 YGYTKNKARAG
+1537 YGYTKNKARSG

>member
-1 MSSSW
+1 MTSSW

-44 GSIYEVES
+44 GSIYEIES

-117 VLIHTDDG
+117 VLIHTGDG

-138 DITNLI
+138 DITKLI
-144 AQSES
+144 DQAKS
-149 IKNDLDNTQ
+149 IKDDLVSTD
-158 AALDLVRQYSNAAQ
+158 AALSLIRKYSNTVQ

-177 PGKYSAKSYAADA
+177 PGMYSAKSYALDA
-190 ADTLALVN
+190 SDTLALVN
-198 KAKSDVDLKA
+198 QAKSDVDLTA
-208 SQVQQ
+208 SQVQK
-213 TKTDIEQFVGTS
+213 TKADIEQFVS
-225 KADIQQFVT
+225 

-244 TAISTA
+244 TAVKEDIS
-250 IDTQA
+250 
-255 TTVKGEITTLV
+255 ELV
-266 TTSKSQ
+266 
-272 ISAQVTTGKSD
+272 A
-283 IAELITGGTD
+283 GGTD
-293 SISSLSS
+293 SI
-300 TSQSE
+300 TSH
-305 ITALATK
+305 
-312 SKSDIVALATQS
+312 
-324 KKDITTL
+324 
-331 TTTSKGEISDLVAG
+331 
-345 GTNSITSLTDTSK
+345 TDTSK
-358 GAINTLVSAS
+358 GAINTLLSAS
-368 KTEITDLA
+368 KTEITDLV

-384 QQSTAAISE
+384 QQSSTTISE
-393 MTSLKQ
+393 ITALKQ

-406 TATQKATQAAASATS
+406 TATQKVTQATASATS
-421 AAQSKTDAQTLKTQT
+421 AAQSKTDSQTLKTQT

-470 ARMLASEQ
+470 QRALASNE
-478 FAASGFVHYGQG
+478 FAASGFVHYGTG
-490 YSNNVNSHIV
+490 YTNNVNNFII
-500 NEGLWSNE
+500 NEGMWTTEAITDQANK
-508 TFSNVLRLGRGNVT
+508 VRMGRSVT
-522 TGSSKTTFPV
+522 DGGQTGTSKTPFPV
-532 THIAGFISKIFGV
+532 TTIAGFISKLIG
-545 NQVDESIINSIKFP
+545 INELDKRVAIKFP

-593 DVAPNTN
+593 DVAGSVN
-600 EAVGRAFEGVV
+600 EAVARAFEGWL
-611 KNADL
+611 KNADF
-616 RNGLDGWSISGASAV
+616 RNGTSEWTCGNYAVLTPENGALRITNNGSINGQLSPKTPTDSPRTKVKATIV
-631 ISNEGNGVVG
+631 ISDLQGGARPVVQYQPVAGTYKAIDLHEGVNEV
-641 VSFSTN
+641 
-647 WSGAYFQVD
+647 
-656 LKANVKYE
+656 
-664 MKFELIDNGGVV
+664 ELD
-676 GQGIS
+676 
-681 LKNTQDLTPRSG
+681 
-693 SDDQS
+693 
-698 CWFYPH
+698 
-704 EAGVYTCTFTANAD
+704 FTAARSLLIQPKGSTTASM
-718 LVSTANKQRFIANSS
+718 LVH
-733 GTGKALF
+733 LVD
-740 KLHYIRP
+740 IRP
-747 VQEEVVINRVDMFGF
+747 LTEEVVINRVDMFGF

-799 PITYYSVFDGDTT
+799 PITYYSVFDGDIT
-812 SKGKGVDFWAATDAQ
+812 SKGKGVNFWAATDAQ

-849 WRVRQRTIAGVGN
+849 WRVRQRTIAGIGN
-862 GDWQSVNS
+862 GKWRNINPVGI
-870 QGAALMFFQA
+870 GATTAENILNWDGGTRVKAQA
-880 PSGFTIQPSAQGILD
+880 GGDVVMTGSTGYFTSYQLKQYND
-895 VTPTWFGAGSKGAYY
+895 K
-910 GITHGT
+910 
-916 PIHKDNGIFCA
+916 
-927 GLGGKVVPELGI
+927 PELGVFTARHASNCV
-939 DGYCYFHVCGV
+939 DYECYFHVCGV
-950 VPRLNQGSYHPS
+950 VPRMNQGAYHPS
-962 LNPMGARQMN
+962 FNPMGAAAWHKW
-972 NDINNTGARDW
+972 G
-983 WNSNPSVATARTSTV
+983 VAADLPWYDSRVVSGITSAGKCFTE
-998 QCMKVSMGFGEI
+998 VSATTQI
-1010 AAHPNTGKIG
+1010 AKTPGSGRISHGKNK
-1020 GTSGRPDGKFYDAIY
+1020 RPDGKFYDAIY

-1043 DYRLS
+1043 DYRLP
-1048 AWDMSSKEEASK
+1048 AWDVSSKEEASK
-1060 IFQKVVSGSYRG
+1060 IFQKVVNGTYRG
-1072 KENLVWSFIGEGHSF
+1072 EELAVRTWISPAIAQTPSPQATSIATEINTMDLYKVGGKVSLYDIATKQVLV
-1087 VKTGA
+1087 T
-1092 ASWES
+1092 
-1097 VQNGRFRFAVQT
+1097 
-1109 GGDWLSG
+1109 
-1116 TGASTNGFMGT
+1116 
-1127 GDVRVYK
+1127 
-1134 TYLVGSNGNVWEVLG
+1134 
-1149 STQRGKYGDI
+1149 
-1159 YRSGDVMYAGIG
+1159 
-1171 DSTQVAAFNNQFP
+1171 
-1184 NGTTITIVQTRYTP
+1184 TTITGIRNGAIDVLDTFNRLAGDAHLVVTIESNIP
-1198 SLNSSVR
+1198 
-1205 ISVSGDFTQVD
+1205 VSGDFTQVD

-1270 AWSSGEMP
+1270 TWSSGEMP

-1355 VGGAGMS
+1355 VGGTGMS

-1376 IHVGDL
+1376 VHVGDP
-1382 KKVEPFDKPR
+1382 KKVEPFDKPN
-1392 PNNDSPAVKALWYQ
+1392 PKNDSPAVKALWYQ

-1418 WNELVWKNLIVKD
+1418 FNELIYKSFTNPIVDTGAQMLRKRGAIYL
-1431 VNTASSP
+1431 VNVAGSALNGRLVIWNGNEASIPVDYTAYY
-1438 VKQGEVYVIKAD
+1438 VDANNVIKS
-1450 VPLKGQ
+1450 KSS
-1456 IFKANGN
+1456 
-1463 NAGWNWS
+1463 NA
-1470 GMYMGD
+1470 
-1476 DGEVYYGGG
+1476 
-1485 DSVSLDT
+1485 VSTIQLYT
-1492 TVKSYQG
+1492 G
-1499 KSDGWGDDSTIRI
+1499 DGWGDDSTIRI
-1512 IDGIGT
+1512 IDGVGT

-1537 YGYTKNKARAG
+1537 YGYTKNKASAG

>member
-149 IKNDLDNTQ
+149 IKNDLANTQ

-213 TKTDIEQFVGTS
+213 TKTDIEQFVS
-225 KADIQQFVT
+225 

-244 TAISTA
+244 TAISKA

-255 TTVKGEITTLV
+255 TTVKGEITALTS
-266 TTSKSQ
+266 TSKQ
-272 ISAQVTTGKSD
+272 
-283 IAELITGGTD
+283 
-293 SISSLSS
+293 
-300 TSQSE
+300 E
-305 ITALATK
+305 IT
-312 SKSDIVALATQS
+312 ALATQS

-331 TTTSKGEISDLVAG
+331 TTTSKSE
-345 GTNSITSLTDTSK
+345 
-358 GAINTLVSAS
+358 INTLVSTS
-368 KTEITDLA
+368 KTEITELA

-384 QQSTAAISE
+384 QQSTTAISE

-421 AAQSKTDAQTLKTQT
+421 AAQSKTDSQALKTQT

-478 FAASGFVHYGQG
+478 FAASGFVHMGTQHSG
-490 YSNNVNSHIV
+490 GNTVGHI
-500 NEGLWSNE
+500 NEGLWSATAE
-508 TFSNVLRLGRGNVT
+508 KNVLKIGRGT
-522 TGSSKTTFPV
+522 SSIGGSSKTNHAV
-532 THIAGFISKIFGV
+532 THIAGFISSLYSV
-545 NQVDESIINSIKFP
+545 NRSDPTYQPCEIKFP

-593 DVAPNTN
+593 NVAADVN
-600 EAVGRAFEGVV
+600 EAVGRAFEGQI
-611 KNADL
+611 KNGDFRDNTVSWGVSNSATMVMENGAL
-616 RNGLDGWSISGASAV
+616 RLTTNGSVNGQLFPQGFGPRAGVNKIRIV
-631 ISNEGNGVVG
+631 IS
-641 VSFSTN
+641 
-647 WSGAYFQVD
+647 D
-656 LKANVKYE
+656 LKGGAAPVWQYKLGSSAYVSQRLYE
-664 MKFELIDNGGVV
+664 GV
-676 GQGIS
+676 
-681 LKNTQDLTPRSG
+681 N
-693 SDDQS
+693 
-698 CWFYPH
+698 
-704 EAGVYTCTFTANAD
+704 EFTADFTGLTSFIIQPKGNATGSSI
-718 LVSTANKQRFIANSS
+718 LVHEVSVSLAT
-733 GTGKALF
+733 
-740 KLHYIRP
+740 
-747 VQEEVVINRVDMFGF
+747 EEVVINRVDMFGF

-849 WRVRQRTIAGVGN
+849 WRVRQRTIAGAGN
-862 GDWQSVNS
+862 GK
-870 QGAALMFFQA
+870 
-880 PSGFTIQPSAQGILD
+880 
-895 VTPTWFGAGSKGAYY
+895 WFRTNPNIREA
-910 GITHGT
+910 
-916 PIHKDNGIFCA
+916 NGIFRWADSNATVSGRRVRAQGSLDSSTAFCETGA
-927 GLGGKVVPELGI
+927 DGWYSPTDWVAYNDRPNKGVFSLTTQSNLGEGVNRE
-939 DGYCYFHVCGV
+939 CYFLVCGV
-950 VPRLNQGSYHPS
+950 VPRLNQGAYHPS
-962 LNPMGARQMN
+962 FNPMGTKQCWR
-972 NDINNTGARDW
+972 NTVG
-983 WNSNPSVATARTSTV
+983 SVGNWYDPIVTPYLRSTLSCFDYDMGGSPTV
-998 QCMKVSMGFGEI
+998 VGKV
-1010 AAHPNTGKIG
+1010 AHDFSGIIG
-1020 GTSGRPDGKFYDAIY
+1020 RESGRPDGKLSDAIY

-1043 DYRLS
+1043 DYRTP
-1048 AWDMSSKEEASK
+1048 AKDMSSKEEASK
-1060 IFQKVVSGSYRG
+1060 IFQKVVNGTYRG
-1072 KENLVWSFIGEGHSF
+1072 EELLT
-1087 VKTGA
+1087 KTK
-1092 ASWES
+1092 
-1097 VQNGRFRFAVQT
+1097 VF
-1109 GGDWLSG
+1109 
-1116 TGASTNGFMGT
+1116 
-1127 GDVRVYK
+1127 
-1134 TYLVGSNGNVWEVLG
+1134 G
-1149 STQRGKYGDI
+1149 STQGATYQGVVSGMYKWNASAADFVISDGALGTSGASAPIIGWLVQESKVFPVTYLFQASGSSTTQI
-1159 YRSGDVMYAGIG
+1159 YCGQSAWEN
-1171 DSTQVAAFNNQFP
+1171 TKP
-1184 NGTTITIVQTRYTP
+1184 NGVVQDIVSNKPMYFVQHITTNIP
-1198 SLNSSVR
+1198 
-1205 ISVSGDFTQVD
+1205 VSGDFTQVD
-1216 LFAEPSVILNEASFK
+1216 VIGEPANILTTPALA
-1231 NGWLGGWAG
+1231 NGWIGSWNPKFHTNYNTIVG
-1240 MPSSAPAGDIDF
+1240 
-1252 TRKVKVG
+1252 TRKNVLGAVARRYTDNLG
-1259 TPTRIYKLPSG
+1259 TAWGSDSPAWDSAKNTFVASSLQPTGRVEL
-1270 AWSSGEMP
+1270 WE
-1278 NFNSIL
+1278 
-1284 NGSTRGWSSDKTI
+1284 
-1297 LYTFTYTAFAKQ
+1297 YTAFAKQ
-1309 TKGSTNKPVLNSAG
+1309 TKVSTNKKVLNSTE
-1323 GLGAVAQSGGFHA
+1323 GLGQVHA
-1336 ITWGALLVESLI
+1336 TYHHHVTAGATLVEALL
-1348 GKVPTSS
+1348 GKVATSASTNARHTYTLQDYLIHEKGCTLDVGPGYLPTH
-1355 VGGAGMS
+1355 AT
-1362 LSDWINIP
+1362 L
-1370 IQHDGK
+1370 
-1376 IHVGDL
+1376 DL
-1382 KKVEPFDKPR
+1382 AKPDA
-1392 PNNDSPAVKALWYQ
+1392 PTPAVKALWYQ
-1406 SAANQQCSLNFA
+1406 TANNQQCSLNFA
-1418 WNELVWKNLIVKD
+1418 FNELVYKPFTNPIVDTGAQMLRKRGAIYL
-1431 VNTASSP
+1431 VNVAGSVLNGRLVIWNGNEASIPVDYTAYY
-1438 VKQGEVYVIKAD
+1438 VDGNNVIKS
-1450 VPLKGQ
+1450 KSS
-1456 IFKANGN
+1456 
-1463 NAGWNWS
+1463 NA
-1470 GMYMGD
+1470 
-1476 DGEVYYGGG
+1476 
-1485 DSVSLDT
+1485 VSTIQLYT
-1492 TVKSYQG
+1492 G
-1499 KSDGWGDDSTIRI
+1499 DGWGDDSTIRI

-1537 YGYTKNKARAG
+1537 YGYIKNKARAG